1 MRAVVKP
8 LLAFVGL
15 VALSTALSADS
26 RRTAYGGGAGA
37 ATPGFLY
44 SEHLQTTADEGRA
57 VAFQG
62 SFVVENHRPFAA
74 EIGGEFPKR
83 LFNEIDSLPLR
94 EWGLGYAIDKR
105 RPAHQEALLGAG
117 WRVADWLAEE
127 TLMAAT
133 ENSRGRGLI
142 RTLEFDLQSELGN
155 RRAAFGLNALGAFRE
170 TSKDAIAWQLRGFKS
185 SGGAGGNVG
194 LIYRWATADDN
205 ALLGINSFV
214 DYESYET
221 EDFWRW
227 SAGGEVRTAWA
238 DVFGNYYKSF
248 EDEIRKDGEWLY
260 SAEGYDV
267 ELNVHSPDLPWLVGE
282 ITYFHWKGI
291 RGDDDDKGLR
301 FGLRVNP
308 ATGLQLGVEYEKQD
322 DDNNSSDT
330 RDWAGWVKYAGR
342 FGESPQRRARIKAG
356 EFKPSDYF
364 FTPVQREYSQ
374 RIRKT
379 SGPPTDT
386 QHPRVRNLR
395 LAALPISLFS
405 EAASVALT
413 IQRPAEP
420 FPAAGQIATLTVQGT
435 SQGAAVDV
443 SRTYT
448 VLAGNVISGFI
459 LPTDS
464 TVTMHHANGQTLTL
478 YFPRTETSVVVK
490 STLAMASENEDFFR
504 LIHGSAEITLGTV
517 SGSFVAEQFIDASN
531 MRRFELETGAATMM
545 LTLEVTPPPA
555 GTPVNKDTHL
565 PVPTIPLG
573 AKVEQVVG
581 GEAVTLT
588 LTHPRANIVLANDP
602 VFVTGAATPIYY
614 REDGRNPPFVVAT
627 LQATDGVGDYQW
639 TKSGGELGLV
649 GNVVE
654 IPSGATAPTDA
665 GVDLTVQVVLT
676 DGYEDGTPATDPA
689 LVSIASQT
697 DNYTIGF
704 TVSYRR
710 IAELAANFDSATRVL
725 YGISDESPERI
736 AVTVTAAGGSGD
748 FTYTKTGGELNVRSA
763 GGNGGFGHVIIPAGT
778 FPRGNVLELTAE
790 LSQPSPRG
798 TEINTV
804 AFTVSVEYIG
814 IPRVGANLTPDAPA
828 VSVSPNV
835 YAITAEAGDTGRMD
849 VLVVAG
855 SGGAGGNFTMQRT
868 DGDLSFNP
876 TSGQVYISS
885 GTTPRTLPYSV
896 VIEIDDSGTGSEAT
910 PTYTLTVQVQ
920 YREVGVIN
928 VGFNDPDG
936 LVTVFGLQGDA
947 DGQQNVAQV
956 VADGGFGGV
965 TVAKVGGQLELSG
978 NTNGAQINIPADA
991 AITPQPAPNGR
1002 ELLLMVSAN
1011 DGNDDEG
1018 ITDAKTATM
1027 TVRYVQVNQLGG
1039 AYYPAD
1045 SNGNGEVP
1053 SGASRITA
1061 PVHTVGMAAPT
1072 GQFTVAS
1079 LSVSGGVGDYQ
1090 YRQIGG
1096 GNLSVDGSGQVLMA
1110 ANVVPS
1116 PPGPNTPTYVIVVA
1130 VNDRGTNDNLTP
1142 EITLTLTVSYNT
1154 IVPIGAD
1161 VVDIRNNDAVIK
1173 PDGGTVYFLSA
1184 GNNVATKFGRLN
1196 IRGGFGGEYE
1206 VVLSN
1211 QSGITYDQTSREL
1224 SIVKCSSGTQ
1234 SITFTIDDKGPG
1246 SDLTT
1251 ESEVLSFSV
1260 TNECRAHV
1268 SANVKDL
1275 SGTAVAGTLL
1285 RYGLEAVNAPSDVA
1299 VATIEVSGG
1308 AGDLTAAK
1316 TSGELNLDGVLSG
1329 GLLTV
1334 EIPAGTTPKAA
1345 GNANNLVLVA
1355 VVNDANANGGFLT
1368 NPATVSVTANYVAVP
1383 SVVLN
1388 LNRSGNPIDSA
1399 VDVYGKEGV
1408 PKTLK
1413 IADIMTGGGAEGA
1426 NVAAVL
1432 HSSATQNAF
1441 AISGNDLNLSRTF
1454 PSFADGAENVIAA
1467 VVAND
1472 SGGTQA
1478 HTDATPEVVR
1488 RATVRLLP
1496 VLGTVEAGGDIAVE
1510 TLNNIVQP
1518 DATSKTQTDITVYV
1532 RRFGG
1537 VKESRVIA
1545 RINPAS
1551 VENNATVSGVS
1562 GLQLIDIDANSGTT
1576 GAGLEFDVE
1585 SGNVAAVK
1593 IAATAAATPTGAD
1606 LNIVMTYNDRGH
1618 AIASLTDSR
1627 TKTLNVH
1634 YESVPEFIPQFRNVD
1649 DSAIPNNADAV
1660 SVYVA
1665 EKSNQ
1670 PVRVAR
1676 LNKVGGAAGNMRIVS
1691 QSGDLDVANEGGI
1704 FYAFVRANADA
1715 DTTLVLTVRV
1725 DDANTPQGAV
1735 TDPVELELTVAYLI
1749 SRDVI
1754 ANFEPTTGD
1763 GYFVGALNAGL
1774 RTVYLDAAVSPRE
1787 AVNVFR
1793 LNAASGSGTYVYTEQ
1808 GVAGFNFVGSGNNDR
1823 MLALQPSVADGAK
1836 AYATVKVDDSGGGAD
1851 QTEPATAAV
1860 TVEVKLVTAIAAE
1873 IIPLVGEDTATDGRT
1888 VIVESTLVPP
1898 ARGAINIANVVGS
1911 KGVGD
1916 FRYTKQSGS
1925 SELSITPDGGE
1936 IMLRAGYAPDGNNTL
1951 MIVVAV
1957 NDNDSVDGSTLTP
1970 EVLMT
1975 LQYVLAET
1983 IGANVFLRSNNGA
1996 YLPDEATSD
2005 VAVGSETRTV
2015 KVKTADYR
2023 DEQFLFGVSGS
2034 GGLGNS
2040 GYAIARATGGNE
2052 NGLVARGQSQDQL
2065 TYDLE
2070 VVVKNGA
2077 DVSTAPN
2084 TFGITAVVNESA
2096 ADPNNLTP
2104 GATVS
2109 VTVVYDKVDP
2119 IAGEF
2124 QQTDTDGTPI
2134 VGRHVVVKRDGAD
2147 SSPNHVA
2154 NIVPSGG
2161 VGGDGSGFGYT
2172 LTQDNPGDLIVNSDG
2187 EVLVKGGVV
2196 PAEGLELAATAVI
2209 NDTGAWSHV
2218 SEPLTMS
2225 VTVLYSAEF
2234 RIAAV
2239 ITDTNGGGTIS
2250 PDGGTV
2256 YFRKTGADAN
2266 QGFGRL
2272 SFSGGVSG
2280 DALAN
2285 YEVATS
2291 NASGLAYNAANGIL
2305 SMTKCT
2311 DSPSV
2316 EKSIRLTINDK
2327 DDTDGLSD
2335 PLILN
2340 VRVHSG
2346 AEECL
2351 DPISAGARDLSGG
2364 AISAP
2369 VKVYALA
2376 GALTEPLAVATISAS
2391 GGGGTLS
2398 FRKTGGGLALTGN
2411 LSEGLTVLIPSG
2423 TSPAAGTNGTRMD
2436 VAVEIDDELA
2446 KGGYLFPAR
2455 NVEMTAD
2462 YVLIQGHSNLTV
2474 LRDGETTAEDLDGST
2489 IYPLIRDAQDTN
2501 PVAALSEVGFKT
2513 PLVGESLS
2521 RVDGDAALLF
2531 NAGAKE
2537 VQVAANTPPDGRTL
2551 TLKLRGSDGDGET
2564 SDSAAVRAQ
2573 KAARSDRLYT
2583 VAVRYLEKLT
2593 AKALEEEGGTEI
2605 SGVREIKVPT
2615 GQTSKQA
2622 AAYIQ
2627 IEGGTEGYQLEVV
2640 GSDSVFELDDRVL
2653 SIKDGTAPGAL
2664 ADGGK
2669 LLTATVRVNDN
2680 ESEVGGSAT
2689 PAVDVVAVFK
2699 YIALPPVVG
2708 SFVEG
2713 RDGTPV
2719 PTSGPVTVYSAW
2731 TSSPQNLAPAT
2742 VAATAEATVTARD
2755 GDNFTFHKIGT
2766 EGKLKVDKDSGAV
2779 TLEANRPGNPNPG
2792 NYDLHVITVEFRALT
2807 NAVATRQT
2815 LTVRHQMLKTIISG
2829 AQGMT
2834 SRSQCYLNVDQPR
2847 SPNFSNGTGTQITVL
2862 LPPAEEGTE
2871 YSYPNQCQYFINSP
2885 NSRTALDPNRAG
2897 FRLVRTAQD
2906 GAKGLELYSDGGNHR
2921 VRLIGGF
2928 SPTNPTYTAENLTLS
2943 LVIVNTH
2950 GGPGGHV
2957 VPAFLQ
2963 TVYVV
2968 FPGVRPITA
2977 TLKDAGGNVV
2987 SGEVRV
2993 EQLNAARVV
3002 VARVEAS
3009 GGADG
3014 GLTYEGEAINGSP
3027 ALEVNANNGEIA
3039 VPASIEPVTG
3049 DGKTITFAVSVV
3061 DSGTHHE
3068 TTPNPRFTLTLVYV
3082 KPDIPP
3088 LAGTFSAAAR
3098 SAGSRLVLP
3107 SGDDG
3112 TALNLERRLTVYGT
3126 SADSASDDLALFDVS
3141 FATDATGVNLAESG
3155 DVLVRAEGG
3164 KTVVFLAAAN
3174 RKRWGTEFNG
3184 AVVATDSDQAT
3195 GPNQQRVRIL
3205 LVERLSNVAFGKV
3218 DSADNNKAAYF
3229 YDSQNPGAA
3238 DMRPVAELKLT
3249 PPIDGLELEAKSGEG
3264 FVWDSAS
3271 GELRRGAVLTESP
3284 SGTPPADTAHT
3295 LTLKDPGANPKILP
3309 VELKL
3314 TVRYERLVPVSFG
3327 TAATVRS
3334 LAHDEPG
3341 DVAGVFSFTPQG
3353 GLIGKTFAPFGELT
3367 RSEESFGLTVQGT
3380 PDADAEV
3387 VLNVDGTYA
3396 NLAAGRRA
3404 SVVFTYSSGIPG
3416 VADGKITANVLYTPT
3431 PVGAGSFAVEE
3442 GDAAKFEDANNS
3454 NPYKLL
3460 TLHTD
3465 LGDGTT
3471 PLFDLTSES
3480 GGVDVN
3486 TARPVLREITNTGFV
3501 ITEVSADALAWKVAI
3516 RSGLTAEGQTLTL
3529 IVELDDSDAVF
3540 GKFTPATR
3548 ATLRVKYGEEP
3559 PRRELRAGFVHPTRF
3574 SDLTEIPFVDRLGE
3588 RVNNT
3593 AMDVARAAGSHPDNP
3608 NIRAN
3613 VERVGPLNVALRF
3626 KIPRTTA
3633 NIIEIGPS
3641 QRADNRKERITVRFT
3656 IPGSDFDETLRTLT
3670 VHFIGVGVPTIA
3682 DDGFQSNPVC
3692 HTDSPADRVISGGTR
3707 ITLTMPVREQ
3717 GFEFTNQ
3724 GHDNTGTGCDWFFEM
3739 PFSAIGGGAP
3749 GGVGNAANVAERS
3762 SNGLQ
3767 MTQTT
3772 DGNGN
3777 KTLRVRIKNAPH
3789 TYTAG
3794 TTRRD
3799 MVLAIDDT
3807 GANSHLSPQ
3816 LLATVFVEFPGVPSV
3831 AATVRNL
3838 DMDNTEDIAAPIY
3851 AYAESAR
3858 AQDIARVVGGG
3869 GAGGGFSYSGEAVAG
3884 AALAVNSSTGIVSIP
3899 ANLEPVPGDGLT
3911 VTFAVNVA
3919 DRGANSAATGDGQ
3932 ARLTVVY
3939 IKGIPPLAVEAR
3951 SIADEDEDYNAA
3963 STLYALAGNLTQA
3976 VAVAQILPTSG
3987 SGSGYEFSLVG
3998 NAPGWTL
4005 RTEGGRGKLFL
4016 AAGRNVAAG
4025 AQPVAVSATVRTQ
4038 DGLENVDVK
4047 VVAQLRG
4054 LTPVVFTHNSGR
4066 DPTFRVQ
4073 GFCFYDQLRDKDN
4086 KITRRGIA
4094 YDENDNLALAST
4106 SRRFLRFVLD
4116 EGLEG
4121 EVWQPSTRSGC
4132 TSYANMS
4139 AFEVK
4144 ISGGTGRDLQNL
4156 GSWNNGEFPPTT
4168 YGSVA
4173 RTNSN
4178 AYIIGTARDGT
4189 EADDAFVA
4197 TFNQTQYNFV
4207 YNQNANAVVRYQA
4220 GPRTLTVVADIDDF
4234 GPGSEVT
4241 PPDHITVE
4249 FVVPG
4254 VPRMRVNV
4262 QNASGGA
4269 AGGGAIFVIQRLP
4282 ERLLAGRIN
4291 AQGGAGGGFTYVKTG
4306 GELEVDDTGRIH
4318 IPANISSIP
4327 SPGRELVVTVQVNDR
4342 NGIVNGRAAS
4352 AFRTPQQVIEA
4363 TVRYIQPVL
4372 KPLSGEVRN
4381 LGGNAA
4387 ANGAAGTFYR
4397 VRDSALPAPR
4407 LVATVIG
4414 KEGTQIYSYAIVG
4427 SSDGL
4432 TLESGCDNLRADD
4445 RGCAVH
4451 IPTGAVAGA
4460 AGNELAVTVRITDNG
4475 GATFDVTAK
4484 AIFERVEPHALQGT
4498 NPASNA
4504 SLNLAQ
4510 KVVVVRDGAQSA
4522 AVAAVNAMTIAPPG
4536 TMART
4541 DSNAQLIFNVNN
4553 RNLQIAPSIVPN
4565 AQTLAAVFSA
4575 TDGEDTPQQE
4585 ARPDASLTL
4594 QVRYVDEIAAALV
4607 NRGGSPIHVGV
4618 QSVTVFG
4625 AGSVFVA
4632 SVQAEGGVGAYTYA
4646 GSQVAGATLHLDADG
4661 VVFIPAT
4668 LSPTTGDGLTLTFA
4682 IDTNDS
4688 GDDSAPTDSVRL
4700 LITVKYVR
4708 EEARDLEL
4716 AVQNTDATPLTS
4728 PPQLYRLAG
4737 LATDALIDVAL
4748 LVPDGGVGNYTY
4760 RHEGAPNGLVVNL
4773 NKVQIPVGAVA
4784 RSGEIKVTAVVESN
4798 ENAIGYTLSVT
4809 VTARFNPVEPHA
4821 LAIAPVPNRPDVLRF
4836 NGLETLLTSEASA
4849 EDVVLANPLTA
4860 TGATLSL
4867 VEPGSGLDFVNNQL
4881 IIVGGTEPLAQ
4892 TLSLQVLATDG
4903 EGDAQKA
4910 ARTDASLT
4918 VQIRYIP
4925 TIKAGLSRADALVVA
4940 PVTIT
4945 NNGGASLAVATVSV
4959 GGGVG
4964 GYVFAA
4970 SAATGT
4976 SLHLDSNGV
4985 LYIPASLQPP
4995 SHTSP
5000 LTITMSLSAD
5010 DSGANADVAPAASFE
5025 LTLVYNRPS
5034 GPIQLRLL
5042 DRDGANPASGVIDLW
5057 RQVNLRVAAGE
5068 IWPAAVVEA
5077 TGGFGNFTY
5086 EVVGNRP
5093 SALDV
5098 RGRFVVMAEGQLINP
5113 FNAGLNK
5120 GLDKTTQEITVR
5132 VTDNNGATADVNLT
5146 VRFRRADFISA
5157 PNIDLTPNSQ
5167 NACGN
5172 RFDING
5178 NSIGG
5183 NGDPPTYIRFVL
5195 PHQTAGTVFD
5205 HPSGATPCAHFGELT
5220 SAGSRYTGGTG
5231 NVSPVA
5237 DGSFGSNPPFRSFQ
5251 NADFT
5256 AANYHQKIL
5265 RTAPGSE
5272 NAPLFGGF
5280 FFSNTNFRIV
5290 LRPQGQ
5296 LYASGA
5302 FSNPANP
5309 APQPRPGEYTYTE
5322 ATVTLGVTLEF
5333 DDTGEGAYASVPHRK
5348 TILVVFPGVAPIT
5361 TDFRTLAIVQ
5371 NEVQR
5376 GAWREVAAND
5386 NAEGGRLNTLLLTV
5400 QQSQNDANS
5409 PPILGEF
5416 RGRGGAGGGF
5426 TFRLNSGGDRLEI
5439 AGNTGSF
5446 SIKLG
5451 ASPGI
5456 IRAIF
5461 EINDRHSNAARARG
5475 TPSRQIH
5482 VEVDYQEADN
5492 RRLFVAPTGSLA
5504 AGSDSCD
5511 TSIDLTGN
5519 LADIVAN
5526 SPITNSSASDCTP

>member
-238 DVFGNYYKSF
+238 DVFGNYYKGF

-342 FGESPQRRARIKAG
+342 FGESAQRRARITRG

-386 QHPRVRNLR
+386 QHPRVRNYR
-395 LAALPISLFS
+395 LAALPITLFS
-405 EAASVALT
+405 EAASITLE
-413 IQRPAEP
+413 ILGPAAP
-420 FPAAGQIATLTVQGT
+420 FPAAGQIATLTVKGT
-435 SQGAAVDV
+435 DKGTAIDV
-443 SRTYT
+443 PRTYT
-448 VLAGNVISGFI
+448 VLAGNVISGFV

-464 TVTMHHANGQTLTL
+464 TVTMHHANGRTLTL
-478 YFPRTETSVVVK
+478 YFPRTDTSVVVE
-490 STLAMASENEDFFR
+490 STIAMASENEDFFR

-517 SGSFVAEQFIDASN
+517 SGNFVAEQFIDASN
-531 MRRFELETGAATMM
+531 MRRFELETGATTTMM
-545 LTLEVTPPPA
+545 LTLKVDPGGSDMDA
-555 GTPVNKDTHL
+555 KL

-573 AKVEQVVG
+573 TKVEQVIG
-581 GEAVTLT
+581 GATMAVLT
-588 LTHPRANIVLANDP
+588 LTHPQANIVLANDP
-602 VFVTGAATPIYY
+602 VFVTGVTPPIYY
-614 REDGRNPPFVVAT
+614 REDGKSPPFAVAT
-627 LQATDGVGDYQW
+627 LQATGGVGDYQW

-649 GNVVE
+649 GSVVE
-654 IPSGATAPTDA
+654 IPSGAPPATSL
-665 GVDLTVQVVLT
+665 GMDLTMQVVLT
-676 DGYEDGTPATDPA
+676 DGYEEGKPTDDPA

-697 DNYTIGF
+697 NDHTIGF
-704 TVSYRR
+704 TVSYRL
-710 IAELAANFDSATRVL
+710 IADLSASFDSATRVL
-725 YGISDESPERI
+725 YGLSDESPERI

-748 FTYTKTGGELNVRSA
+748 FTYAKIGGELNVRSA

-928 VGFNDPDG
+928 VRFNDPDG

-1408 PKTLK
+1408 PKTEK

-1823 MLALQPSVADGAK
+1823 MLALQPGVADGAK

-1898 ARGAINIANVVGS
+1898 ARGAINIANVAAENNGLGGFV
-1911 KGVGD
+1911 
-1916 FRYTKQSGS
+1916 YTKQSGAA
-1925 SELSITPDGGE
+1925 ELSVTPDGGE
-1936 IMLRAGYAPDGNNTL
+1936 IMLAAGYAPNGNNTL

-1957 NDNDSVDGSTLTP
+1957 NDTGDGSTLTP

-2109 VTVVYDKVDP
+2109 LTVVYDKVDP

-2147 SSPNHVA
+2147 TENNHVA
-2154 NIVPSGG
+2154 NIVASGG
-2161 VGGDGSGFGYT
+2161 VGGESGNSYT
-2172 LTQDNPGDLIVNSDG
+2172 FTQDNPGSLIVNAQG
-2187 EVLVKGGVV
+2187 QVLVAANVV
-2196 PAEGLELAATAVI
+2196 PAEDLELAATVKI
-2209 NDTGAWSHV
+2209 NDRGDWEHV
-2218 SEPLTMS
+2218 SDELLMS

-2364 AISAP
+2364 AINAP

-2376 GALTEPLAVATISAS
+2376 GTLTEPLAVATISAS
-2391 GGGGTLS
+2391 GGGGALTL
-2398 FRKTGGGLALTGN
+2398 RKTGGGLALTGN

-2423 TSPAAGTNGTRMD
+2423 TSPAAGTNGTRLD

-2489 IYPLIRDAQDTN
+2489 TYPLIRDAQSST

-2513 PLVGESLS
+2513 PLSGEALS

-2531 NAGAKE
+2531 DAGAKE

-2551 TLKLRGSDGDGET
+2551 TLKLRGSDGEGNPR
-2564 SDSAAVRAQ
+2564 ARVRI
-2573 KAARSDRLYT
+2573 DRLYT
-2583 VAVRYLEKLT
+2583 VAVRYLKELT
-2593 AKALEEEGGTEI
+2593 AKAVVAENGADITGI
-2605 SGVREIKVPT
+2605 PEIKVPT
-2615 GQTSKQA
+2615 GETGRQVVG
-2622 AAYIQ
+2622 YVEID
-2627 IEGGTEGYQLEVV
+2627 GGTEGYVLNVV
-2640 GSDSVFELDDRVL
+2640 GSGSVFELDGRTL
-2653 SIKDGTAPGAL
+2653 AIKAGTTPGAL
-2664 ADGGK
+2664 ADGGT
-2669 LLTATVRVNDN
+2669 LLTATVRVNDDD
-2680 ESEVGGSAT
+2680 SEVGGSAT

-2699 YIALPPVVG
+2699 YIALPPVEG
-2708 SFVEG
+2708 SFVDG
-2713 RDGTPV
+2713 RNVTQAVSD
-2719 PTSGPVTVYSAW
+2719 SQPVTVYSKYSLDPAPL
-2731 TSSPQNLAPAT
+2731 TLAAVAKGT
-2742 VAATAEATVTARD
+2742 VGTRTN
-2755 GDNFTFHKIGT
+2755 DNFTFRKIGGGILLLD
-2766 EGKLKVDKDSGAV
+2766 EDSGEITV
-2779 TLEANRPGNPNPG
+2779 PSRRPQSGER
-2792 NYDLHVITVEFRALT
+2792 DTHVITVEFSALT
-2807 NAVATRQT
+2807 NAVASRET
-2815 LTVRHQMLKTIISG
+2815 LTVVHQMVRPIISFPNG
-2829 AQGMT
+2829 FQ
-2834 SRSQCYLNVDQPR
+2834 SQASCGTPQVN
-2847 SPNFSNGTGTQITVL
+2847 SNANNPAGSLITVI
-2862 LPPAEEGTE
+2862 LPTREEGTE
-2871 YSYPNQCQYFINSP
+2871 YSRPSGCNFFAFGQDRRIHIDQPQLGYNF
-2885 NSRTALDPNRAG
+2885 G
-2897 FRLVRTAQD
+2897 FARSVPIAD
-2906 GAKGLELYSDGGNHR
+2906 GLEVFVNRTNNPSEHA
-2921 VRLIGGF
+2921 VRLAGN
-2928 SPTNPTYTAENLTLS
+2928 PPTYTAGTLTLS
-2943 LVIVNTH
+2943 IVIAYD
-2950 GGPGGHV
+2950 GRGPAAHV
-2957 VPAFLQ
+2957 IDTFLR

-3049 DGKTITFAVSVV
+3049 DGKTITFAVSAV

-3126 SADSASDDLALFDVS
+3126 SADSTSADLALFDVS

-3155 DVLVRAEGG
+3155 DILVRAEGG

-3205 LVERLSNVAFGKV
+3205 LVERLSGVAFGKV

-3334 LAHDEPG
+3334 LAHDEPD

-3416 VADGKITANVLYTPT
+3416 VADSKITANVLYTPT
-3431 PVGAGSFAVEE
+3431 PVGAGSFAVES

-3460 TLHTD
+3460 TLHTN

-3486 TARPVLREITNTGFV
+3486 TARPALREIVNTGFV

-3559 PRRELRAGFVHPTRF
+3559 PRRELDAFFTNRFGIRLTREITFVK
-3574 SDLTEIPFVDRLGE
+3574 RLGE
-3588 RVNNT
+3588 RISNT
-3593 AMDVARAAGSHPDNP
+3593 AMDVATAVGRHPDTNAP
-3608 NIRAN
+3608 ATF
-3613 VERVGPLNVALRF
+3613 ERVGPLNVALRF
-3626 KIPRTTA
+3626 KSGNS

-3641 QRADNRKERITVRFT
+3641 QRADNRRERITVRFT

-3670 VHFIGVGVPTIA
+3670 VHFVGVGVPTIA

-3692 HTDSPADRVISGGTR
+3692 HTASPADRVIGGGTR
-3707 ITLTMPVREQ
+3707 ITLTMPAREQ

-3724 GHDNTGTGCDWFFEM
+3724 GHDNTGTGCDWFFEL

-3749 GGVGNAANVAERS
+3749 GGVGNAANVAARS
-3762 SNGLQ
+3762 SNGLR
-3767 MTQTT
+3767 METIVN
-3772 DGNGN
+3772 NGN
-3777 KTLRVRIKNAPH
+3777 KTLRVRIANAPH

-3807 GANSHLSPQ
+3807 GTNANLSPQ

-3838 DMDNTEDIAAPIY
+3838 ANTDDIAAPIY
-3851 AYAESAR
+3851 AYAESAG
-3858 AQDIARVVGGG
+3858 AQDIALVVGGG

-3884 AALAVNSSTGIVSIP
+3884 AALAVDSSSGVVFIP

-3919 DRGANSAATGDGQ
+3919 DRGANSAATSDGQ

-3939 IKGIPPLAVEAR
+3939 IRGIPPLAVEAR
-3951 SIADEDEDYNAA
+3951 SVVSLTLAYDPA
-3963 STLYALAGNLTQA
+3963 STFYALTGNLTQA
-3976 VAVAQILPTSG
+3976 VAVAQIRPTGG
-3987 SGSGYEFSLVG
+3987 SGGTYSFSLVG
-3998 NAPGWTL
+3998 NPSGWEV
-4005 RTEGGRGKLFL
+4005 RKEGRLGKLFL
-4016 AAGRNVAAG
+4016 KAG
-4025 AQPVAVSATVRTQ
+4025 QPVAEGLVQVSATVRTQ
-4038 DGLENVDVK
+4038 AGGANVDVK
-4047 VVAQLRG
+4047 VAAQLRG
-4054 LTPVVFTHNSGR
+4054 LTPVVFKHSSRTV
-4066 DPTFRVQ
+4066 DPRLRVQ
-4073 GFCFYDQLRDKDN
+4073 INCQYDQNEDAD
-4086 KITRRGIA
+4086 RRGIA
-4094 YDENDNLALAST
+4094 YDQNDNLADPNT
-4106 SRRFLRFVLD
+4106 SRRFLRFVL
-4116 EGLEG
+4116 EERLEG
-4121 EVWQPSTRSGC
+4121 EVWNPPEPGSC
-4132 TSYANMS
+4132 TTYANIGALAVS
-4139 AFEVK
+4139 Y
-4144 ISGGTGRDLQNL
+4144 SGGTGRYL
-4156 GSWNNGEFPPTT
+4156 GNIASWNNGALPPPT
-4168 YGSVA
+4168 YGHVDYA
-4173 RTNSN
+4173 GRDF
-4178 AYIIGTARDGT
+4178 IVGTARDGT
-4189 EADDAFVA
+4189 DADDAFIARYVHGFQY
-4197 TFNQTQYNFV
+4197 TFAYNAD
-4207 YNQNANAVVRYQA
+4207 ANAVVRYQA
-4220 GPRTLTVVADIDDF
+4220 GPRTLTLVADIDDY

-4241 PPDHITVE
+4241 PPDHMTVE

-4291 AQGGAGGGFTYVKTG
+4291 AQHGAGGGFTYVKTG
-4306 GELEVDDTGRIH
+4306 GELEVDDTGRFY

-4387 ANGAAGTFYR
+4387 AGGAAGTFYR

-4618 QSVTVFG
+4618 QSLTVFG

-4728 PPQLYRLAG
+4728 APQLYRLAG

-5157 PNIDLTPNSQ
+5157 PNIALTPNAQTS
-5167 NACGN
+5167 CGN

-5178 NSIGG
+5178 NSIAS
-5183 NGDPPTYIRFVL
+5183 NGAPNTYIRFVL

-5205 HPSGATPCAHFGELT
+5205 HPGAPTACSHFGQL
-5220 SAGSRYTGGTG
+5220 SGGGGNYNGGTG

-5237 DGSFGSNPPFRSFQ
+5237 DGSFGSAASRTFRP
-5251 NADFT
+5251 ADFT

-5265 RTAPGSE
+5265 SPAPGSE
-5272 NAPLFGGF
+5272 NAPLFGAW
-5280 FFSNTNFRIV
+5280 SVSDARWQVV
-5290 LRPQGQ
+5290 LRPPPGQ
-5296 LYASGA
+5296 PLY
-5302 FSNPANP
+5302 NPRNNP
-5309 APQPRPGEYTYTE
+5309 FVPLPNAGEYTYTE
-5322 ATVTLGVTLEF
+5322 ATVTLGITLEF

-5348 TILVVFPGVAPIT
+5348 TILVVFPGVSPIT
-5361 TDFRTLAIVQ
+5361 TEFRPVNPQTNAPT
-5371 NEVQR
+5371 
-5376 GAWREVAAND
+5376 GDWREVAAND
-5386 NAEGGRLNTLLLTV
+5386 NAEGGRVNTLLLTV
-5400 QQSQNDANS
+5400 QQSQTDS
-5409 PPILGEF
+5409 QFPPILGAF
-5416 RGRGGAGGGF
+5416 RGRGGAGGDF
-5426 TFRLNSGGDRLEI
+5426 AFRLNSGGGGVNI
-5439 AGNTGSF
+5439 PAATGSMRRF
-5446 SIKLG
+5446 ELAQG
-5451 ASPGI
+5451 ASPGR
-5456 IRAIF
+5456 IRAII
-5461 EINDRHSNAARARG
+5461 EVNDSKASGDPNDARARG
-5475 TPSRQIH
+5475 TPRRLIY

>member
-356 EFKPSDYF
+356 EFNPSDYF

-405 EAASVALT
+405 EAASVVLT

-448 VLAGNVISGFI
+448 VLAGNVISGFV

-464 TVTMHHANGQTLTL
+464 TVTMHHAKDSTLTL
-478 YFPRTETSVVVK
+478 YYPRTDTSVVVE
-490 STLAMASENEDFFR
+490 STIAVASENEDFFR
-504 LIHGSAEITLGTV
+504 LIHGEAEITLGTV
-517 SGSFVAEQFIDASN
+517 SGNFVAEQFVDASN
-531 MRRFELETGAATMM
+531 MRRFELETGATTTMM
-545 LTLEVTPPPA
+545 ISLKVDPGGSDMDA
-555 GTPVNKDTHL
+555 KL

-573 AKVEQVVG
+573 TKVEQAIG
-581 GEAVTLT
+581 GTMAVLT
-588 LTHPRANIVLANDP
+588 LTHPQANIVLANDP
-602 VFVTGAATPIYY
+602 VFVTGVTPPIYY
-614 REDGRNPPFVVAT
+614 REDGKSPPFAVAT
-627 LQATDGVGDYQW
+627 LQATGGVGDYQW
-639 TKSGGELGLV
+639 TKNSGELSLV
-649 GNVVE
+649 GSVVE
-654 IPSGATAPTDA
+654 IPSNAPPATSL
-665 GVDLTVQVVLT
+665 GVDLTMQVVLT
-676 DGYEDGTPATDPA
+676 DGYEEGKPTADPA

-697 DNYTIGF
+697 NDHTIGF
-704 TVSYRR
+704 TVSYRL
-710 IAELAANFDSATRVL
+710 IADLSASFDSATRVL
-725 YGISDESPERI
+725 YGLSDESPERI

-748 FTYTKTGGELNVRSA
+748 FTYAKIGGELNVRSA

-928 VGFNDPDG
+928 VRFNDPDG

-1408 PKTLK
+1408 PKTEK

-1562 GLQLIDIDANSGTT
+1562 GLRVAAIESPGSGSGT
-1576 GAGLEFDVE
+1576 GLDFAVE

-1593 IAATAAATPTGAD
+1593 IADSAAATPTGAD
-1606 LNIVMTYNDRGH
+1606 LSLVLTYVDAANANTAAASVVALTEDRK
-1618 AIASLTDSR
+1618 
-1627 TKTLNVH
+1627 KTLNVH

-1715 DTTLVLTVRV
+1715 DTTLVLTLRV

-1787 AVNVFR
+1787 AVNVLR

-1898 ARGAINIANVVGS
+1898 ARGAINIANVAAENNGLGGFV
-1911 KGVGD
+1911 
-1916 FRYTKQSGS
+1916 YTKQSGAA
-1925 SELSITPDGGE
+1925 ELSVTPDGGE
-1936 IMLRAGYAPDGNNTL
+1936 IMLAAGYAPNGNNTL

-1957 NDNDSVDGSTLTP
+1957 NDTGDGSTLTP
-1970 EVLMT
+1970 EVAVT
-1975 LQYVLAET
+1975 LHYVLAET

-2084 TFGITAVVNESA
+2084 TLGITAVVNESA

-2147 SSPNHVA
+2147 TENNHVA
-2154 NIVPSGG
+2154 NIVASGG
-2161 VGGDGSGFGYT
+2161 VGGESGNSYT
-2172 LTQDNPGDLIVNSDG
+2172 FTQDNPGSLIVNAQG
-2187 EVLVKGGVV
+2187 QVLVAANVV
-2196 PAEGLELAATAVI
+2196 PAEDLELAATVKI
-2209 NDTGAWSHV
+2209 NDRGDWEHV
-2218 SEPLTMS
+2218 SDELLMS

-2256 YFRKTGADAN
+2256 YFRKTGADEN

-2364 AISAP
+2364 AINAP

-2376 GALTEPLAVATISAS
+2376 GTLTEPLAVATISAS
-2391 GGGGTLS
+2391 GGGGALTL
-2398 FRKTGGGLALTGN
+2398 RKTGGGLALTGN

-2446 KGGYLFPAR
+2446 KGGFLFAAQ

-2489 IYPLIRDAQDTN
+2489 TYPLIRDAQSST

-2513 PLVGESLS
+2513 PLSGEALS

-2531 NAGAKE
+2531 DAGAKE

-2551 TLKLRGSDGDGET
+2551 TLKLRGSDGEGNPR
-2564 SDSAAVRAQ
+2564 ARVRI
-2573 KAARSDRLYT
+2573 DRLYT
-2583 VAVRYLEKLT
+2583 VAVRYLKELT
-2593 AKALEEEGGTEI
+2593 AKAVVAENGADITGI
-2605 SGVREIKVPT
+2605 PEIKVPT
-2615 GQTSKQA
+2615 GETGRQVVG
-2622 AAYIQ
+2622 YVEID
-2627 IEGGTEGYQLEVV
+2627 GGTEGYVLNVV
-2640 GSDSVFELDDRVL
+2640 GSGSVFELDGRTL
-2653 SIKDGTAPGAL
+2653 AIKAGTTPGAL
-2664 ADGGK
+2664 ADGGT
-2669 LLTATVRVNDN
+2669 LLTATVRVNDDD
-2680 ESEVGGSAT
+2680 SEVGGSAT

-2699 YIALPPVVG
+2699 YIALPPVEG
-2708 SFVEG
+2708 SFVDG
-2713 RDGTPV
+2713 RNVTQAVSD
-2719 PTSGPVTVYSAW
+2719 SQPVTVYSKYSLDPAPL
-2731 TSSPQNLAPAT
+2731 TLAAVAKGT
-2742 VAATAEATVTARD
+2742 VGTRTN
-2755 GDNFTFHKIGT
+2755 DNFTFRKIGGGILLLD
-2766 EGKLKVDKDSGAV
+2766 EDSGEITV
-2779 TLEANRPGNPNPG
+2779 PSRRPQSGER
-2792 NYDLHVITVEFRALT
+2792 DTHVITVEFSALT
-2807 NAVATRQT
+2807 NAVASRET
-2815 LTVRHQMLKTIISG
+2815 LTVVHQMVRPIISFPNG
-2829 AQGMT
+2829 FQ
-2834 SRSQCYLNVDQPR
+2834 SQASCGTPQVN
-2847 SPNFSNGTGTQITVL
+2847 SNANNPAGSLITVI
-2862 LPPAEEGTE
+2862 LPTREEGTE
-2871 YSYPNQCQYFINSP
+2871 YSRPSGCNFFAFGQDRRIHIDQPQLGYNF
-2885 NSRTALDPNRAG
+2885 G
-2897 FRLVRTAQD
+2897 FARSVPIAD
-2906 GAKGLELYSDGGNHR
+2906 GLEVFVNRSNNPSEHA
-2921 VRLIGGF
+2921 VRLAGN
-2928 SPTNPTYTAENLTLS
+2928 PPTYTAGTLTLS
-2943 LVIVNTH
+2943 IVIAYD
-2950 GGPGGHV
+2950 GRGPAAHV
-2957 VPAFLQ
+2957 IDTFLR

-3049 DGKTITFAVSVV
+3049 DGKTITFAVSAV

-3141 FATDATGVNLAESG
+3141 FATDATGANVEASG
-3155 DVLVRAEGG
+3155 NDFVVRAEGG
-3164 KTVVFLAAAN
+3164 KTVVFLKKEH

-3184 AVVATDSDQAT
+3184 AVVAADSAPET

-3205 LVERLSNVAFGKV
+3205 LVERLSGVAFGKV

-3229 YDSQNPGAA
+3229 YDSENPGAT

-3334 LAHDEPG
+3334 LTHNEPG

-3416 VADGKITANVLYTPT
+3416 VADSKITANVLYTPT
-3431 PVGAGSFAVEE
+3431 PVGAGSFAVVSGEN
-3442 GDAAKFEDANNS
+3442 GSFEDANNS

-3460 TLHTD
+3460 TLHTQR
-3465 LGDGTT
+3465 LGNGTT

-3486 TARPVLREITNTGFV
+3486 TARPVLSTIINTGFV
-3501 ITEVSADALAWKVAI
+3501 ITEATDALAWKVAI

-3559 PRRELRAGFVHPTRF
+3559 PRRELDAFFTNRFGIRLTREITFVK
-3574 SDLTEIPFVDRLGE
+3574 RLGE
-3588 RVNNT
+3588 RISNT
-3593 AMDVARAAGSHPDNP
+3593 AMDVATAVGRHPDTNAP
-3608 NIRAN
+3608 ATF
-3613 VERVGPLNVALRF
+3613 ERVGPLNVALRF
-3626 KIPRTTA
+3626 KSGNS

-3641 QRADNRKERITVRFT
+3641 QRADNRRERITVRFT

-3670 VHFIGVGVPTIA
+3670 VHFVGVGVPTIA

-3692 HTDSPADRVISGGTR
+3692 HTDSPADRVIGGGTR

-3724 GHDNTGTGCDWFFEM
+3724 GHDNTGTGCDWFFEL

-3749 GGVGNAANVAERS
+3749 GGVGNAANVAARS
-3762 SNGLQ
+3762 SNGLR
-3767 MTQTT
+3767 METIVN
-3772 DGNGN
+3772 NGN
-3777 KTLRVRIKNAPH
+3777 KTLRVRIANAPH

-3807 GANSHLSPQ
+3807 GTNSHLSPQ

-3838 DMDNTEDIAAPIY
+3838 ANTDDIVAPIT
-3851 AYAESAR
+3851 AYAENAVT
-3858 AQDIARVVGGG
+3858 QDIARVVGGG
-3869 GAGGGFSYSGEAVAG
+3869 GAGDGFSYSGEAVAG
-3884 AALAVNSSTGIVSIP
+3884 AALAVDSSSGVVSIP

-3919 DRGANSAATGDGQ
+3919 DRGENSAATSDGQ

-3939 IKGIPPLAVEAR
+3939 IRGIPPLAVEAR
-3951 SIADEDEDYNAA
+3951 SVVSLTLAYDPA
-3963 STLYALAGNLTQA
+3963 STFYALTGNLTQA
-3976 VAVAQILPTSG
+3976 VAVAQIRPTGG
-3987 SGSGYEFSLVG
+3987 SGGTYSFSLVG
-3998 NAPGWTL
+3998 NPSGWEV
-4005 RTEGGRGKLFL
+4005 RKEGRLGKLFL
-4016 AAGRNVAAG
+4016 KAG
-4025 AQPVAVSATVRTQ
+4025 QPVAEGLVQVSATVRTQ
-4038 DGLENVDVK
+4038 AGGANVDVK
-4047 VVAQLRG
+4047 VAAQLRG
-4054 LTPVVFTHNSGR
+4054 LTPVVFKHSSRTV
-4066 DPTFRVQ
+4066 DPRLRVQ
-4073 GFCFYDQLRDKDN
+4073 INCQYDQNEDAD
-4086 KITRRGIA
+4086 RRGIA
-4094 YDENDNLALAST
+4094 YDQNDNLADPNT
-4106 SRRFLRFVLD
+4106 SRRFLRFVL
-4116 EGLEG
+4116 EERLEG
-4121 EVWQPSTRSGC
+4121 EVWNPPEPGSC
-4132 TSYANMS
+4132 TTYANIGALAVS
-4139 AFEVK
+4139 Y
-4144 ISGGTGRDLQNL
+4144 SGGTGRYL
-4156 GSWNNGEFPPTT
+4156 GNIASWNNGALPPPT
-4168 YGSVA
+4168 YGHVDYA
-4173 RTNSN
+4173 GRDF
-4178 AYIIGTARDGT
+4178 IVGTARDGT
-4189 EADDAFVA
+4189 DADDAFIARYVHGFQY
-4197 TFNQTQYNFV
+4197 TFAYNAD
-4207 YNQNANAVVRYQA
+4207 ANAVVRYQA
-4220 GPRTLTVVADIDDF
+4220 GPRTLTLVADIDDY

-4306 GELEVDDTGRIH
+4306 GELEVDDTGRFY

-4327 SPGRELVVTVQVNDR
+4327 SPGRELVITVQVNDR

-4510 KVVVVRDGAQSA
+4510 KVVVVRDGTQSA

-4618 QSVTVFG
+4618 QSITVFG

-4728 PPQLYRLAG
+4728 APQLYRLAG

-4836 NGLETLLTSEASA
+4836 NGLETLLTAEASA
-4849 EDVVLANPLTA
+4849 ENVVLANPFA
-4860 TGATLSL
+4860 STGATLSL
-4867 VEPGSGLDFVNNQL
+4867 VEPGAGLDFVNNQL
-4881 IIVGGTEPLAQ
+4881 VIVGGTEPLAQ

-4985 LYIPASLQPP
+4985 LYIPASLQSP
-4995 SHTSP
+4995 SHTAP

-5157 PNIDLTPNSQ
+5157 PNIALTPNAQTS
-5167 NACGN
+5167 CGN

-5178 NSIGG
+5178 NSIAS
-5183 NGDPPTYIRFVL
+5183 NGAPNTYIRFVL

-5205 HPSGATPCAHFGELT
+5205 HPGAPTACSHFGQL
-5220 SAGSRYTGGTG
+5220 SGGGGNYNGGTG

-5237 DGSFGSNPPFRSFQ
+5237 DGSFGSAASRTFKP
-5251 NADFT
+5251 ADFT

-5265 RTAPGSE
+5265 SPAPGSE
-5272 NAPLFGGF
+5272 NAPLFGAW
-5280 FFSNTNFRIV
+5280 SVSDARWQVV
-5290 LRPQGQ
+5290 LRPPPGQ
-5296 LYASGA
+5296 PLY
-5302 FSNPANP
+5302 NPRNNP
-5309 APQPRPGEYTYTE
+5309 FVPLPNAGEYTYTE
-5322 ATVTLGVTLEF
+5322 ATVTLGITLEF

-5361 TDFRTLAIVQ
+5361 TEFRPVNPQTNAPT
-5371 NEVQR
+5371 
-5376 GAWREVAAND
+5376 GDWREVAAND
-5386 NAEGGRLNTLLLTV
+5386 NAEGGRVNTLLLTV
-5400 QQSQNDANS
+5400 QQSQTDS
-5409 PPILGEF
+5409 QFPPILGAF
-5416 RGRGGAGGGF
+5416 RGRGGAGGDF
-5426 TFRLNSGGDRLEI
+5426 AFRLNSGGGGVNI
-5439 AGNTGSF
+5439 PAATGSMRRF
-5446 SIKLG
+5446 ELAQG
-5451 ASPGI
+5451 ASPGR
-5456 IRAIF
+5456 IRAII
-5461 EINDRHSNAARARG
+5461 EVNDSKASGDPNDARARG
-5475 TPSRQIH
+5475 TPRRLIY

>member
-44 SEHLQTTADEGRA
+44 SEHLQTATNEGRA

-308 ATGLQLGVEYEKQD
+308 ATGLELGVEYEKQD
-322 DDNNSSDT
+322 DDSNSSDT

-356 EFKPSDYF
+356 EFNPSDYF

-405 EAASVALT
+405 EEASVVLT

-435 SQGAAVDV
+435 NQGAAVDV

-448 VLAGNVISGFI
+448 VLAGNVIAGFV

-504 LIHGSAEITLGTV
+504 LIHGEAEITLGTV
-517 SGSFVAEQFIDASN
+517 SGNFVAEQFVDASN
-531 MRRFELETGAATMM
+531 MRRFELETGATTTMM
-545 LTLEVTPPPA
+545 ISLKVDPGGSDMDA
-555 GTPVNKDTHL
+555 KL

-573 AKVEQVVG
+573 TKVEQAIG
-581 GEAVTLT
+581 GTMAVLT
-588 LTHPRANIVLANDP
+588 LTHPQANIVLANDP
-602 VFVTGAATPIYY
+602 VFVTGVTPPIYY
-614 REDGRNPPFVVAT
+614 REDGKSPPFAVAT
-627 LQATDGVGDYQW
+627 LQATGGVGDYQW
-639 TKSGGELGLV
+639 TKNSGELSLV
-649 GNVVE
+649 GSVVE
-654 IPSGATAPTDA
+654 IPSNAPPATSL
-665 GVDLTVQVVLT
+665 GVDLTMQVVLT
-676 DGYEDGTPATDPA
+676 DGYEEGKPTADPA

-697 DNYTIGF
+697 NDHTIGF
-704 TVSYRR
+704 TVSYRL
-710 IAELAANFDSATRVL
+710 IADLSASFDSATRVL
-725 YGISDESPERI
+725 YGLSDESPERI

-814 IPRVGANLTPDAPA
+814 VDRVTAEFEPRGRA
-828 VSVSPNV
+828 VLVSPNL
-835 YAITAEAGDTGRMD
+835 YRITALADDGNAMNVAMLRAATGGGGAYD
-849 VLVVAG
+849 YFKVG
-855 SGGAGGNFTMQRT
+855 SGGLDFDSNTRMISIPAGNPPAGQIF
-868 DGDLSFNP
+868 GLS
-876 TSGQVYISS
+876 V
-885 GTTPRTLPYSV
+885 RV
-896 VIEIDDSGTGSEAT
+896 VDSGAGSDAT
-910 PTYTLTVQVQ
+910 PDVTVALQVEYAQ
-920 YREVGVIN
+920 VGVIN

-1260 TNECRAHV
+1260 TNECLSHV

-1478 HTDATPEVVR
+1478 HTDATPEVVK

-1851 QTEPATAAV
+1851 QTEPATAAL

-1898 ARGAINIANVVGS
+1898 ARGAINIANVAAENNGLGGFV
-1911 KGVGD
+1911 
-1916 FRYTKQSGS
+1916 YTKQSGAA
-1925 SELSITPDGGE
+1925 ELSVTPDGGE
-1936 IMLRAGYAPDGNNTL
+1936 IMLAAGYAPNGNNTL

-1957 NDNDSVDGSTLTP
+1957 NDTGDGSTLTP

-1975 LQYVLAET
+1975 LHYVLAET

-2119 IAGEF
+2119 LAGEF

-2134 VGRHVVVKRDGAD
+2134 VGRHVMVKRDGAD
-2147 SSPNHVA
+2147 TENNHVA
-2154 NIVPSGG
+2154 NIVASGG
-2161 VGGDGSGFGYT
+2161 VGGESGNSYT
-2172 LTQDNPGDLIVNSDG
+2172 FTQDNPGSLIVNAQG
-2187 EVLVKGGVV
+2187 QVLVAANVV
-2196 PAEGLELAATAVI
+2196 PAEDLELAATVKI
-2209 NDTGAWSHV
+2209 NDRGDWEHV
-2218 SEPLTMS
+2218 SDELLMS

-2376 GALTEPLAVATISAS
+2376 GTLTEPLAVATISAS
-2391 GGGGTLS
+2391 GGGGALTL
-2398 FRKTGGGLALTGN
+2398 RKTGGGLTLTGN

-2423 TSPAAGTNGTRMD
+2423 TRPAAGTNGTRLD

-2513 PLVGESLS
+2513 PLSGEALS

-2531 NAGAKE
+2531 DAGAKE

-2551 TLKLRGSDGDGET
+2551 TLKLRGSDGEGNPR
-2564 SDSAAVRAQ
+2564 ARVRI
-2573 KAARSDRLYT
+2573 DRLYT
-2583 VAVRYLEKLT
+2583 VAVRYLKELT
-2593 AKALEEEGGTEI
+2593 AKAVVAENGADITGI
-2605 SGVREIKVPT
+2605 PEIKVPT
-2615 GQTSKQA
+2615 GETGRQVVG
-2622 AAYIQ
+2622 YVEID
-2627 IEGGTEGYQLEVV
+2627 GGTEGYVLNVV
-2640 GSDSVFELDDRVL
+2640 GSGSVFELDGRTL
-2653 SIKDGTAPGAL
+2653 AIKAGTTPGAL
-2664 ADGGK
+2664 ADGGT
-2669 LLTATVRVNDN
+2669 LLTATVRVNDDD
-2680 ESEVGGSAT
+2680 SEVGGSAT

-2699 YIALPPVVG
+2699 YIALPPVEG
-2708 SFVEG
+2708 SFVDG
-2713 RDGTPV
+2713 RNVTQAVSD
-2719 PTSGPVTVYSAW
+2719 SQPVTVYSKYSLDPAPL
-2731 TSSPQNLAPAT
+2731 TLAAVAKGT
-2742 VAATAEATVTARD
+2742 VGTRTN
-2755 GDNFTFHKIGT
+2755 DNFTFRKIGGGILLLD
-2766 EGKLKVDKDSGAV
+2766 EDSGEITV
-2779 TLEANRPGNPNPG
+2779 PSRRPQSGER
-2792 NYDLHVITVEFRALT
+2792 DTHVITVEFSALT
-2807 NAVATRQT
+2807 NAVASRET
-2815 LTVRHQMLKTIISG
+2815 LTVVHQMVRPIISFPNG
-2829 AQGMT
+2829 FQ
-2834 SRSQCYLNVDQPR
+2834 SQASCGTPQVN
-2847 SPNFSNGTGTQITVL
+2847 SNANNPAGSLITVI
-2862 LPPAEEGTE
+2862 LPTREEGTE
-2871 YSYPNQCQYFINSP
+2871 YSRPSGCNFFAFGQDRRIHIDQPQLGYNF
-2885 NSRTALDPNRAG
+2885 G
-2897 FRLVRTAQD
+2897 FARSVPIAD
-2906 GAKGLELYSDGGNHR
+2906 GLEVFVNRTNNPSEHA
-2921 VRLIGGF
+2921 VRLAGN
-2928 SPTNPTYTAENLTLS
+2928 PPTYTAGTLTLS
-2943 LVIVNTH
+2943 IVIAYD
-2950 GGPGGHV
+2950 GRGPAAHV
-2957 VPAFLQ
+2957 IDTFLR

-3141 FATDATGVNLAESG
+3141 FATDATGANVEASG
-3155 DVLVRAEGG
+3155 NDFVVRADGG
-3164 KTVVFLAAAN
+3164 KTVVFLKKEH

-3184 AVVATDSDQAT
+3184 AVVAADSAPET

-3205 LVERLSNVAFGKV
+3205 LVERLSGVAFGKV

-3295 LTLKDPGANPKILP
+3295 FTLKDPGANPKILP

-3334 LAHDEPG
+3334 LTHNEPG

-3431 PVGAGSFAVEE
+3431 PVGAGSFAVVSGEN
-3442 GDAAKFEDANNS
+3442 GSFEDANNS

-3460 TLHTD
+3460 TLHTQR
-3465 LGDGTT
+3465 LGNGTT

-3486 TARPVLREITNTGFV
+3486 TARPALREIVNTGFV

-3559 PRRELRAGFVHPTRF
+3559 PRRELDAFFTNRFGIRLTREITFVK
-3574 SDLTEIPFVDRLGE
+3574 RLGE
-3588 RVNNT
+3588 RISNT
-3593 AMDVARAAGSHPDNP
+3593 AMDVATAVGRHPDTNAP
-3608 NIRAN
+3608 ATF
-3613 VERVGPLNVALRF
+3613 ERVGPLNVALRF
-3626 KIPRTTA
+3626 KSGNS

-3641 QRADNRKERITVRFT
+3641 QRADNRRERITVRFT

-3670 VHFIGVGVPTIA
+3670 VHFVGVGVPTIA

-3807 GANSHLSPQ
+3807 GTNANLSPQ

-3838 DMDNTEDIAAPIY
+3838 ANTDDIAAPIY
-3851 AYAESAR
+3851 AYAESAG

-3899 ANLEPVPGDGLT
+3899 VNLEPVPGDGLT

-3919 DRGANSAATGDGQ
+3919 DRGDNRAATSDGQ

-3951 SIADEDEDYNAA
+3951 SVA
-3963 STLYALAGNLTQA
+3963 SLTLAYDPATTLYALAGNLTQA

-3987 SGSGYEFSLVG
+3987 SGSGYAFSLVG
-3998 NAPGWTL
+3998 NAPGWEV
-4005 RTEGGRGKLFL
+4005 RTEGGLGKLFL

-4054 LTPVVFTHNSGR
+4054 LTPVVFKHSNRTL
-4066 DPTFRVQ
+4066 DPRLRVQ
-4073 GFCFYDQLRDKDN
+4073 INCQYDQNEDAD
-4086 KITRRGIA
+4086 RRGIA
-4094 YDENDNLALAST
+4094 YDKNDNLAASNT
-4106 SRRFLRFVLD
+4106 NRRFLRFVLE

-4121 EVWQPSTRSGC
+4121 EVWQPPTSTTCSN
-4132 TSYANMS
+4132 YANIG
-4139 AFEVK
+4139 AFAVSY
-4144 ISGGTGRDLQNL
+4144 SGGNGRYLGNL
-4156 GSWNNGEFPPTT
+4156 ASWNNGALPPPT
-4168 YGSVA
+4168 YGHVDYA
-4173 RTNSN
+4173 GRD
-4178 AYIIGTARDGT
+4178 YIIGTARDGT
-4189 EADDAFVA
+4189 DADDAFTA
-4197 TFNQTQYNFV
+4197 RFINGFQYNFG
-4207 YNQNANAVVRYQA
+4207 YNEDANAVIRYQA
-4220 GPRTLTVVADIDDF
+4220 GPRTLTVVADFDDF

-4306 GELEVDDTGRIH
+4306 GELEVDDTGRFY

-4387 ANGAAGTFYR
+4387 AGGAAGTFYR

-4427 SSDGL
+4427 NSDGL

-4451 IPTGAVAGA
+4451 IPTGAVAG
-4460 AGNELAVTVRITDNG
+4460 G
-4475 GATFDVTAK
+4475 GG
-4484 AIFERVEPHALQGT
+4484 ERV
-4498 NPASNA
+4498 
-4504 SLNLAQ
+4504 
-4510 KVVVVRDGAQSA
+4510 
-4522 AVAAVNAMTIAPPG
+4522 
-4536 TMART
+4536 
-4541 DSNAQLIFNVNN
+4541 
-4553 RNLQIAPSIVPN
+4553 
-4565 AQTLAAVFSA
+4565 
-4575 TDGEDTPQQE
+4575 
-4585 ARPDASLTL
+4585 
-4594 QVRYVDEIAAALV
+4594 
-4607 NRGGSPIHVGV
+4607 GGH
-4618 QSVTVFG
+4618 
-4625 AGSVFVA
+4625 
-4632 SVQAEGGVGAYTYA
+4632 
-4646 GSQVAGATLHLDADG
+4646 
-4661 VVFIPAT
+4661 
-4668 LSPTTGDGLTLTFA
+4668 
-4682 IDTNDS
+4682 
-4688 GDDSAPTDSVRL
+4688 
-4700 LITVKYVR
+4700 
-4708 EEARDLEL
+4708 
-4716 AVQNTDATPLTS
+4716 
-4728 PPQLYRLAG
+4728 
-4737 LATDALIDVAL
+4737 
-4748 LVPDGGVGNYTY
+4748 
-4760 RHEGAPNGLVVNL
+4760 
-4773 NKVQIPVGAVA
+4773 
-4784 RSGEIKVTAVVESN
+4784 
-4798 ENAIGYTLSVT
+4798 
-4809 VTARFNPVEPHA
+4809 
-4821 LAIAPVPNRPDVLRF
+4821 
-4836 NGLETLLTSEASA
+4836 
-4849 EDVVLANPLTA
+4849 
-4860 TGATLSL
+4860 
-4867 VEPGSGLDFVNNQL
+4867 
-4881 IIVGGTEPLAQ
+4881 
-4892 TLSLQVLATDG
+4892 
-4903 EGDAQKA
+4903 
-4910 ARTDASLT
+4910 
-4918 VQIRYIP
+4918 
-4925 TIKAGLSRADALVVA
+4925 
-4940 PVTIT
+4940 
-4945 NNGGASLAVATVSV
+4945 
-4959 GGGVG
+4959 
-4964 GYVFAA
+4964 
-4970 SAATGT
+4970 
-4976 SLHLDSNGV
+4976 
-4985 LYIPASLQPP
+4985 
-4995 SHTSP
+4995 
-5000 LTITMSLSAD
+5000 
-5010 DSGANADVAPAASFE
+5010 GANH
-5025 LTLVYNRPS
+5025 
-5034 GPIQLRLL
+5034 
-5042 DRDGANPASGVIDLW
+5042 
-5057 RQVNLRVAAGE
+5057 RQR
-5068 IWPAAVVEA
+5068 
-5077 TGGFGNFTY
+5077 
-5086 EVVGNRP
+5086 
-5093 SALDV
+5093 
-5098 RGRFVVMAEGQLINP
+5098 RG
-5113 FNAGLNK
+5113 
-5120 GLDKTTQEITVR
+5120 
-5132 VTDNNGATADVNLT
+5132 
-5146 VRFRRADFISA
+5146 DF
-5157 PNIDLTPNSQ
+5157 
-5167 NACGN
+5167 
-5172 RFDING
+5172 
-5178 NSIGG
+5178 
-5183 NGDPPTYIRFVL
+5183 
-5195 PHQTAGTVFD
+5195 
-5205 HPSGATPCAHFGELT
+5205 
-5220 SAGSRYTGGTG
+5220 
-5231 NVSPVA
+5231 
-5237 DGSFGSNPPFRSFQ
+5237 
-5251 NADFT
+5251 
-5256 AANYHQKIL
+5256 
-5265 RTAPGSE
+5265 
-5272 NAPLFGGF
+5272 
-5280 FFSNTNFRIV
+5280 
-5290 LRPQGQ
+5290 
-5296 LYASGA
+5296 
-5302 FSNPANP
+5302 
-5309 APQPRPGEYTYTE
+5309 
-5322 ATVTLGVTLEF
+5322 
-5333 DDTGEGAYASVPHRK
+5333 
-5348 TILVVFPGVAPIT
+5348 
-5361 TDFRTLAIVQ
+5361 
-5371 NEVQR
+5371 
-5376 GAWREVAAND
+5376 
-5386 NAEGGRLNTLLLTV
+5386 
-5400 QQSQNDANS
+5400 
-5409 PPILGEF
+5409 
-5416 RGRGGAGGGF
+5416 
-5426 TFRLNSGGDRLEI
+5426 
-5439 AGNTGSF
+5439 
-5446 SIKLG
+5446 
-5451 ASPGI
+5451 
-5456 IRAIF
+5456 
-5461 EINDRHSNAARARG
+5461 
-5475 TPSRQIH
+5475 
-5482 VEVDYQEADN
+5482 
-5492 RRLFVAPTGSLA
+5492 
-5504 AGSDSCD
+5504 
-5511 TSIDLTGN
+5511 
-5519 LADIVAN
+5519 
-5526 SPITNSSASDCTP
+5526 

>member
-44 SEHLQTTADEGRA
+44 SEHLQTATNEGRA

-238 DVFGNYYKSF
+238 DVFGNYYKGF

-342 FGESPQRRARIKAG
+342 FGESPQRRARIEAG

-379 SGPPTDT
+379 SGAPPPSPTFTFAATGDLQIELEGAGLSLEISQAT
-386 QHPRVRNLR
+386 SGGAVVTGTVNGQVIGETLTADITTNLYSFTIT
-395 LAALPISLFS
+395 AALTGT
-405 EAASVALT
+405 VT
-413 IQRPAEP
+413 VRHM
-420 FPAAGQIATLTVQGT
+420 GTATLT
-435 SQGAAVDV
+435 
-443 SRTYT
+443 
-448 VLAGNVISGFI
+448 LN
-459 LPTDS
+459 
-464 TVTMHHANGQTLTL
+464 
-478 YFPRTETSVVVK
+478 FPRTNATVK
-490 STLAMASENEDFFR
+490 VGSTMAISTEEFDFFR
-504 LIHGSAEITLGTV
+504 LLNGNADIVVGGGGGGGTV
-517 SGSFVAEQFIDASN
+517 FVAEQFADENNI
-531 MRRFELETGAATMM
+531 RRFELAAGSATTTMM
-545 LTLEVTPPPA
+545 LTLEVTTPPA
-555 GTPVNKDTHL
+555 ETPIDENNRGTYL

-573 AKVEQVVG
+573 TKVEQVIG
-581 GEAVTLT
+581 GTMAVLT
-588 LTHPRANIVLANDP
+588 LTHPQANIVLANDP
-602 VFVTGAATPIYY
+602 VFVTGVTPPIYY
-614 REDGRNPPFVVAT
+614 REDGKSPPFVVAT
-627 LQATDGVGDYQW
+627 LQGTGGVGDYQW
-639 TKSGGELGLV
+639 SDSGELEIGGMELI
-649 GNVVE
+649 GNVLE
-654 IPSGATAPTDA
+654 IPSNAPPATSL
-665 GVDLTVQVVLT
+665 GVNLTVQVVLT
-676 DGYEDGTPATDPA
+676 DGYEEGKPTDDPA

-697 DNYTIGF
+697 NDHTIGF
-704 TVSYRR
+704 TLSYRL
-710 IAELAANFDSATRVL
+710 IADLSASFDSATRVL
-725 YGISDESPERI
+725 YGLSDESPERI
-736 AVTVTAAGGSGD
+736 AVTVTAVGGSGD
-748 FTYTKTGGELNVRSA
+748 FTYAKIGGELNVRSA

-814 IPRVGANLTPDAPA
+814 VDRVTAEFEPRGRA
-828 VSVSPNV
+828 VLVSPNL
-835 YAITAEAGDTGRMD
+835 YRITALADDGNAMNVAMLRAATGGGGAYD
-849 VLVVAG
+849 YFKVG
-855 SGGAGGNFTMQRT
+855 SGGLDFDSNTRMISIPAGNPPAGQIF
-868 DGDLSFNP
+868 GLS
-876 TSGQVYISS
+876 V
-885 GTTPRTLPYSV
+885 RV
-896 VIEIDDSGTGSEAT
+896 VDSGAGSDAT
-910 PTYTLTVQVQ
+910 PDVTVALQVEYAQ
-920 YREVGVIN
+920 VGVIN

-1355 VVNDANANGGFLT
+1355 VVNDADANGGFLT

-1408 PKTLK
+1408 PKTEK

-1478 HTDATPEVVR
+1478 HTDATPEVVK

-1787 AVNVFR
+1787 AVNVLR

-1851 QTEPATAAV
+1851 QTEPATAAL

-1898 ARGAINIANVVGS
+1898 ARGAINIANVAAENNGLGGFV
-1911 KGVGD
+1911 
-1916 FRYTKQSGS
+1916 YTKQSGAA
-1925 SELSITPDGGE
+1925 ELSVTPDGGE
-1936 IMLRAGYAPDGNNTL
+1936 IMLAAGYAPNGNNTL

-1957 NDNDSVDGSTLTP
+1957 NDTGDGSTLTP
-1970 EVLMT
+1970 EVAVT
-1975 LQYVLAET
+1975 LHYVLAET

-2104 GATVS
+2104 GATIS
-2109 VTVVYDKVDP
+2109 LTVVYDKVDP

-2147 SSPNHVA
+2147 TENNHVA
-2154 NIVPSGG
+2154 NIVASGG
-2161 VGGDGSGFGYT
+2161 VGGESGNSYT
-2172 LTQDNPGDLIVNSDG
+2172 FTQDNPGSLIVNAQG
-2187 EVLVKGGVV
+2187 QVLVAANVV
-2196 PAEGLELAATAVI
+2196 PAEDLELAATVKI
-2209 NDTGAWSHV
+2209 NDRGDWEHV
-2218 SEPLTMS
+2218 SDELLMS

-2446 KGGYLFPAR
+2446 KGGFLFAAQ

-2573 KAARSDRLYT
+2573 KAARNDRLYT
-2583 VAVRYLEKLT
+2583 VAVRYLKELT

-2627 IEGGTEGYQLEVV
+2627 IEGGTEGYQLQVV

-2680 ESEVGGSAT
+2680 ESEVGGPQT
-2689 PAVDVVAVFK
+2689 DAVLVEVEFK
-2699 YIALPPVVG
+2699 YIALPPVEG
-2708 SFVEG
+2708 SFVDG
-2713 RDGTPV
+2713 RNVTQAVSD
-2719 PTSGPVTVYSAW
+2719 SQPVTVYSKYSLDPAPL
-2731 TSSPQNLAPAT
+2731 TLAAVAKGT
-2742 VAATAEATVTARD
+2742 VGTRTN
-2755 GDNFTFHKIGT
+2755 DNFTFRKIGGGILLLD
-2766 EGKLKVDKDSGAV
+2766 EDSGEITV
-2779 TLEANRPGNPNPG
+2779 PSRRPQSGER
-2792 NYDLHVITVEFRALT
+2792 DTHVITVEFSALT
-2807 NAVATRQT
+2807 NAVASRET
-2815 LTVRHQMLKTIISG
+2815 LTVVHQMVRPIISFPNG
-2829 AQGMT
+2829 FQ
-2834 SRSQCYLNVDQPR
+2834 SQASCGTPQVN
-2847 SPNFSNGTGTQITVL
+2847 SNANNPAGSLITVI
-2862 LPPAEEGTE
+2862 LPTREEGTE
-2871 YSYPNQCQYFINSP
+2871 YSRPSGCNFFAFGQDRRIHIDQPQLGYNF
-2885 NSRTALDPNRAG
+2885 G
-2897 FRLVRTAQD
+2897 FARSVPIAD
-2906 GAKGLELYSDGGNHR
+2906 GLEVFVNRSNNPSEHA
-2921 VRLIGGF
+2921 VRLAGN
-2928 SPTNPTYTAENLTLS
+2928 PPTYTAGTLTLS
-2943 LVIVNTH
+2943 IVIAYD
-2950 GGPGGHV
+2950 GRGPAAHV
-2957 VPAFLQ
+2957 IDTFLR

-3049 DGKTITFAVSVV
+3049 DGKTITFAVSAV

-3141 FATDATGVNLAESG
+3141 FATDATGANVEASG
-3155 DVLVRAEGG
+3155 NDFVVRAEGG
-3164 KTVVFLAAAN
+3164 KTVVFLKKEH

-3184 AVVATDSDQAT
+3184 AVVAADSAPET

-3205 LVERLSNVAFGKV
+3205 LVERLSGVAFGKV

-3249 PPIDGLELEAKSGEG
+3249 PPIDGLELETKSGEG

-3295 LTLKDPGANPKILP
+3295 FTLKDPGANPKILP

-3334 LAHDEPG
+3334 LTHNEPG

-3416 VADGKITANVLYTPT
+3416 VADSKITANVLYTPT
-3431 PVGAGSFAVEE
+3431 PVGAGSFAVVSGEN
-3442 GDAAKFEDANNS
+3442 GSFEDANNS

-3460 TLHTD
+3460 TLHTQR
-3465 LGDGTT
+3465 LGNGTT

-3486 TARPVLREITNTGFV
+3486 TARPALREIVNTGFV

-3559 PRRELRAGFVHPTRF
+3559 PRRELDAFFTNRFGIRLTREITFVK
-3574 SDLTEIPFVDRLGE
+3574 RLGE
-3588 RVNNT
+3588 RISNT
-3593 AMDVARAAGSHPDNP
+3593 AMDVATAVGRHPDTNAP
-3608 NIRAN
+3608 ATF
-3613 VERVGPLNVALRF
+3613 ERVGPLNVALRF
-3626 KIPRTTA
+3626 KSGNS

-3641 QRADNRKERITVRFT
+3641 QRADNRRERITVRFT

-3670 VHFIGVGVPTIA
+3670 VHFVGVGVPTIA

-3692 HTDSPADRVISGGTR
+3692 HTASPADRVIGGGTR
-3707 ITLTMPVREQ
+3707 ITLTMPAREQ

-3724 GHDNTGTGCDWFFEM
+3724 GHDNTGTGCDWFFEL

-3749 GGVGNAANVAERS
+3749 GGVGNAANVAARS
-3762 SNGLQ
+3762 SNGLR
-3767 MTQTT
+3767 METIVN
-3772 DGNGN
+3772 NGN
-3777 KTLRVRIKNAPH
+3777 KTLRVRIANAPH

-3807 GANSHLSPQ
+3807 GTNANLSPQ

-3838 DMDNTEDIAAPIY
+3838 ANTDDIAAPIY
-3851 AYAESAR
+3851 AYAESAG

-3884 AALAVNSSTGIVSIP
+3884 AALAVDSSSGVVSIP
-3899 ANLEPVPGDGLT
+3899 ANLQPVPGDGLT

-3919 DRGANSAATGDGQ
+3919 DRGDNSAATSDGQ

-3939 IKGIPPLAVEAR
+3939 IQGIPPLAVEAR
-3951 SIADEDEDYNAA
+3951 SVA
-3963 STLYALAGNLTQA
+3963 SLTLAYDPATTLYALAGNLTQA

-3987 SGSGYEFSLVG
+3987 SGSGYAFSLVG
-3998 NAPGWTL
+3998 NAPGWEV
-4005 RTEGGRGKLFL
+4005 RTEGGLGKLFL

-4054 LTPVVFTHNSGR
+4054 LTPVVFKHSSRTS
-4066 DPTFRVQ
+4066 DPRLRVQ
-4073 GFCFYDQLRDKDN
+4073 INCQYDQNEDAD
-4086 KITRRGIA
+4086 RRGIA
-4094 YDENDNLALAST
+4094 YDKNDNLAASNT
-4106 SRRFLRFVLD
+4106 NRRFLRFVLE

-4121 EVWQPSTRSGC
+4121 EVWQPPTSTTCSN
-4132 TSYANMS
+4132 YANIG
-4139 AFEVK
+4139 AFAVSY
-4144 ISGGTGRDLQNL
+4144 SGGNGRYLGNL
-4156 GSWNNGEFPPTT
+4156 GSWNNGALPPPT
-4168 YGSVA
+4168 YGHVDYA
-4173 RTNSN
+4173 GRD
-4178 AYIIGTARDGT
+4178 YIIGTARDGT
-4189 EADDAFVA
+4189 DADDAFTA
-4197 TFNQTQYNFV
+4197 RFINGFQYNFG
-4207 YNQNANAVVRYQA
+4207 YNEDANAVIRYQA
-4220 GPRTLTVVADIDDF
+4220 GPRTLTVVADFDDF

-4306 GELEVDDTGRIH
+4306 GELEVDDTGRFY

-4327 SPGRELVVTVQVNDR
+4327 SPGRELVVTVRVNDR

-4352 AFRTPQQVIEA
+4352 AFRTPEQVISV

-4387 ANGAAGTFYR
+4387 AGGAAGTFYR

-4510 KVVVVRDGAQSA
+4510 KVVVVRDGTQSA

-4575 TDGEDTPQQE
+4575 TDGEDTPQKE

-4594 QVRYVDEIAAALV
+4594 QVRYVDEIGAALV

-4700 LITVKYVR
+4700 TITVKYVR

-4728 PPQLYRLAG
+4728 APQLYRLAG

-4809 VTARFNPVEPHA
+4809 VTARFNPVNPH
-4821 LAIAPVPNRPDVLRF
+4821 LLDPSPVPNRADGKFLLF
-4836 NGLETLLTSEASA
+4836 TGLETLLTAEASA
-4849 EDVVLANPLTA
+4849 ENVVLANPFA
-4860 TGATLSL
+4860 STGATLSL
-4867 VEPGSGLDFVNNQL
+4867 VEPGAGLDFVNNQL
-4881 IIVGGTEPLAQ
+4881 VIVGGTEPLAQ

-4945 NNGGASLAVATVSV
+4945 NDVGASLAVATVSV

-4985 LYIPASLQPP
+4985 LYIPLSLQPP

-5042 DRDGANPASGVIDLW
+5042 DRDGANPASGVIELW

-5113 FNAGLNK
+5113 FNEGLNK
-5120 GLDKTTQEITVR
+5120 GLNNVMQEITVR

-5157 PNIDLTPNSQ
+5157 PNIDLTPDNQ
-5167 NACGN
+5167 LACGN

-5178 NSIGG
+5178 NSIPG

-5195 PHQTAGTVFD
+5195 PHQAAGTVFD
-5205 HPSGATPCAHFGELT
+5205 HPGPPTACSHFGEVI
-5220 SAGSRYTGGTG
+5220 SAGGRYTGGTG
-5231 NVSPVA
+5231 NISPVA
-5237 DGSFGSNPPFRSFQ
+5237 DGSFGSKPPFRSFQ

-5265 RTAPGSE
+5265 RTAAGSE
-5272 NAPLFGGF
+5272 NAPLFGGY
-5280 FFSNTNFRIV
+5280 FFSNTRFRIV
-5290 LRPQGQ
+5290 LRPPPGQ
-5296 LYASGA
+5296 PLYASGA
-5302 FSNPANP
+5302 FDNPGNP
-5309 APQPRPGEYTYTE
+5309 APQPNPGTYTYTE
-5322 ATVTLGVTLEF
+5322 ATVTMGITLEF

-5361 TDFRTLAIVQ
+5361 TEFRPVNPQTNAPT
-5371 NEVQR
+5371 
-5376 GAWREVAAND
+5376 GDWREVAAND
-5386 NAEGGRLNTLLLTV
+5386 NAEGGRVNTLLLTV
-5400 QQSQNDANS
+5400 QQSQTDS
-5409 PPILGEF
+5409 QFPPILGAF
-5416 RGRGGAGGGF
+5416 RGRGGAGGDF
-5426 TFRLNSGGDRLEI
+5426 AFRLNSGGGGVNI
-5439 AGNTGSF
+5439 PAATGSMRRF
-5446 SIKLG
+5446 ELAQG
-5451 ASPGI
+5451 ASPGR
-5456 IRAIF
+5456 IRAII
-5461 EINDRHSNAARARG
+5461 EVNDSKASGDPNDARARG
-5475 TPSRQIH
+5475 TPRRLIY

>member
-83 LFNEIDSLPLR
+83 LFGEIDSLPLR

-308 ATGLQLGVEYEKQD
+308 ATGLELGVEYEKQD

-342 FGESPQRRARIKAG
+342 FGESPQRRARIEAG

-379 SGPPTDT
+379 SGAPPPSPTFT
-386 QHPRVRNLR
+386 FAATGNLQIE
-395 LAALPISLFS
+395 LEGAGLSLEISQATSGGAVVTGTVNGQVIGETLTADITTNLYSFTITAALTGT
-405 EAASVALT
+405 VT
-413 IQRPAEP
+413 VRHM
-420 FPAAGQIATLTVQGT
+420 GTATLT
-435 SQGAAVDV
+435 
-443 SRTYT
+443 
-448 VLAGNVISGFI
+448 LN
-459 LPTDS
+459 
-464 TVTMHHANGQTLTL
+464 
-478 YFPRTETSVVVK
+478 FPRTNATVK
-490 STLAMASENEDFFR
+490 VGSTVAISTEEFDFFR
-504 LIHGSAEITLGTV
+504 LLNGNADIVVGGGGGGGTV
-517 SGSFVAEQFIDASN
+517 FVAEQFADENNI
-531 MRRFELETGAATMM
+531 RRFELAAGSATTTMM
-545 LTLEVTPPPA
+545 LTLEVTTPPA
-555 GTPVNKDTHL
+555 ETPIDENNRGTYL

-573 AKVEQVVG
+573 TKVEQVIG
-581 GEAVTLT
+581 GATMAVLT
-588 LTHPRANIVLANDP
+588 LTHPRGSVVLANDP
-602 VFVTGAATPIYY
+602 VFVTGVTPPIYY
-614 REDGRNPPFVVAT
+614 REDGKSPPFVVAT
-627 LQATDGVGDYQW
+627 LQGTGGVGDYQW
-639 TKSGGELGLV
+639 SDSGELKIGGMELI
-649 GNVVE
+649 GNVLE
-654 IPSGATAPTDA
+654 IQSNAPPATSL

-676 DGYEDGTPATDPA
+676 DGYEEGKPTADPA
-689 LVSIASQT
+689 LVSIAEQT
-697 DNYTIGF
+697 NDHTIGF
-704 TVSYRR
+704 TLSYRL
-710 IAELAANFDSATRVL
+710 IADLSASFDSATRVL
-725 YGISDESPERI
+725 YGLSDESPERI
-736 AVTVTAAGGSGD
+736 AVTVTAVGGSGD
-748 FTYTKTGGELNVRSA
+748 FTYAKIGGELNVRSA

-814 IPRVGANLTPDAPA
+814 VDRVTAEFEPRGRA
-828 VSVSPNV
+828 VLVSPNL
-835 YAITAEAGDTGRMD
+835 YRITALADDGNAMD
-849 VLVVAG
+849 VAMLRAATGGGGAYDYFKVG
-855 SGGAGGNFTMQRT
+855 SGGLDFDSNTRMISIPAGNPPAGQIF
-868 DGDLSFNP
+868 GLSVRVEDK
-876 TSGQVYISS
+876 GA
-885 GTTPRTLPYSV
+885 
-896 VIEIDDSGTGSEAT
+896 GSDAT
-910 PTYTLTVQVQ
+910 PDVTVALQVQ
-920 YREVGVIN
+920 YAQVGAINLNFLRNGSPVNDAIVLHGLEGNNEEVAN
-928 VGFNDPDG
+928 VARVNASGGFGNLTTAKRSGQLGLRNGTEVFIPANNPPTGQNLILEASANDG
-936 LVTVFGLQGDA
+936 GDA
-947 DGQQNVAQV
+947 DSITGEALATVTVRYVRVERLRANYLRVNPRSGAV
-956 VADGGFGGV
+956 GGAIGDRVLTVGMTQAINAAF
-965 TVAKVGGQLELSG
+965 TVAKVMAEGGVGGNADGGYVYNKQSGSGQL
-978 NTNGAQINIPADA
+978 NVNAD
-991 AITPQPAPNGR
+991 
-1002 ELLLMVSAN
+1002 
-1011 DGNDDEG
+1011 
-1018 ITDAKTATM
+1018 
-1027 TVRYVQVNQLGG
+1027 
-1039 AYYPAD
+1039 
-1045 SNGNGEVP
+1045 GEVLIAANTQP
-1053 SGASRITA
+1053 GANQNLEIVVRLDDSGANSEISP
-1061 PVHTVGMAAPT
+1061 PV
-1072 GQFTVAS
+1072 FAS
-1079 LSVSGGVGDYQ
+1079 LSV
-1090 YRQIGG
+1090 
-1096 GNLSVDGSGQVLMA
+1096 L
-1110 ANVVPS
+1110 
-1116 PPGPNTPTYVIVVA
+1116 
-1130 VNDRGTNDNLTP
+1130 
-1142 EITLTLTVSYNT
+1142 YNT
-1154 IVPIGAD
+1154 IGLIAAE
-1161 VVDIRNNDAVIK
+1161 VVDTRNNNAVIK
-1173 PDGGTVYFLSA
+1173 ADGGTVYFIA
-1184 GNNVATKFGRLN
+1184 GGTNTNADFGSVR
-1196 IRGGFGGEYE
+1196 IFGGFGNALEDYTVTPSNMNGLTYNDTTGELTMDSKCTGTTKSIRLTINDKAE
-1206 VVLSN
+1206 LDSGGITDPFVFNFSVLSGQAQCLN
-1211 QSGITYDQTSREL
+1211 HISASAKQLDGSAVSGAL
-1224 SIVKCSSGTQ
+1224 SQ
-1234 SITFTIDDKGPG
+1234 F
-1246 SDLTT
+1246 
-1251 ESEVLSFSV
+1251 
-1260 TNECRAHV
+1260 
-1268 SANVKDL
+1268 
-1275 SGTAVAGTLL
+1275 
-1285 RYGLEAVNAPSDVA
+1285 GLEGVGAAADVA
-1299 VATIEVSGG
+1299 VATVEASGG
-1308 AGDLTAAK
+1308 LGALSATSK
-1316 TSGELNLDGVLSG
+1316 TGELNLDGDFANR
-1329 GLLTV
+1329 LLTV
-1334 EIPAGTTPKAA
+1334 EIPAGTIPA
-1345 GNANNLVLVA
+1345 GAGGKELELRAVL
-1355 VVNDANANGGFLT
+1355 NDADANGGFLT

-1408 PKTLK
+1408 PKTEK

-1808 GVAGFNFVGSGNNDR
+1808 GVAGFNFVGSGNNGR

-1975 LQYVLAET
+1975 LHYVLAET

-2104 GATVS
+2104 GATIS
-2109 VTVVYDKVDP
+2109 LTVVYDKVDP
-2119 IAGEF
+2119 LAGEF

-2147 SSPNHVA
+2147 TENNHVA
-2154 NIVPSGG
+2154 NIVASGG
-2161 VGGDGSGFGYT
+2161 VGGESGNSYT
-2172 LTQDNPGDLIVNSDG
+2172 FTQDNPGSLIVNAQG
-2187 EVLVKGGVV
+2187 QVLVAANVV
-2196 PAEGLELAATAVI
+2196 PAEDLELAATVKI
-2209 NDTGAWSHV
+2209 NDRGDWEHV
-2218 SEPLTMS
+2218 SDELLMS

-2305 SMTKCT
+2305 SMNKCT

-2446 KGGYLFPAR
+2446 KGGFLFAAQ

-2489 IYPLIRDAQDTN
+2489 TYPLIRDAQSST

-2513 PLVGESLS
+2513 PLSGEALS

-2531 NAGAKE
+2531 DAGAKE

-2551 TLKLRGSDGDGET
+2551 TLKLRGSDGEGNPR
-2564 SDSAAVRAQ
+2564 ARVRI
-2573 KAARSDRLYT
+2573 DRLYT
-2583 VAVRYLEKLT
+2583 VAVRYLKELT
-2593 AKALEEEGGTEI
+2593 AKAVVAENGADITGI
-2605 SGVREIKVPT
+2605 PEIKVPT
-2615 GQTSKQA
+2615 GETGRQVVG
-2622 AAYIQ
+2622 YVEID
-2627 IEGGTEGYQLEVV
+2627 GGTEGYVLNVV
-2640 GSDSVFELDDRVL
+2640 GSGSVFELDGRTL
-2653 SIKDGTAPGAL
+2653 AIKAGTTPGAL
-2664 ADGGK
+2664 ADGGT
-2669 LLTATVRVNDN
+2669 LLTATVRVNDDD
-2680 ESEVGGSAT
+2680 SEVGGSAT

-2699 YIALPPVVG
+2699 YIALPPVEG
-2708 SFVEG
+2708 SFVDG
-2713 RDGTPV
+2713 RNVTQAVSD
-2719 PTSGPVTVYSAW
+2719 SQPVTVYSKYSLDPAPL
-2731 TSSPQNLAPAT
+2731 TLAAVAKGT
-2742 VAATAEATVTARD
+2742 VGTRTN
-2755 GDNFTFHKIGT
+2755 DNFTFRKIGGGILLLD
-2766 EGKLKVDKDSGAV
+2766 EDSGEITV
-2779 TLEANRPGNPNPG
+2779 PSRRPQSGER
-2792 NYDLHVITVEFRALT
+2792 DTHVITVEFSALT
-2807 NAVATRQT
+2807 NAVASRET
-2815 LTVRHQMLKTIISG
+2815 LTVVHQMVRPIISFPNG
-2829 AQGMT
+2829 FQ
-2834 SRSQCYLNVDQPR
+2834 SQASCGTPQVN
-2847 SPNFSNGTGTQITVL
+2847 SNANNPAGSLITVI
-2862 LPPAEEGTE
+2862 LPTREEGTE
-2871 YSYPNQCQYFINSP
+2871 YSRPSGCNFFAFGQDRRIHIDQPQLGYNF
-2885 NSRTALDPNRAG
+2885 G
-2897 FRLVRTAQD
+2897 FARSVPIAD
-2906 GAKGLELYSDGGNHR
+2906 GLEVFVNRSNNPSEHA
-2921 VRLIGGF
+2921 VRLAGN
-2928 SPTNPTYTAENLTLS
+2928 PPTYTAGTLTLS
-2943 LVIVNTH
+2943 IVIAYD
-2950 GGPGGHV
+2950 GRGPAAHV
-2957 VPAFLQ
+2957 IDTFLR

-3039 VPASIEPVTG
+3039 IPASIEPVTG
-3049 DGKTITFAVSVV
+3049 DGKTITFAVSAV

-3141 FATDATGVNLAESG
+3141 FATDATGANVEASG
-3155 DVLVRAEGG
+3155 NDFVVRADGG
-3164 KTVVFLAAAN
+3164 KTVVFLKKEH

-3184 AVVATDSDQAT
+3184 AVVAADSAPET

-3205 LVERLSNVAFGKV
+3205 LVERLSGVAFGKV

-3334 LAHDEPG
+3334 LAHDEPD

-3431 PVGAGSFAVEE
+3431 PVGAGSFAVVSGEN
-3442 GDAAKFEDANNS
+3442 GSFEDANNS

-3460 TLHTD
+3460 TLHTQR
-3465 LGDGTT
+3465 LGNGTT

-3486 TARPVLREITNTGFV
+3486 TARPVLREIVNTGFV

-3559 PRRELRAGFVHPTRF
+3559 PRRELDAFFTNRFGIRLTREITFVK
-3574 SDLTEIPFVDRLGE
+3574 RLGE
-3588 RVNNT
+3588 RISNT
-3593 AMDVARAAGSHPDNP
+3593 AMDVATAVGRHPDTNAP
-3608 NIRAN
+3608 ATF
-3613 VERVGPLNVALRF
+3613 ERVGPLNVALRF
-3626 KIPRTTA
+3626 KSGNS

-3641 QRADNRKERITVRFT
+3641 QRADNRRERITVRFT

-3670 VHFIGVGVPTIA
+3670 VHFVGVGVPTIA

-3692 HTDSPADRVISGGTR
+3692 HTASPADRVIGGGTR
-3707 ITLTMPVREQ
+3707 ITLTMPAREQ

-3724 GHDNTGTGCDWFFEM
+3724 GHDNTGTGCDWFFEL

-3749 GGVGNAANVAERS
+3749 GGVGNAANVAARS
-3762 SNGLQ
+3762 SNGLR
-3767 MTQTT
+3767 METIVN
-3772 DGNGN
+3772 NGN
-3777 KTLRVRIKNAPH
+3777 KTLRVRIANAPH

-3807 GANSHLSPQ
+3807 GTNANLSPQ

-3838 DMDNTEDIAAPIY
+3838 ANTDDIAAPIY
-3851 AYAESAR
+3851 AYAESAG

-3884 AALAVNSSTGIVSIP
+3884 AALAVDSSSGVVSIP
-3899 ANLEPVPGDGLT
+3899 ANLQPVPGDGLT

-3919 DRGANSAATGDGQ
+3919 DRGDNSAATSDGQ

-3939 IKGIPPLAVEAR
+3939 IQGIPPLAVEAR
-3951 SIADEDEDYNAA
+3951 SVA
-3963 STLYALAGNLTQA
+3963 SLTLAYDPATTLYALAGNLTQA

-3987 SGSGYEFSLVG
+3987 SGSGYAFSLVG
-3998 NAPGWTL
+3998 NAPGWEV
-4005 RTEGGRGKLFL
+4005 RTEGGLGKLFL

-4038 DGLENVDVK
+4038 DGTENVDVK

-4054 LTPVVFTHNSGR
+4054 LTPVVFKHSSRTS
-4066 DPTFRVQ
+4066 DPRLRVQ
-4073 GFCFYDQLRDKDN
+4073 INCQYDQNEDAD
-4086 KITRRGIA
+4086 RRGIA
-4094 YDENDNLALAST
+4094 YDKNDNLAASNT
-4106 SRRFLRFVLD
+4106 NRRFLRFVLE

-4121 EVWQPSTRSGC
+4121 EVWQPPTSTTCSN
-4132 TSYANMS
+4132 YANIG
-4139 AFEVK
+4139 AFAVSY
-4144 ISGGTGRDLQNL
+4144 SGGNGRYLGNL
-4156 GSWNNGEFPPTT
+4156 GSWNNGALPPPT
-4168 YGSVA
+4168 YGHVDYA
-4173 RTNSN
+4173 GRD
-4178 AYIIGTARDGT
+4178 YIIGTARDGT
-4189 EADDAFVA
+4189 DADDAFTA
-4197 TFNQTQYNFV
+4197 RFINGFQYNFG
-4207 YNQNANAVVRYQA
+4207 YNEDANAVIRYQA
-4220 GPRTLTVVADIDDF
+4220 GPRTLTVVADFDDF

-4306 GELEVDDTGRIH
+4306 GELEVDDTGRFY

-4327 SPGRELVVTVQVNDR
+4327 SPGRELVVTVRVNDR

-4352 AFRTPQQVIEA
+4352 AFRTPEQVISV

-4510 KVVVVRDGAQSA
+4510 KVVVVRDGTQSA

-4618 QSVTVFG
+4618 QSITVFG

-4728 PPQLYRLAG
+4728 APQLYRLAG

-4821 LAIAPVPNRPDVLRF
+4821 LAIAPVPNRPDVLFF

-4903 EGDAQKA
+4903 EGDAQKR

-4925 TIKAGLSRADALVVA
+4925 TIKAGLSRADALVNA
-4940 PVTIT
+4940 LVTIT
-4945 NNGGASLAVATVSV
+4945 NDVGASLAVATVSV

-5042 DRDGANPASGVIDLW
+5042 DRDGANPVSGVIELW
-5057 RQVNLRVAAGE
+5057 RQRNLRVAAGE

-5086 EVVGNRP
+5086 AVVGNRP

-5113 FNAGLNK
+5113 FNSGPNK
-5120 GLDKTTQEITVR
+5120 GLNNVMQEITVR

-5146 VRFRRADFISA
+5146 VRFRRADSITA

-5296 LYASGA
+5296 LYKSGA

-5309 APQPRPGEYTYTE
+5309 APQPNPGAYTYTE

-5361 TDFRTLAIVQ
+5361 TEFRPVNPQTNAPT
-5371 NEVQR
+5371 
-5376 GAWREVAAND
+5376 GDWREVAAND
-5386 NAEGGRLNTLLLTV
+5386 NAEGGRVNTLLLTV
-5400 QQSQNDANS
+5400 QQSQTDS
-5409 PPILGEF
+5409 QFPPILGAF
-5416 RGRGGAGGGF
+5416 RGRGGAGGDF
-5426 TFRLNSGGDRLEI
+5426 AFRLNSGGGGVNI
-5439 AGNTGSF
+5439 PAATGSMRRF
-5446 SIKLG
+5446 ELAQG
-5451 ASPGI
+5451 ASPGR
-5456 IRAIF
+5456 IRAII
-5461 EINDRHSNAARARG
+5461 EVNDSKASGDPNDARARG
-5475 TPSRQIH
+5475 TPRRLIY

>member
-1 MRAVVKP
+1 M
-8 LLAFVGL
+8 
-15 VALSTALSADS
+15 
-26 RRTAYGGGAGA
+26 
-37 ATPGFLY
+37 
-44 SEHLQTTADEGRA
+44 
-57 VAFQG
+57 
-62 SFVVENHRPFAA
+62 
-74 EIGGEFPKR
+74 
-83 LFNEIDSLPLR
+83 
-94 EWGLGYAIDKR
+94 
-105 RPAHQEALLGAG
+105 
-117 WRVADWLAEE
+117 
-127 TLMAAT
+127 
-133 ENSRGRGLI
+133 
-142 RTLEFDLQSELGN
+142 
-155 RRAAFGLNALGAFRE
+155 
-170 TSKDAIAWQLRGFKS
+170 
-185 SGGAGGNVG
+185 
-194 LIYRWATADDN
+194 
-205 ALLGINSFV
+205 
-214 DYESYET
+214 
-221 EDFWRW
+221 
-227 SAGGEVRTAWA
+227 
-238 DVFGNYYKSF
+238 
-248 EDEIRKDGEWLY
+248 
-260 SAEGYDV
+260 
-267 ELNVHSPDLPWLVGE
+267 
-282 ITYFHWKGI
+282 
-291 RGDDDDKGLR
+291 
-301 FGLRVNP
+301 
-308 ATGLQLGVEYEKQD
+308 
-322 DDNNSSDT
+322 
-330 RDWAGWVKYAGR
+330 
-342 FGESPQRRARIKAG
+342 
-356 EFKPSDYF
+356 
-364 FTPVQREYSQ
+364 
-374 RIRKT
+374 
-379 SGPPTDT
+379 
-386 QHPRVRNLR
+386 
-395 LAALPISLFS
+395 
-405 EAASVALT
+405 
-413 IQRPAEP
+413 
-420 FPAAGQIATLTVQGT
+420 
-435 SQGAAVDV
+435 
-443 SRTYT
+443 
-448 VLAGNVISGFI
+448 
-459 LPTDS
+459 
-464 TVTMHHANGQTLTL
+464 
-478 YFPRTETSVVVK
+478 
-490 STLAMASENEDFFR
+490 
-504 LIHGSAEITLGTV
+504 
-517 SGSFVAEQFIDASN
+517 
-531 MRRFELETGAATMM
+531 
-545 LTLEVTPPPA
+545 
-555 GTPVNKDTHL
+555 
-565 PVPTIPLG
+565 
-573 AKVEQVVG
+573 
-581 GEAVTLT
+581 
-588 LTHPRANIVLANDP
+588 
-602 VFVTGAATPIYY
+602 
-614 REDGRNPPFVVAT
+614 
-627 LQATDGVGDYQW
+627 
-639 TKSGGELGLV
+639 
-649 GNVVE
+649 
-654 IPSGATAPTDA
+654 
-665 GVDLTVQVVLT
+665 
-676 DGYEDGTPATDPA
+676 
-689 LVSIASQT
+689 
-697 DNYTIGF
+697 
-704 TVSYRR
+704 
-710 IAELAANFDSATRVL
+710 
-725 YGISDESPERI
+725 
-736 AVTVTAAGGSGD
+736 
-748 FTYTKTGGELNVRSA
+748 
-763 GGNGGFGHVIIPAGT
+763 
-778 FPRGNVLELTAE
+778 
-790 LSQPSPRG
+790 
-798 TEINTV
+798 
-804 AFTVSVEYIG
+804 
-814 IPRVGANLTPDAPA
+814 
-828 VSVSPNV
+828 
-835 YAITAEAGDTGRMD
+835 
-849 VLVVAG
+849 
-855 SGGAGGNFTMQRT
+855 
-868 DGDLSFNP
+868 
-876 TSGQVYISS
+876 
-885 GTTPRTLPYSV
+885 
-896 VIEIDDSGTGSEAT
+896 
-910 PTYTLTVQVQ
+910 
-920 YREVGVIN
+920 
-928 VGFNDPDG
+928 
-936 LVTVFGLQGDA
+936 
-947 DGQQNVAQV
+947 
-956 VADGGFGGV
+956 
-965 TVAKVGGQLELSG
+965 
-978 NTNGAQINIPADA
+978 
-991 AITPQPAPNGR
+991 
-1002 ELLLMVSAN
+1002 
-1011 DGNDDEG
+1011 
-1018 ITDAKTATM
+1018 
-1027 TVRYVQVNQLGG
+1027 
-1039 AYYPAD
+1039 
-1045 SNGNGEVP
+1045 
-1053 SGASRITA
+1053 
-1061 PVHTVGMAAPT
+1061 
-1072 GQFTVAS
+1072 
-1079 LSVSGGVGDYQ
+1079 
-1090 YRQIGG
+1090 
-1096 GNLSVDGSGQVLMA
+1096 
-1110 ANVVPS
+1110 
-1116 PPGPNTPTYVIVVA
+1116 
-1130 VNDRGTNDNLTP
+1130 
-1142 EITLTLTVSYNT
+1142 
-1154 IVPIGAD
+1154 
-1161 VVDIRNNDAVIK
+1161 
-1173 PDGGTVYFLSA
+1173 
-1184 GNNVATKFGRLN
+1184 
-1196 IRGGFGGEYE
+1196 
-1206 VVLSN
+1206 
-1211 QSGITYDQTSREL
+1211 
-1224 SIVKCSSGTQ
+1224 
-1234 SITFTIDDKGPG
+1234 
-1246 SDLTT
+1246 
-1251 ESEVLSFSV
+1251 
-1260 TNECRAHV
+1260 
-1268 SANVKDL
+1268 
-1275 SGTAVAGTLL
+1275 
-1285 RYGLEAVNAPSDVA
+1285 
-1299 VATIEVSGG
+1299 
-1308 AGDLTAAK
+1308 
-1316 TSGELNLDGVLSG
+1316 
-1329 GLLTV
+1329 
-1334 EIPAGTTPKAA
+1334 
-1345 GNANNLVLVA
+1345 
-1355 VVNDANANGGFLT
+1355 
-1368 NPATVSVTANYVAVP
+1368 
-1383 SVVLN
+1383 
-1388 LNRSGNPIDSA
+1388 
-1399 VDVYGKEGV
+1399 
-1408 PKTLK
+1408 
-1413 IADIMTGGGAEGA
+1413 
-1426 NVAAVL
+1426 
-1432 HSSATQNAF
+1432 
-1441 AISGNDLNLSRTF
+1441 
-1454 PSFADGAENVIAA
+1454 
-1467 VVAND
+1467 
-1472 SGGTQA
+1472 
-1478 HTDATPEVVR
+1478 
-1488 RATVRLLP
+1488 
-1496 VLGTVEAGGDIAVE
+1496 
-1510 TLNNIVQP
+1510 
-1518 DATSKTQTDITVYV
+1518 
-1532 RRFGG
+1532 
-1537 VKESRVIA
+1537 
-1545 RINPAS
+1545 
-1551 VENNATVSGVS
+1551 
-1562 GLQLIDIDANSGTT
+1562 
-1576 GAGLEFDVE
+1576 
-1585 SGNVAAVK
+1585 
-1593 IAATAAATPTGAD
+1593 
-1606 LNIVMTYNDRGH
+1606 
-1618 AIASLTDSR
+1618 
-1627 TKTLNVH
+1627 
-1634 YESVPEFIPQFRNVD
+1634 
-1649 DSAIPNNADAV
+1649 
-1660 SVYVA
+1660 
-1665 EKSNQ
+1665 
-1670 PVRVAR
+1670 
-1676 LNKVGGAAGNMRIVS
+1676 
-1691 QSGDLDVANEGGI
+1691 
-1704 FYAFVRANADA
+1704 
-1715 DTTLVLTVRV
+1715 
-1725 DDANTPQGAV
+1725 
-1735 TDPVELELTVAYLI
+1735 
-1749 SRDVI
+1749 
-1754 ANFEPTTGD
+1754 
-1763 GYFVGALNAGL
+1763 
-1774 RTVYLDAAVSPRE
+1774 
-1787 AVNVFR
+1787 
-1793 LNAASGSGTYVYTEQ
+1793 
-1808 GVAGFNFVGSGNNDR
+1808 
-1823 MLALQPSVADGAK
+1823 
-1836 AYATVKVDDSGGGAD
+1836 
-1851 QTEPATAAV
+1851 
-1860 TVEVKLVTAIAAE
+1860 
-1873 IIPLVGEDTATDGRT
+1873 
-1888 VIVESTLVPP
+1888 
-1898 ARGAINIANVVGS
+1898 
-1911 KGVGD
+1911 
-1916 FRYTKQSGS
+1916 
-1925 SELSITPDGGE
+1925 
-1936 IMLRAGYAPDGNNTL
+1936 
-1951 MIVVAV
+1951 
-1957 NDNDSVDGSTLTP
+1957 
-1970 EVLMT
+1970 
-1975 LQYVLAET
+1975 
-1983 IGANVFLRSNNGA
+1983 
-1996 YLPDEATSD
+1996 
-2005 VAVGSETRTV
+2005 
-2015 KVKTADYR
+2015 
-2023 DEQFLFGVSGS
+2023 
-2034 GGLGNS
+2034 
-2040 GYAIARATGGNE
+2040 
-2052 NGLVARGQSQDQL
+2052 
-2065 TYDLE
+2065 
-2070 VVVKNGA
+2070 
-2077 DVSTAPN
+2077 
-2084 TFGITAVVNESA
+2084 
-2096 ADPNNLTP
+2096 
-2104 GATVS
+2104 
-2109 VTVVYDKVDP
+2109 TVVYDKVDP

-2147 SSPNHVA
+2147 TENNHVA
-2154 NIVPSGG
+2154 NIVASGG
-2161 VGGDGSGFGYT
+2161 VGGESGNSYT
-2172 LTQDNPGDLIVNSDG
+2172 FTQDNPGSLIVNAQG
-2187 EVLVKGGVV
+2187 QVLVAANVV
-2196 PAEGLELAATAVI
+2196 PAEDLELAATVKI
-2209 NDTGAWSHV
+2209 NDRGDWEHV
-2218 SEPLTMS
+2218 SDELLMS

-2364 AISAP
+2364 AINAP

-2376 GALTEPLAVATISAS
+2376 GSLTAHLAVATISAS
-2391 GGGGTLS
+2391 GGGGALS
-2398 FRKTGGGLALTGN
+2398 FKKTGGGLTLTGN

-2423 TSPAAGTNGTRMD
+2423 TRPAAGTNGTRLD

-2573 KAARSDRLYT
+2573 KAARIDRLYT
-2583 VAVRYLEKLT
+2583 VAVRYLKELT

-2653 SIKDGTAPGAL
+2653 SIKDGTQPGAL

-2680 ESEVGGSAT
+2680 ESEVGGPQT
-2689 PAVDVVAVFK
+2689 DAVLVEVEFK
-2699 YIALPPVVG
+2699 YIALPPVEG
-2708 SFVEG
+2708 SFVDG
-2713 RDGTPV
+2713 RNVTQAVSD
-2719 PTSGPVTVYSAW
+2719 SQPVTVYSKYSLDPAPL
-2731 TSSPQNLAPAT
+2731 TLAAVAKGT
-2742 VAATAEATVTARD
+2742 VGTRTN
-2755 GDNFTFHKIGT
+2755 DNFTFRKIGGGILLLD
-2766 EGKLKVDKDSGAV
+2766 EDSGEITV
-2779 TLEANRPGNPNPG
+2779 PSRRPQSGER
-2792 NYDLHVITVEFRALT
+2792 DTHIITVEFSALT
-2807 NAVATRQT
+2807 NAVASRET
-2815 LTVRHQMLKTIISG
+2815 LTVVHQMVRPIISFPNG
-2829 AQGMT
+2829 FQ
-2834 SRSQCYLNVDQPR
+2834 SQASCGTPQVN
-2847 SPNFSNGTGTQITVL
+2847 SNANNPAGSLITVI
-2862 LPPAEEGTE
+2862 LPAREEGTE
-2871 YSYPNQCQYFINSP
+2871 YSRPSGCNFFAFGQDRRIHIDQPQLGYNF
-2885 NSRTALDPNRAG
+2885 G
-2897 FRLVRTAQD
+2897 FARSVPIAD
-2906 GAKGLELYSDGGNHR
+2906 GLEVFVNRTNNPSEHA
-2921 VRLIGGF
+2921 VRLAGN
-2928 SPTNPTYTAENLTLS
+2928 PPTYTAGTLTLS
-2943 LVIVNTH
+2943 IVIAYD
-2950 GGPGGHV
+2950 GRGPAAHV
-2957 VPAFLQ
+2957 IDTFLR

-3049 DGKTITFAVSVV
+3049 DGKTITFAVSAV

-3141 FATDATGVNLAESG
+3141 FATDATGANVEASG
-3155 DVLVRAEGG
+3155 NDFVVRAEGG
-3164 KTVVFLAAAN
+3164 KTVVFLKKEH

-3184 AVVATDSDQAT
+3184 AVVAADSAPET

-3205 LVERLSNVAFGKV
+3205 LVERLSGVAFGKV

-3334 LAHDEPG
+3334 LAHDEPD

-3431 PVGAGSFAVEE
+3431 PVGAGSFAVVSGEN
-3442 GDAAKFEDANNS
+3442 GSFEDANNS

-3460 TLHTD
+3460 TLHTQR
-3465 LGDGTT
+3465 LGNGTT

-3486 TARPVLREITNTGFV
+3486 TARPALREITNTGFV

-3559 PRRELRAGFVHPTRF
+3559 PRRELDAFFTNRFGIRLTREITFVK
-3574 SDLTEIPFVDRLGE
+3574 RLGE
-3588 RVNNT
+3588 RISNT
-3593 AMDVARAAGSHPDNP
+3593 AMDVATAVGRHPDTNAP
-3608 NIRAN
+3608 ATF
-3613 VERVGPLNVALRF
+3613 ERVGPLNVALRF
-3626 KIPRTTA
+3626 KSGNS

-3641 QRADNRKERITVRFT
+3641 QRADNRRERITVRFT

-3670 VHFIGVGVPTIA
+3670 VHFVGVGVPTIA

-3692 HTDSPADRVISGGTR
+3692 HTASPADRVIGGGTR

-3724 GHDNTGTGCDWFFEM
+3724 GHDNTGTGCDWFFEL

-3749 GGVGNAANVAERS
+3749 GGVGNAANVAARS
-3762 SNGLQ
+3762 SNGLR
-3767 MTQTT
+3767 METIVN
-3772 DGNGN
+3772 NGN
-3777 KTLRVRIKNAPH
+3777 KTLRVRIANAPH

-3807 GANSHLSPQ
+3807 GTNANLSPQ

-3838 DMDNTEDIAAPIY
+3838 ANTDDIAAPIY
-3851 AYAESAR
+3851 AYAESAG

-3869 GAGGGFSYSGEAVAG
+3869 GGGGGFSYSGEAVAG
-3884 AALAVNSSTGIVSIP
+3884 AALAVDSSSGVVSIP
-3899 ANLEPVPGDGLT
+3899 ANLQPVPGDGLT

-3919 DRGANSAATGDGQ
+3919 DRGDNSAATSDGQ

-3939 IKGIPPLAVEAR
+3939 IQGIPPLAVEAR
-3951 SIADEDEDYNAA
+3951 SVA
-3963 STLYALAGNLTQA
+3963 SLTLAYDPATTLYALAGNLTQA

-3987 SGSGYEFSLVG
+3987 SGSGYAFSLVG
-3998 NAPGWTL
+3998 NAPGWEV
-4005 RTEGGRGKLFL
+4005 RTEGGLGKLFL

-4038 DGLENVDVK
+4038 DGTENVDVK

-4054 LTPVVFTHNSGR
+4054 LTPVVFKHSSRTV
-4066 DPTFRVQ
+4066 DPRLRVQ
-4073 GFCFYDQLRDKDN
+4073 INCQYDQNEDAD
-4086 KITRRGIA
+4086 RRGIA
-4094 YDENDNLALAST
+4094 YDKNDNLAASNT
-4106 SRRFLRFVLD
+4106 NRRFLRFVLE

-4121 EVWQPSTRSGC
+4121 EVWQPPTSTTCSN
-4132 TSYANMS
+4132 YANIG
-4139 AFEVK
+4139 AFAVSY
-4144 ISGGTGRDLQNL
+4144 SGGNGRYLGNL
-4156 GSWNNGEFPPTT
+4156 GSWNNGALPPPT
-4168 YGSVA
+4168 YGHVDYA
-4173 RTNSN
+4173 GRD
-4178 AYIIGTARDGT
+4178 YIIGTARDGT
-4189 EADDAFVA
+4189 DADDAFTA
-4197 TFNQTQYNFV
+4197 RFINGFQYNFG
-4207 YNQNANAVVRYQA
+4207 YNEDANAVIRYQA
-4220 GPRTLTVVADIDDF
+4220 GPRTLTVVADFDDF

-4306 GELEVDDTGRIH
+4306 GELEVDDTGRFY

-4327 SPGRELVVTVQVNDR
+4327 SPGRELVVTVRVNDR

-4352 AFRTPQQVIEA
+4352 AFRTPEQVISV

-4522 AVAAVNAMTIAPPG
+4522 AVAAVNAITIAPPG

-4728 PPQLYRLAG
+4728 APQLYRLAG

-4836 NGLETLLTSEASA
+4836 NGLETILTSEASA

-4995 SHTSP
+4995 SHTAP

-5034 GPIQLRLL
+5034 GPLQLRLL
-5042 DRDGANPASGVIDLW
+5042 DRDGANPVSGVIELW
-5057 RQVNLRVAAGE
+5057 RQRNLRVAAGE

-5086 EVVGNRP
+5086 AVVGNRP

-5098 RGRFVVMAEGQLINP
+5098 RGHFVVMAEGQLINP
-5113 FNAGLNK
+5113 FNSGPNK
-5120 GLDKTTQEITVR
+5120 GLNNVMQEITVR

-5146 VRFRRADFISA
+5146 VRFRRADSITA

-5296 LYASGA
+5296 LYKSGA

-5309 APQPRPGEYTYTE
+5309 APQPNPGAYTYTE

-5361 TDFRTLAIVQ
+5361 TEFRPVNPQTNAPT
-5371 NEVQR
+5371 
-5376 GAWREVAAND
+5376 GDWREVAAND
-5386 NAEGGRLNTLLLTV
+5386 NAEGGRANTLLLTV
-5400 QQSQNDANS
+5400 QQSQTDS
-5409 PPILGEF
+5409 QFPPILGAF
-5416 RGRGGAGGGF
+5416 RGRGGAGGDF
-5426 TFRLNSGGDRLEI
+5426 AFRLNSGGGGVNI
-5439 AGNTGSF
+5439 PAATGSMRRF
-5446 SIKLG
+5446 ELAQG

-5456 IRAIF
+5456 IRAII
-5461 EINDRHSNAARARG
+5461 EVNDSKASGDPNDARARG
-5475 TPSRQIH
+5475 TPRRLIY
-5482 VEVDYQEADN
+5482 VEVNYQEADN

>member
-83 LFNEIDSLPLR
+83 LFGEIDSLPLR

-342 FGESPQRRARIKAG
+342 FGESAQRRARITRG

-420 FPAAGQIATLTVQGT
+420 FPAAGQVATLTVQGT
-435 SQGAAVDV
+435 NQGAAVDV

-448 VLAGNVISGFI
+448 VLAGNVIAGFV

-464 TVTMHHANGQTLTL
+464 TVTMHHADGETLTL

-531 MRRFELETGAATMM
+531 MRRFELETSATTTMM
-545 LTLEVTPPPA
+545 ISLKVDPGGSDMDA
-555 GTPVNKDTHL
+555 KL

-573 AKVEQVVG
+573 TKVEQVIG
-581 GEAVTLT
+581 GATMAVLT
-588 LTHPRANIVLANDP
+588 LTHPQANIVLANDP
-602 VFVTGAATPIYY
+602 VFVTGVTPPIYY
-614 REDGRNPPFVVAT
+614 REDGKSPPFAVAT
-627 LQATDGVGDYQW
+627 LQATGGVGDYQW

-649 GNVVE
+649 GSVVE
-654 IPSGATAPTDA
+654 IPSGAPPATSL
-665 GVDLTVQVVLT
+665 GVDLTMQVVLT
-676 DGYEDGTPATDPA
+676 DGYEEGKPTADPA

-697 DNYTIGF
+697 NDHTIGF
-704 TVSYRR
+704 TLSYRL
-710 IAELAANFDSATRVL
+710 IADLSASFDSATRVL

-947 DGQQNVAQV
+947 DGQQNIAQV

-1355 VVNDANANGGFLT
+1355 VVNDADANGGFLT

-1399 VDVYGKEGV
+1399 VDVYGKEDV
-1408 PKTLK
+1408 PKTEK

-1787 AVNVFR
+1787 AVNVLR

-1898 ARGAINIANVVGS
+1898 ARGAINIANVAAENNGLGGFV
-1911 KGVGD
+1911 
-1916 FRYTKQSGS
+1916 YTKQSGAA
-1925 SELSITPDGGE
+1925 ELSVTPDGGE
-1936 IMLRAGYAPDGNNTL
+1936 IMLAAGYAPNGNNTL

-1957 NDNDSVDGSTLTP
+1957 NDTGDGSTLTP

-1975 LQYVLAET
+1975 LHYVLAET

-2147 SSPNHVA
+2147 TENNHVA
-2154 NIVPSGG
+2154 NIVASGG
-2161 VGGDGSGFGYT
+2161 VGGESGNSYT
-2172 LTQDNPGDLIVNSDG
+2172 FTQDNPGSLIVNAQG
-2187 EVLVKGGVV
+2187 QVLVAANVV
-2196 PAEGLELAATAVI
+2196 PAEDLELAATVKI
-2209 NDTGAWSHV
+2209 NDRGDWEHV
-2218 SEPLTMS
+2218 SDELLMS

-2340 VRVHSG
+2340 VRLHSG

-2364 AISAP
+2364 AINAP

-2376 GALTEPLAVATISAS
+2376 GTLTEPLAVATISAS
-2391 GGGGTLS
+2391 GGGGALTL
-2398 FRKTGGGLALTGN
+2398 RKTGGGLALTGN

-2423 TSPAAGTNGTRMD
+2423 TSPAAGTNGTRLD

-2573 KAARSDRLYT
+2573 KAARNDRLYT

-2627 IEGGTEGYQLEVV
+2627 IEGGTEGYQLQVV

-2653 SIKDGTAPGAL
+2653 SIKDGTDPGAL
-2664 ADGGK
+2664 ADGGE

-2871 YSYPNQCQYFINSP
+2871 YSYPNQCQYFVNSP

-2968 FPGVRPITA
+2968 FPGVQKIEA
-2977 TLKDAGGNVV
+2977 ELKDAGGNAV
-2987 SGEVRV
+2987 SGELRV

-3014 GLTYEGEAINGSP
+3014 GLTYEGGPE
-3027 ALEVNANNGEIA
+3027 LEVNANGEIA
-3039 VPASIEPVTG
+3039 VPDSIEPVAG
-3049 DGKTITFAVSVV
+3049 DGKTIIFAVTVV
-3061 DSGTHHE
+3061 DSGTNHQA
-3068 TTPNPRFTLTLVYV
+3068 TPNPRFTLTLVYI

-3126 SADSASDDLALFDVS
+3126 SADSTSADLALFDVS

-3155 DVLVRAEGG
+3155 DILVRAEGG

-3229 YDSQNPGAA
+3229 YDSENPGAT

-3314 TVRYERLVPVSFG
+3314 TVRYKRLVPVSFG

-3334 LAHDEPG
+3334 LTHNEPG

-3353 GLIGKTFAPFGELT
+3353 GLIGETFAPFGELT

-3431 PVGAGSFAVEE
+3431 PVGAGSFAVVSGEN
-3442 GDAAKFEDANNS
+3442 GSFEDANNS

-3460 TLHTD
+3460 TLHTQR
-3465 LGDGTT
+3465 LGNGTT

-3486 TARPVLREITNTGFV
+3486 TARPVLSTIINTGFV
-3501 ITEVSADALAWKVAI
+3501 ITEATDALAWKVAI

-3559 PRRELRAGFVHPTRF
+3559 PRRELDAFFTNRFGIRLTREITFVK
-3574 SDLTEIPFVDRLGE
+3574 RLGE
-3588 RVNNT
+3588 RISNT
-3593 AMDVARAAGSHPDNP
+3593 AMDVATAVGRHPDTNAP
-3608 NIRAN
+3608 ATF
-3613 VERVGPLNVALRF
+3613 ERVGPLNVALRF
-3626 KIPRTTA
+3626 KSGNS

-3641 QRADNRKERITVRFT
+3641 QRADNRRERITVRFT

-3670 VHFIGVGVPTIA
+3670 VHFVGVGVPTIA

-3692 HTDSPADRVISGGTR
+3692 HTASPADRVIGGGTR

-3724 GHDNTGTGCDWFFEM
+3724 GHDNTGTGCDWFFEL

-3749 GGVGNAANVAERS
+3749 GGVGNAANVAARS
-3762 SNGLQ
+3762 SNGLR
-3767 MTQTT
+3767 METIVN
-3772 DGNGN
+3772 NGN
-3777 KTLRVRIKNAPH
+3777 KTLRVRIANAPH

-4038 DGLENVDVK
+4038 DGGENVDVK

-4054 LTPVVFTHNSGR
+4054 LTPVVFKHSSRTS
-4066 DPTFRVQ
+4066 DPRLRVQ
-4073 GFCFYDQLRDKDN
+4073 INCQYDQNEDAD
-4086 KITRRGIA
+4086 RRGIA
-4094 YDENDNLALAST
+4094 YDKNDNLAASNT
-4106 SRRFLRFVLD
+4106 NRRFLRFVLE

-4121 EVWQPSTRSGC
+4121 EVWQPPTSTTCSN
-4132 TSYANMS
+4132 YANIG
-4139 AFEVK
+4139 AFAVSY
-4144 ISGGTGRDLQNL
+4144 SGGNGRYLGNL
-4156 GSWNNGEFPPTT
+4156 GSWNNGALPPPT
-4168 YGSVA
+4168 YGHVDYA
-4173 RTNSN
+4173 GRD
-4178 AYIIGTARDGT
+4178 YIIGTARDGT
-4189 EADDAFVA
+4189 DADDAFTA
-4197 TFNQTQYNFV
+4197 RFINGFQYNFG
-4207 YNQNANAVVRYQA
+4207 YNEDANAVIRYQA
-4220 GPRTLTVVADIDDF
+4220 GPRTLTVVADFDDF

-4510 KVVVVRDGAQSA
+4510 KVVVVRDGTQSA

-4728 PPQLYRLAG
+4728 APQLYRLAG

-4925 TIKAGLSRADALVVA
+4925 TIKAGLSRAGALVNA

-4945 NNGGASLAVATVSV
+4945 NDVGASLAVATVSV

-4995 SHTSP
+4995 SHTAP

-5042 DRDGANPASGVIDLW
+5042 DRDGANPASGVIELW
-5057 RQVNLRVAAGE
+5057 RQVNLRIAAGE

-5157 PNIDLTPNSQ
+5157 PNIALTPNAQTS
-5167 NACGN
+5167 CGN

-5178 NSIGG
+5178 NSIAS
-5183 NGDPPTYIRFVL
+5183 NGAPNTYIRFVL

-5205 HPSGATPCAHFGELT
+5205 HPGAPTACSHFGQL
-5220 SAGSRYTGGTG
+5220 SGGGGNYNGGTG

-5237 DGSFGSNPPFRSFQ
+5237 DGSFGSAASRTFRP
-5251 NADFT
+5251 ADFT

-5265 RTAPGSE
+5265 SPAPGSE
-5272 NAPLFGGF
+5272 NAPLFGAW
-5280 FFSNTNFRIV
+5280 SVSDARWQVV
-5290 LRPQGQ
+5290 LRPPPGQ
-5296 LYASGA
+5296 PLY
-5302 FSNPANP
+5302 NPRNNP
-5309 APQPRPGEYTYTE
+5309 FVPLPNAGEYTYTE
-5322 ATVTLGVTLEF
+5322 ATVTLGITLEF

-5361 TDFRTLAIVQ
+5361 TEFRPVNPQTNAPT
-5371 NEVQR
+5371 
-5376 GAWREVAAND
+5376 GDWREVAAND
-5386 NAEGGRLNTLLLTV
+5386 NAEGGRVNTLLLTV
-5400 QQSQNDANS
+5400 QQSQTDS
-5409 PPILGEF
+5409 QFPPILGAF
-5416 RGRGGAGGGF
+5416 RGRGGAGGDF
-5426 TFRLNSGGDRLEI
+5426 AFRLNSGGGGVNI
-5439 AGNTGSF
+5439 PAATGSMRRF
-5446 SIKLG
+5446 ELAQG

-5456 IRAIF
+5456 IRAII
-5461 EINDRHSNAARARG
+5461 EVNDSKASGDPNDARARG
-5475 TPSRQIH
+5475 TPRRLIY
-5482 VEVDYQEADN
+5482 VEVNYQEADN

>member
-44 SEHLQTTADEGRA
+44 SEHLQTATNEGRA

-83 LFNEIDSLPLR
+83 LFGEIDSLPLR

-133 ENSRGRGLI
+133 ENSRGSGLI

-308 ATGLQLGVEYEKQD
+308 ATGLELGVEYEKQD

-356 EFKPSDYF
+356 EFNPSDYF

-379 SGPPTDT
+379 SGAPPPSPTFTFADVGNLPIELESDGLSLRVSVVSGAVVVTGTVNGQVIGETLTTDPAT
-386 QHPRVRNLR
+386 SLYSFTIT
-395 LAALPISLFS
+395 AALTGT
-405 EAASVALT
+405 VT
-413 IQRPAEP
+413 VRHK
-420 FPAAGQIATLTVQGT
+420 GTATLT
-435 SQGAAVDV
+435 
-443 SRTYT
+443 
-448 VLAGNVISGFI
+448 LN
-459 LPTDS
+459 
-464 TVTMHHANGQTLTL
+464 
-478 YFPRTETSVVVK
+478 FPRTNATVK
-490 STLAMASENEDFFR
+490 VGSTMAISTEEFDFFR
-504 LIHGSAEITLGTV
+504 LLNGNADIIVGSGGNGGTV
-517 SGSFVAEQFIDASN
+517 FVAEQFVNDNNI
-531 MRRFELETGAATMM
+531 RRFELAAGSATTTMM
-545 LTLEVTPPPA
+545 LTLKVTTPPA
-555 GTPVNKDTHL
+555 GTPIDENNRGTYL

-573 AKVEQVVG
+573 TKVEQVIG
-581 GEAVTLT
+581 GATMAVLT
-588 LTHPRANIVLANDP
+588 LTHPRGSVVLANDP
-602 VFVTGAATPIYY
+602 VFVTGVTPPIYY
-614 REDGRNPPFVVAT
+614 REDGKSPPFAVAT
-627 LQATDGVGDYQW
+627 LQATGGVGDYQW
-639 TKSGGELGLV
+639 TKNSGELSLV
-649 GNVVE
+649 GSVVE
-654 IPSGATAPTDA
+654 IPSNAPPATSL
-665 GVDLTVQVVLT
+665 GVDLTMQVVLT
-676 DGYEDGTPATDPA
+676 DGYEEGKPTADPA

-697 DNYTIGF
+697 NDHTIGF
-704 TVSYRR
+704 TVSYRL
-710 IAELAANFDSATRVL
+710 IADLSASFDSATRVL
-725 YGISDESPERI
+725 YGLSDESPERI

-947 DGQQNVAQV
+947 DGQQNIAQV

-1345 GNANNLVLVA
+1345 GNANDLVLVA

-1408 PKTLK
+1408 PKTEK

-1851 QTEPATAAV
+1851 QTEPATAAL

-1898 ARGAINIANVVGS
+1898 ARGAINIANVAAENNGLGGFV
-1911 KGVGD
+1911 
-1916 FRYTKQSGS
+1916 YTKQSGAA
-1925 SELSITPDGGE
+1925 ELSVTPDGGE
-1936 IMLRAGYAPDGNNTL
+1936 IMLAAGYAPNGNNTL

-1957 NDNDSVDGSTLTP
+1957 NDTGDGSTLTP

-1975 LQYVLAET
+1975 LHYVLAET

-2109 VTVVYDKVDP
+2109 LTVVYDKVDP

-2147 SSPNHVA
+2147 TENNHVA
-2154 NIVPSGG
+2154 NIVASGG
-2161 VGGDGSGFGYT
+2161 VGGESGNSYT
-2172 LTQDNPGDLIVNSDG
+2172 FTQDNPGSLIVNAQG
-2187 EVLVKGGVV
+2187 QVLVAANVV
-2196 PAEGLELAATAVI
+2196 PAEDLELAATVKI
-2209 NDTGAWSHV
+2209 NDRGDWEHV
-2218 SEPLTMS
+2218 SDELLMS

-2364 AISAP
+2364 AINAP

-2376 GALTEPLAVATISAS
+2376 GTLTEPLAVATISAS

-2398 FRKTGGGLALTGN
+2398 FRKTGGGLTLTGN

-2423 TSPAAGTNGTRMD
+2423 TSPAAGTNGTRRE

-2573 KAARSDRLYT
+2573 KAARIDRLYT
-2583 VAVRYLEKLT
+2583 VAVRYLKKLT
-2593 AKALEEEGGTEI
+2593 AKAVVAENGADITGI
-2605 SGVREIKVPT
+2605 PEIKVPT
-2615 GQTSKQA
+2615 GETGRQVVG
-2622 AAYIQ
+2622 YVEID
-2627 IEGGTEGYQLEVV
+2627 GGTEGYVLNVV
-2640 GSDSVFELDDRVL
+2640 GSGSVFELDGRTL
-2653 SIKDGTAPGAL
+2653 AIKAGTTPGAL
-2664 ADGGK
+2664 ADGGT
-2669 LLTATVRVNDN
+2669 LLTATVRVNDDD
-2680 ESEVGGSAT
+2680 SEVGGSAT

-2699 YIALPPVVG
+2699 YIALPPVEG
-2708 SFVEG
+2708 SFVDG
-2713 RDGTPV
+2713 RNVTQAVSD
-2719 PTSGPVTVYSAW
+2719 SQPVTVYSKYSLDPAPL
-2731 TSSPQNLAPAT
+2731 TLAAVAKGT
-2742 VAATAEATVTARD
+2742 VGTRTN
-2755 GDNFTFHKIGT
+2755 DNFTFRKIGGGILLLD
-2766 EGKLKVDKDSGAV
+2766 EDSGEITV
-2779 TLEANRPGNPNPG
+2779 PSRRPQSGER
-2792 NYDLHVITVEFRALT
+2792 DTHVITVEFSALT
-2807 NAVATRQT
+2807 NAVASRET
-2815 LTVRHQMLKTIISG
+2815 LTVVHQMVRPIISFPNG
-2829 AQGMT
+2829 FQ
-2834 SRSQCYLNVDQPR
+2834 SQASCGTPQVN
-2847 SPNFSNGTGTQITVL
+2847 SNANNPAGSLITVI
-2862 LPPAEEGTE
+2862 LPTREEGTE
-2871 YSYPNQCQYFINSP
+2871 YSRPSGCNFFAFGQDRRIHIDQPQLGYNF
-2885 NSRTALDPNRAG
+2885 G
-2897 FRLVRTAQD
+2897 FARSVPIAD
-2906 GAKGLELYSDGGNHR
+2906 GLEVFVNRSNNPSEHA
-2921 VRLIGGF
+2921 VRLAGN
-2928 SPTNPTYTAENLTLS
+2928 PPTYTAGTLTLS
-2943 LVIVNTH
+2943 IVIAYD
-2950 GGPGGHV
+2950 GRGPAAHV
-2957 VPAFLQ
+2957 IDTFLR

-3049 DGKTITFAVSVV
+3049 DGKTITFAVSAV

-3068 TTPNPRFTLTLVYV
+3068 TTPNPRFTLTLVYI

-3141 FATDATGVNLAESG
+3141 FATDATGANVEASG
-3155 DVLVRAEGG
+3155 NDFVVRAEGG
-3164 KTVVFLAAAN
+3164 KTVVFLKKEH

-3184 AVVATDSDQAT
+3184 AVVAADSAPET

-3205 LVERLSNVAFGKV
+3205 LVERLSGVAFGKV

-3334 LAHDEPG
+3334 LAHDEPD

-3416 VADGKITANVLYTPT
+3416 VADSKITANVLYTPT
-3431 PVGAGSFAVEE
+3431 PVGAGSFAVVSGEN
-3442 GDAAKFEDANNS
+3442 GSFEDANNS

-3460 TLHTD
+3460 TLHTQR
-3465 LGDGTT
+3465 LGNGTT

-3486 TARPVLREITNTGFV
+3486 TARPALREIVNTGFV

-3559 PRRELRAGFVHPTRF
+3559 PRRELDAFFTNRFGIRLTREITFVK
-3574 SDLTEIPFVDRLGE
+3574 RLGE
-3588 RVNNT
+3588 RISNT
-3593 AMDVARAAGSHPDNP
+3593 AMDVATAVGRHPDTNAP
-3608 NIRAN
+3608 ATF
-3613 VERVGPLNVALRF
+3613 ERVGPLNVALRF
-3626 KIPRTTA
+3626 KSGNS

-3641 QRADNRKERITVRFT
+3641 QRADNRRERITVRFT

-3670 VHFIGVGVPTIA
+3670 VHFVGVGVPTIA

-3692 HTDSPADRVISGGTR
+3692 HTASPADRVIGGGTR
-3707 ITLTMPVREQ
+3707 ITLTMPAREQ

-3724 GHDNTGTGCDWFFEM
+3724 GHDNTGTGCDWFFEL

-3749 GGVGNAANVAERS
+3749 GGVGNAANVAARS
-3762 SNGLQ
+3762 SNGLR
-3767 MTQTT
+3767 METIVN
-3772 DGNGN
+3772 NGN
-3777 KTLRVRIKNAPH
+3777 KTLRVRIANAPH

-3807 GANSHLSPQ
+3807 GTNANLSPQ

-3838 DMDNTEDIAAPIY
+3838 DMDNTEDIVAPIT
-3851 AYAESAR
+3851 AYAENAG
-3858 AQDIARVVGGG
+3858 AQDIALVVGGG

-3884 AALAVNSSTGIVSIP
+3884 AALAVNSSTGIVFIP

-4038 DGLENVDVK
+4038 DGGENVDVK

-4054 LTPVVFTHNSGR
+4054 LTPVVFKHSSRTS
-4066 DPTFRVQ
+4066 DPRLRVQ
-4073 GFCFYDQLRDKDN
+4073 INCQYDQNEDAD
-4086 KITRRGIA
+4086 RRGIA
-4094 YDENDNLALAST
+4094 YDKNDNLAT
-4106 SRRFLRFVLD
+4106 SNTNRRFLRFVLE

-4121 EVWQPSTRSGC
+4121 EVWQPPTSTTCSN
-4132 TSYANMS
+4132 YANIG
-4139 AFEVK
+4139 AFAVSY
-4144 ISGGTGRDLQNL
+4144 SGGNGRYLGNL
-4156 GSWNNGEFPPTT
+4156 GSWNNGALPPPT
-4168 YGSVA
+4168 YGHVDYA
-4173 RTNSN
+4173 GRD
-4178 AYIIGTARDGT
+4178 YIIGTARDGT
-4189 EADDAFVA
+4189 DADDAFTA
-4197 TFNQTQYNFV
+4197 RFINGFQYNFG
-4207 YNQNANAVVRYQA
+4207 YNEDANAVIRYQA
-4220 GPRTLTVVADIDDF
+4220 GPRTLTVVADFDDF

-4306 GELEVDDTGRIH
+4306 GELEVDDTGRFY

-4327 SPGRELVVTVQVNDR
+4327 SPGRELVVTVRVNDR

-4352 AFRTPQQVIEA
+4352 AFRTPEQVISV

-4700 LITVKYVR
+4700 TITVKYVR

-4728 PPQLYRLAG
+4728 APQLYRLAG

-4940 PVTIT
+4940 PITIT

-5042 DRDGANPASGVIDLW
+5042 DRDGANPVSGVIELW
-5057 RQVNLRVAAGE
+5057 RQRNLRVAAGE

-5086 EVVGNRP
+5086 AVVGNRP

-5113 FNAGLNK
+5113 FNSGPNK
-5120 GLDKTTQEITVR
+5120 GLNNVMQEITVR

-5146 VRFRRADFISA
+5146 VRFRRADSITA

-5296 LYASGA
+5296 LYKSGA

-5309 APQPRPGEYTYTE
+5309 APQPNPGAYTYTE

-5361 TDFRTLAIVQ
+5361 TEFRPVNPQTNAPT
-5371 NEVQR
+5371 
-5376 GAWREVAAND
+5376 GDWREVAANQ
-5386 NAEGGRLNTLLLTV
+5386 NAEGGSRNTLLLTV
-5400 QQSQNDANS
+5400 QQSQTDS
-5409 PPILGEF
+5409 QFPPILGAF
-5416 RGRGGAGGGF
+5416 RGRGGAGGDF
-5426 TFRLNSGGDRLEI
+5426 AFRLNSGGGGVNI
-5439 AGNTGSF
+5439 PAATGSMRRF
-5446 SIKLG
+5446 ELAQG
-5451 ASPGI
+5451 ASPGR
-5456 IRAIF
+5456 IRAII
-5461 EINDRHSNAARARG
+5461 EVNDSKASGDPNDARARG
-5475 TPSRQIH
+5475 TPRRLIY

>member
-1 MRAVVKP
+1 M
-8 LLAFVGL
+8 
-15 VALSTALSADS
+15 
-26 RRTAYGGGAGA
+26 
-37 ATPGFLY
+37 
-44 SEHLQTTADEGRA
+44 
-57 VAFQG
+57 
-62 SFVVENHRPFAA
+62 
-74 EIGGEFPKR
+74 
-83 LFNEIDSLPLR
+83 
-94 EWGLGYAIDKR
+94 
-105 RPAHQEALLGAG
+105 
-117 WRVADWLAEE
+117 
-127 TLMAAT
+127 
-133 ENSRGRGLI
+133 
-142 RTLEFDLQSELGN
+142 
-155 RRAAFGLNALGAFRE
+155 
-170 TSKDAIAWQLRGFKS
+170 
-185 SGGAGGNVG
+185 
-194 LIYRWATADDN
+194 
-205 ALLGINSFV
+205 
-214 DYESYET
+214 
-221 EDFWRW
+221 
-227 SAGGEVRTAWA
+227 
-238 DVFGNYYKSF
+238 
-248 EDEIRKDGEWLY
+248 
-260 SAEGYDV
+260 
-267 ELNVHSPDLPWLVGE
+267 
-282 ITYFHWKGI
+282 
-291 RGDDDDKGLR
+291 
-301 FGLRVNP
+301 
-308 ATGLQLGVEYEKQD
+308 
-322 DDNNSSDT
+322 
-330 RDWAGWVKYAGR
+330 
-342 FGESPQRRARIKAG
+342 
-356 EFKPSDYF
+356 
-364 FTPVQREYSQ
+364 
-374 RIRKT
+374 
-379 SGPPTDT
+379 
-386 QHPRVRNLR
+386 
-395 LAALPISLFS
+395 
-405 EAASVALT
+405 
-413 IQRPAEP
+413 
-420 FPAAGQIATLTVQGT
+420 
-435 SQGAAVDV
+435 
-443 SRTYT
+443 
-448 VLAGNVISGFI
+448 
-459 LPTDS
+459 
-464 TVTMHHANGQTLTL
+464 
-478 YFPRTETSVVVK
+478 
-490 STLAMASENEDFFR
+490 
-504 LIHGSAEITLGTV
+504 
-517 SGSFVAEQFIDASN
+517 
-531 MRRFELETGAATMM
+531 
-545 LTLEVTPPPA
+545 
-555 GTPVNKDTHL
+555 
-565 PVPTIPLG
+565 
-573 AKVEQVVG
+573 
-581 GEAVTLT
+581 
-588 LTHPRANIVLANDP
+588 
-602 VFVTGAATPIYY
+602 
-614 REDGRNPPFVVAT
+614 
-627 LQATDGVGDYQW
+627 
-639 TKSGGELGLV
+639 
-649 GNVVE
+649 
-654 IPSGATAPTDA
+654 
-665 GVDLTVQVVLT
+665 
-676 DGYEDGTPATDPA
+676 
-689 LVSIASQT
+689 
-697 DNYTIGF
+697 
-704 TVSYRR
+704 
-710 IAELAANFDSATRVL
+710 
-725 YGISDESPERI
+725 
-736 AVTVTAAGGSGD
+736 
-748 FTYTKTGGELNVRSA
+748 
-763 GGNGGFGHVIIPAGT
+763 
-778 FPRGNVLELTAE
+778 
-790 LSQPSPRG
+790 
-798 TEINTV
+798 
-804 AFTVSVEYIG
+804 
-814 IPRVGANLTPDAPA
+814 
-828 VSVSPNV
+828 
-835 YAITAEAGDTGRMD
+835 
-849 VLVVAG
+849 
-855 SGGAGGNFTMQRT
+855 
-868 DGDLSFNP
+868 
-876 TSGQVYISS
+876 
-885 GTTPRTLPYSV
+885 
-896 VIEIDDSGTGSEAT
+896 
-910 PTYTLTVQVQ
+910 
-920 YREVGVIN
+920 
-928 VGFNDPDG
+928 
-936 LVTVFGLQGDA
+936 
-947 DGQQNVAQV
+947 
-956 VADGGFGGV
+956 
-965 TVAKVGGQLELSG
+965 
-978 NTNGAQINIPADA
+978 
-991 AITPQPAPNGR
+991 
-1002 ELLLMVSAN
+1002 
-1011 DGNDDEG
+1011 
-1018 ITDAKTATM
+1018 
-1027 TVRYVQVNQLGG
+1027 
-1039 AYYPAD
+1039 
-1045 SNGNGEVP
+1045 
-1053 SGASRITA
+1053 
-1061 PVHTVGMAAPT
+1061 
-1072 GQFTVAS
+1072 
-1079 LSVSGGVGDYQ
+1079 
-1090 YRQIGG
+1090 
-1096 GNLSVDGSGQVLMA
+1096 
-1110 ANVVPS
+1110 
-1116 PPGPNTPTYVIVVA
+1116 
-1130 VNDRGTNDNLTP
+1130 
-1142 EITLTLTVSYNT
+1142 
-1154 IVPIGAD
+1154 
-1161 VVDIRNNDAVIK
+1161 
-1173 PDGGTVYFLSA
+1173 
-1184 GNNVATKFGRLN
+1184 
-1196 IRGGFGGEYE
+1196 
-1206 VVLSN
+1206 
-1211 QSGITYDQTSREL
+1211 
-1224 SIVKCSSGTQ
+1224 
-1234 SITFTIDDKGPG
+1234 
-1246 SDLTT
+1246 
-1251 ESEVLSFSV
+1251 
-1260 TNECRAHV
+1260 
-1268 SANVKDL
+1268 
-1275 SGTAVAGTLL
+1275 
-1285 RYGLEAVNAPSDVA
+1285 
-1299 VATIEVSGG
+1299 
-1308 AGDLTAAK
+1308 
-1316 TSGELNLDGVLSG
+1316 
-1329 GLLTV
+1329 
-1334 EIPAGTTPKAA
+1334 
-1345 GNANNLVLVA
+1345 
-1355 VVNDANANGGFLT
+1355 
-1368 NPATVSVTANYVAVP
+1368 
-1383 SVVLN
+1383 
-1388 LNRSGNPIDSA
+1388 
-1399 VDVYGKEGV
+1399 
-1408 PKTLK
+1408 
-1413 IADIMTGGGAEGA
+1413 
-1426 NVAAVL
+1426 
-1432 HSSATQNAF
+1432 
-1441 AISGNDLNLSRTF
+1441 
-1454 PSFADGAENVIAA
+1454 
-1467 VVAND
+1467 
-1472 SGGTQA
+1472 
-1478 HTDATPEVVR
+1478 
-1488 RATVRLLP
+1488 
-1496 VLGTVEAGGDIAVE
+1496 
-1510 TLNNIVQP
+1510 
-1518 DATSKTQTDITVYV
+1518 
-1532 RRFGG
+1532 
-1537 VKESRVIA
+1537 
-1545 RINPAS
+1545 
-1551 VENNATVSGVS
+1551 
-1562 GLQLIDIDANSGTT
+1562 
-1576 GAGLEFDVE
+1576 
-1585 SGNVAAVK
+1585 
-1593 IAATAAATPTGAD
+1593 
-1606 LNIVMTYNDRGH
+1606 
-1618 AIASLTDSR
+1618 
-1627 TKTLNVH
+1627 
-1634 YESVPEFIPQFRNVD
+1634 
-1649 DSAIPNNADAV
+1649 
-1660 SVYVA
+1660 
-1665 EKSNQ
+1665 
-1670 PVRVAR
+1670 
-1676 LNKVGGAAGNMRIVS
+1676 
-1691 QSGDLDVANEGGI
+1691 
-1704 FYAFVRANADA
+1704 
-1715 DTTLVLTVRV
+1715 
-1725 DDANTPQGAV
+1725 
-1735 TDPVELELTVAYLI
+1735 
-1749 SRDVI
+1749 
-1754 ANFEPTTGD
+1754 
-1763 GYFVGALNAGL
+1763 
-1774 RTVYLDAAVSPRE
+1774 
-1787 AVNVFR
+1787 
-1793 LNAASGSGTYVYTEQ
+1793 
-1808 GVAGFNFVGSGNNDR
+1808 
-1823 MLALQPSVADGAK
+1823 
-1836 AYATVKVDDSGGGAD
+1836 
-1851 QTEPATAAV
+1851 
-1860 TVEVKLVTAIAAE
+1860 
-1873 IIPLVGEDTATDGRT
+1873 
-1888 VIVESTLVPP
+1888 
-1898 ARGAINIANVVGS
+1898 
-1911 KGVGD
+1911 
-1916 FRYTKQSGS
+1916 
-1925 SELSITPDGGE
+1925 
-1936 IMLRAGYAPDGNNTL
+1936 
-1951 MIVVAV
+1951 
-1957 NDNDSVDGSTLTP
+1957 
-1970 EVLMT
+1970 
-1975 LQYVLAET
+1975 
-1983 IGANVFLRSNNGA
+1983 
-1996 YLPDEATSD
+1996 
-2005 VAVGSETRTV
+2005 
-2015 KVKTADYR
+2015 
-2023 DEQFLFGVSGS
+2023 
-2034 GGLGNS
+2034 
-2040 GYAIARATGGNE
+2040 
-2052 NGLVARGQSQDQL
+2052 
-2065 TYDLE
+2065 
-2070 VVVKNGA
+2070 
-2077 DVSTAPN
+2077 
-2084 TFGITAVVNESA
+2084 
-2096 ADPNNLTP
+2096 
-2104 GATVS
+2104 
-2109 VTVVYDKVDP
+2109 
-2119 IAGEF
+2119 
-2124 QQTDTDGTPI
+2124 
-2134 VGRHVVVKRDGAD
+2134 
-2147 SSPNHVA
+2147 
-2154 NIVPSGG
+2154 
-2161 VGGDGSGFGYT
+2161 
-2172 LTQDNPGDLIVNSDG
+2172 
-2187 EVLVKGGVV
+2187 
-2196 PAEGLELAATAVI
+2196 
-2209 NDTGAWSHV
+2209 
-2218 SEPLTMS
+2218 
-2225 VTVLYSAEF
+2225 
-2234 RIAAV
+2234 
-2239 ITDTNGGGTIS
+2239 
-2250 PDGGTV
+2250 
-2256 YFRKTGADAN
+2256 
-2266 QGFGRL
+2266 
-2272 SFSGGVSG
+2272 
-2280 DALAN
+2280 
-2285 YEVATS
+2285 
-2291 NASGLAYNAANGIL
+2291 
-2305 SMTKCT
+2305 
-2311 DSPSV
+2311 
-2316 EKSIRLTINDK
+2316 
-2327 DDTDGLSD
+2327 
-2335 PLILN
+2335 
-2340 VRVHSG
+2340 
-2346 AEECL
+2346 
-2351 DPISAGARDLSGG
+2351 
-2364 AISAP
+2364 
-2369 VKVYALA
+2369 
-2376 GALTEPLAVATISAS
+2376 
-2391 GGGGTLS
+2391 S

-2593 AKALEEEGGTEI
+2593 AKALVEENGGTEI

-2627 IEGGTEGYQLEVV
+2627 IEGGTEGYQLQVV

-2669 LLTATVRVNDN
+2669 LLTAAVRVNDN

-2834 SRSQCYLNVDQPR
+2834 SRSQCYLSAAQPDNN
-2847 SPNFSNGTGTQITVL
+2847 NFANSTGTQITVL
-2862 LPPAEEGTE
+2862 LPPAEEGTQ

-2885 NSRTALDPNRAG
+2885 NNRTALDPNRAG

-3009 GGADG
+3009 GGADD
-3014 GLTYEGEAINGSP
+3014 GLRYEGEAINGSP

-3039 VPASIEPVTG
+3039 VPVSINPVEG
-3049 DGKTITFAVSVV
+3049 DGLTITFAVSAV

-3126 SADSASDDLALFDVS
+3126 SADSTSADLALFDVGFS
-3141 FATDATGVNLAESG
+3141 TAGANVAGSG
-3155 DVLVRAEGG
+3155 DFVVRAEGG

-3205 LVERLSNVAFGKV
+3205 LVERLSGVAFGKV

-3229 YDSQNPGAA
+3229 YDSQNPGAT

-3334 LAHDEPG
+3334 LTHNEPG

-3353 GLIGKTFAPFGELT
+3353 GLIGETFAPFGELT

-3416 VADGKITANVLYTPT
+3416 VADSKITANVLYTPT
-3431 PVGAGSFAVEE
+3431 PVGAGSFAVVSGEN
-3442 GDAAKFEDANNS
+3442 GSFEDANNS

-3460 TLHTD
+3460 TLHTQR
-3465 LGDGTT
+3465 LGNGTT

-3486 TARPVLREITNTGFV
+3486 TARPALREIVNTGFV

-3559 PRRELRAGFVHPTRF
+3559 PRRELDAFFTNRFGIRLTREITFVK
-3574 SDLTEIPFVDRLGE
+3574 RLGE
-3588 RVNNT
+3588 RISNT
-3593 AMDVARAAGSHPDNP
+3593 AMDVATAVGRHPDTNAP
-3608 NIRAN
+3608 ATF
-3613 VERVGPLNVALRF
+3613 ERVGPLNVALRF
-3626 KIPRTTA
+3626 KSGNS

-3641 QRADNRKERITVRFT
+3641 QRADNRRERITVRFT

-3670 VHFIGVGVPTIA
+3670 VHFVGVGVPTIA

-3692 HTDSPADRVISGGTR
+3692 HTASPADRVIGGGTR
-3707 ITLTMPVREQ
+3707 ITLTMPAREQ

-3724 GHDNTGTGCDWFFEM
+3724 GHDNTGTGCDWFFEL

-3749 GGVGNAANVAERS
+3749 GGVGNAANVAARS
-3762 SNGLQ
+3762 SNGLR
-3767 MTQTT
+3767 METIVN
-3772 DGNGN
+3772 NGN
-3777 KTLRVRIKNAPH
+3777 KTLRVRIANAPH

-3807 GANSHLSPQ
+3807 GTNANLSPQ

-3838 DMDNTEDIAAPIY
+3838 ANTDDIAAPIY
-3851 AYAESAR
+3851 AYAESAG

-3884 AALAVNSSTGIVSIP
+3884 AALAVDSSSGVVSIP
-3899 ANLEPVPGDGLT
+3899 ANLQPVPGDGLT

-3919 DRGANSAATGDGQ
+3919 DRGDNSAATSDGQ

-3939 IKGIPPLAVEAR
+3939 IQGIPPLAVEAR
-3951 SIADEDEDYNAA
+3951 SVA
-3963 STLYALAGNLTQA
+3963 SLTLAYDPATTLYALAGNLTQA

-3987 SGSGYEFSLVG
+3987 SGSGYAFSLVG
-3998 NAPGWTL
+3998 NAPGWEV
-4005 RTEGGRGKLFL
+4005 RTEGGLGKLFL

-4038 DGLENVDVK
+4038 DGGENVDVK

-4054 LTPVVFTHNSGR
+4054 LTPVVFKHSSRTS
-4066 DPTFRVQ
+4066 DPRLRVQ
-4073 GFCFYDQLRDKDN
+4073 INCQYDQNEDAD
-4086 KITRRGIA
+4086 RRGIA
-4094 YDENDNLALAST
+4094 YDKNDNLAT
-4106 SRRFLRFVLD
+4106 SNTNRRFLRFVLE

-4121 EVWQPSTRSGC
+4121 EVWQPPTSTTCSN
-4132 TSYANMS
+4132 YANIG
-4139 AFEVK
+4139 AFAVSY
-4144 ISGGTGRDLQNL
+4144 SGGNGRYLGNL
-4156 GSWNNGEFPPTT
+4156 GSWNNGALPPPT
-4168 YGSVA
+4168 YGHVDYA
-4173 RTNSN
+4173 GRD
-4178 AYIIGTARDGT
+4178 YIIGTARDGT
-4189 EADDAFVA
+4189 DADDAFTA
-4197 TFNQTQYNFV
+4197 RFINGFQYNFG
-4207 YNQNANAVVRYQA
+4207 YNEDANAVIRYQA
-4220 GPRTLTVVADIDDF
+4220 GPRTLTVVADFDDF

-4291 AQGGAGGGFTYVKTG
+4291 AQFGAGGGFTYVKTG
-4306 GELEVDDTGRIH
+4306 GELEVDDTGRFY

-4327 SPGRELVVTVQVNDR
+4327 SPGRELVVTVRVNDR

-4352 AFRTPQQVIEA
+4352 AFRTPEQVISV

-4618 QSVTVFG
+4618 QSITVFG

-4728 PPQLYRLAG
+4728 APQLYRLAG

-5042 DRDGANPASGVIDLW
+5042 DRDGANPASGVIELW

-5157 PNIDLTPNSQ
+5157 PNIALTPNAQTS
-5167 NACGN
+5167 CGN

-5178 NSIGG
+5178 NSIAS
-5183 NGDPPTYIRFVL
+5183 NGAPNTYIRFVL

-5205 HPSGATPCAHFGELT
+5205 HPGAPTACSHFGQL
-5220 SAGSRYTGGTG
+5220 SGGGGNYNGGTG

-5237 DGSFGSNPPFRSFQ
+5237 DGSFGSAASRTFKP
-5251 NADFT
+5251 ADFT

-5265 RTAPGSE
+5265 SPAPGSE
-5272 NAPLFGGF
+5272 NAPLFGAW
-5280 FFSNTNFRIV
+5280 SVSDARWQVV
-5290 LRPQGQ
+5290 LRPPPGQ
-5296 LYASGA
+5296 PLY
-5302 FSNPANP
+5302 NPRNNP
-5309 APQPRPGEYTYTE
+5309 FVPLPNAGEYTYTE
-5322 ATVTLGVTLEF
+5322 ATVTLGITLEF

-5348 TILVVFPGVAPIT
+5348 TILVVFPGVSPIT
-5361 TDFRTLAIVQ
+5361 TEFRPVNPQTNAPT
-5371 NEVQR
+5371 
-5376 GAWREVAAND
+5376 GDWREVAAND
-5386 NAEGGRLNTLLLTV
+5386 NAEGGRVNTLLLTV
-5400 QQSQNDANS
+5400 QQSQTDS
-5409 PPILGEF
+5409 QFPPILGAF
-5416 RGRGGAGGGF
+5416 RGRGGAGGDF
-5426 TFRLNSGGDRLEI
+5426 AFRLNSGGGGVNI
-5439 AGNTGSF
+5439 PAATGSMRRF
-5446 SIKLG
+5446 ELAQG

-5456 IRAIF
+5456 IRAII
-5461 EINDRHSNAARARG
+5461 EVNDSKASGDPNDARARG
-5475 TPSRQIH
+5475 TPRRLIY

>member
-37 ATPGFLY
+37 TTPGFLY
-44 SEHLQTTADEGRA
+44 SEHLQTATNEGRA

-83 LFNEIDSLPLR
+83 LFGEIDSLPLR

-238 DVFGNYYKSF
+238 DVFGNYYKGF

-322 DDNNSSDT
+322 DDSNSSDT

-342 FGESPQRRARIKAG
+342 FGESAQRRARITRG

-435 SQGAAVDV
+435 NQGAAVDV

-531 MRRFELETGAATMM
+531 MRRFELETSATTTMM
-545 LTLEVTPPPA
+545 ISLKVDPGGSDMDA
-555 GTPVNKDTHL
+555 KL

-573 AKVEQVVG
+573 TKVEQVIG
-581 GEAVTLT
+581 GATMAVLT
-588 LTHPRANIVLANDP
+588 LTHPQANIVLANDP
-602 VFVTGAATPIYY
+602 VFVTGVTPPIYY
-614 REDGRNPPFVVAT
+614 REDGKSPPFAVAT
-627 LQATDGVGDYQW
+627 LQATGGVGDYQW

-649 GNVVE
+649 GSVVE
-654 IPSGATAPTDA
+654 IPSNAPPATSL
-665 GVDLTVQVVLT
+665 GVDLTMQVVLT
-676 DGYEDGTPATDPA
+676 DGYEEGKPTADPA

-697 DNYTIGF
+697 NDHTIGF
-704 TVSYRR
+704 TVSYRL
-710 IAELAANFDSATRVL
+710 IADLSASFDSATRVL
-725 YGISDESPERI
+725 YGLSDESPERI

-748 FTYTKTGGELNVRSA
+748 FTYAKIGGELNVRSA

-928 VGFNDPDG
+928 VRFNDPDG

-1173 PDGGTVYFLSA
+1173 SDGGTVYFLSA

-1196 IRGGFGGEYE
+1196 IRGGFGGSYQ
-1206 VVLSN
+1206 VAMSGA
-1211 QSGITYDQTSREL
+1211 SGITYDQTSREL

-1234 SITFTIDDKGPG
+1234 SIVFTINDVGPG

-1251 ESEVLSFSV
+1251 EAEVLTFSV
-1260 TNECRAHV
+1260 TNECVDAIV
-1268 SANVKDL
+1268 PQLKDAANANATSPLEIFGLEGKTDATVVAAWTATGGGGDL
-1275 SGTAVAGTLL
+1275 SWSKAG
-1285 RYGLEAVNAPSDVA
+1285 
-1299 VATIEVSGG
+1299 
-1308 AGDLTAAK
+1308 GDLNL
-1316 TSGELNLDGVLSG
+1316 TSDNQVQ
-1329 GLLTV
+1329 V
-1334 EIPAGTTPKAA
+1334 PQGTTPDDAP
-1345 GNANNLVLVA
+1345 GRRLELTA
-1355 VVNDANANGGFLT
+1355 VVNDENDKGGFLT
-1368 NPATVSVTANYVAVP
+1368 EPVTTSVTVNYIEVP

-1388 LNRSGNPIDSA
+1388 LNRSGNPIAD
-1399 VDVYGKEGV
+1399 VVTVYGVESV
-1408 PKTLK
+1408 AKTEK
-1413 IADIMTGGGAEGA
+1413 IADIMTGGGADGA
-1426 NVAAVL
+1426 NVAAAL
-1432 HSSATQNAF
+1432 RTDGANPTTPNAF
-1441 AISGNDLNLSRTF
+1441 AISGDDLNLSRTF
-1454 PSFADGAENVIAA
+1454 PMFADGAENVIA
-1467 VVAND
+1467 VVSAND
-1472 SGGTQA
+1472 SGGNAA
-1478 HTDATPEVVR
+1478 HTGATPAVEKS
-1488 RATVRLLP
+1488 ATVRLLP

-1510 TLNNIVQP
+1510 RLANIVQP
-1518 DATSKTQTDITVYV
+1518 SATSNTEMAITVYV
-1532 RRFGG
+1532 PFAGTDAQK
-1537 VKESRVIA
+1537 KESRVIA

-1562 GLQLIDIDANSGTT
+1562 GLQVIRLDANSGTGT
-1576 GAGLEFDVE
+1576 GLEIDAVE
-1585 SGNVAAVK
+1585 SGNVAAIK
-1593 IAATAAATPTGAD
+1593 IADSAAATPTGAD
-1606 LNIVMTYNDRGH
+1606 LNIVVTYNDRGH

-1851 QTEPATAAV
+1851 QTEPATAAL

-1983 IGANVFLRSNNGA
+1983 IGAEAFLRNNGGA
-1996 YLPDEATSD
+1996 YVPSGTAGND
-2005 VAVGSETRTV
+2005 VAAGSQTRTV
-2015 KVKTADYR
+2015 KVKTAEYG
-2023 DEQFLFGVSGS
+2023 DEQIVFGVRPS
-2034 GGLGNS
+2034 GGLGAS
-2040 GYAIARATGGNE
+2040 PAFGITRTGNE
-2052 NGLVARGQSQDQL
+2052 NGLVARVQSANQRA
-2065 TYDLE
+2065 YDLE
-2070 VVVKNGA
+2070 VAVKNGA
-2077 DVSTAPN
+2077 VASSAPQ
-2084 TFGITAVVNESA
+2084 TFGITAIVNENST
-2096 ADPNNLTP
+2096 DPNNLTP

-2119 IAGEF
+2119 LAGEF

-2446 KGGYLFPAR
+2446 KGGFLFAAQ

-2489 IYPLIRDAQDTN
+2489 TYPLIRDAQSST

-2513 PLVGESLS
+2513 PLSGEALS

-2531 NAGAKE
+2531 DAGAKE

-2551 TLKLRGSDGDGET
+2551 TLKLRGSDGEGNPR
-2564 SDSAAVRAQ
+2564 ARVRI
-2573 KAARSDRLYT
+2573 DRLYT
-2583 VAVRYLEKLT
+2583 VAVRYLKKLT
-2593 AKALEEEGGTEI
+2593 AKAVVAENGADITGI
-2605 SGVREIKVPT
+2605 PEIKVPT
-2615 GQTSKQA
+2615 GETGRQVVG
-2622 AAYIQ
+2622 YVEID
-2627 IEGGTEGYQLEVV
+2627 GGTEGYVLNVV
-2640 GSDSVFELDDRVL
+2640 GSGSVFELDGRTL
-2653 SIKDGTAPGAL
+2653 AIKAGTTPGAL
-2664 ADGGK
+2664 ADGGT
-2669 LLTATVRVNDN
+2669 LLTATVRVNDDD
-2680 ESEVGGSAT
+2680 SEVGGSAT

-2708 SFVEG
+2708 SFVDG

-2871 YSYPNQCQYFINSP
+2871 YSYPNQCQYFVNSP

-2977 TLKDAGGNVV
+2977 TLKDAGGNAV

-3126 SADSASDDLALFDVS
+3126 SADSTSADLALFDVS

-3155 DVLVRAEGG
+3155 DILVRAEGG

-3205 LVERLSNVAFGKV
+3205 LVERLSGVAFGKV

-3334 LAHDEPG
+3334 LAHDEPD

-3431 PVGAGSFAVEE
+3431 PVGAGSFAVVSGEN
-3442 GDAAKFEDANNS
+3442 GSFEDANNS

-3460 TLHTD
+3460 TLHTQR
-3465 LGDGTT
+3465 LGNGTT

-3486 TARPVLREITNTGFV
+3486 TARPALREIVNTGFV

-3559 PRRELRAGFVHPTRF
+3559 PRRELDAFFTNRFGIRLTREITFVK
-3574 SDLTEIPFVDRLGE
+3574 RLGE
-3588 RVNNT
+3588 RISNT
-3593 AMDVARAAGSHPDNP
+3593 AMDVATAVGRHPDTNAP
-3608 NIRAN
+3608 ATF
-3613 VERVGPLNVALRF
+3613 ERVGPLNVALRF
-3626 KIPRTTA
+3626 KSGNS

-3641 QRADNRKERITVRFT
+3641 QRADNRRETITVRFT

-3670 VHFIGVGVPTIA
+3670 VHFVGVGVPTIA

-3692 HTDSPADRVISGGTR
+3692 HTASPADRVIGGGTR
-3707 ITLTMPVREQ
+3707 ITLTMPAREQ

-3724 GHDNTGTGCDWFFEM
+3724 GHDNTGTGCDWFFEL

-3749 GGVGNAANVAERS
+3749 GGVGNAANVAARS
-3762 SNGLQ
+3762 SNGLR
-3767 MTQTT
+3767 METIVN
-3772 DGNGN
+3772 NGN
-3777 KTLRVRIKNAPH
+3777 KTLRVRIANAPH

-3807 GANSHLSPQ
+3807 GTNANLSPQ

-3838 DMDNTEDIAAPIY
+3838 ANTDDIAAPIY
-3851 AYAESAR
+3851 AYAESAG

-3884 AALAVNSSTGIVSIP
+3884 AALAVDSSSGVVSIP
-3899 ANLEPVPGDGLT
+3899 ANLQPVPGDGLT

-3919 DRGANSAATGDGQ
+3919 DRGDNSAATSDGQ

-3939 IKGIPPLAVEAR
+3939 IQGIPPLAVEAR
-3951 SIADEDEDYNAA
+3951 SVA
-3963 STLYALAGNLTQA
+3963 SLTLAYDPATTLYALAGNLTQA

-3987 SGSGYEFSLVG
+3987 SGSGYAFSLVG
-3998 NAPGWTL
+3998 NAPGWEV
-4005 RTEGGRGKLFL
+4005 RTEGGLGKLFL

-4038 DGLENVDVK
+4038 DGTENVDVK

-4054 LTPVVFTHNSGR
+4054 LTPVVFKHSSRTS
-4066 DPTFRVQ
+4066 DPRLRVQ
-4073 GFCFYDQLRDKDN
+4073 INCQYDQNEDAD
-4086 KITRRGIA
+4086 RRGIA
-4094 YDENDNLALAST
+4094 YDKNDNLAT
-4106 SRRFLRFVLD
+4106 SNTNRRFLRFVLE

-4121 EVWQPSTRSGC
+4121 EVWQPPTSTTCSN
-4132 TSYANMS
+4132 YANIG
-4139 AFEVK
+4139 AFAVSY
-4144 ISGGTGRDLQNL
+4144 SGGNGRYLGNL
-4156 GSWNNGEFPPTT
+4156 GSWNNGALPPPT
-4168 YGSVA
+4168 YGHVDYA
-4173 RTNSN
+4173 GRD
-4178 AYIIGTARDGT
+4178 YIIGTARDGT
-4189 EADDAFVA
+4189 DADDAFTA
-4197 TFNQTQYNFV
+4197 RFINGFQYNFG
-4207 YNQNANAVVRYQA
+4207 YNEDANAVIRYQA
-4220 GPRTLTVVADIDDF
+4220 GPRTLTVVADFDDF

-4306 GELEVDDTGRIH
+4306 GELEVDDTGRFY

-4327 SPGRELVVTVQVNDR
+4327 SPGRELVVTVRVNDR

-4352 AFRTPQQVIEA
+4352 AFRTPEQVISV

-4387 ANGAAGTFYR
+4387 AGGAAGTFYR

-4700 LITVKYVR
+4700 TITVKYVR

-4728 PPQLYRLAG
+4728 APQLYRLAG

-4809 VTARFNPVEPHA
+4809 VTARFNPVNPH
-4821 LAIAPVPNRPDVLRF
+4821 LLDPSPVPNRADGKFLLF
-4836 NGLETLLTSEASA
+4836 TGLETLLTSEASA
-4849 EDVVLANPLTA
+4849 ENVVLANPFA
-4860 TGATLSL
+4860 STGATLSL
-4867 VEPGSGLDFVNNQL
+4867 VEPGAGLDFVNNQL
-4881 IIVGGTEPLAQ
+4881 VIVGGTEPLAQ

-4903 EGDAQKA
+4903 EGDAQKR

-4995 SHTSP
+4995 SHTAP

-5042 DRDGANPASGVIDLW
+5042 DRDGANPASGVIELW
-5057 RQVNLRVAAGE
+5057 RQRNLRVAAGE
-5068 IWPAAVVEA
+5068 VYPAAVVEA

-5086 EVVGNRP
+5086 AVVGTRP
-5093 SALDV
+5093 RALDV
-5098 RGRFVVMAEGQLINP
+5098 RGRFVVMAEGEVISGTD
-5113 FNAGLNK
+5113 AGLNNR
-5120 GLDKTTQEITVR
+5120 TREITVR

-5146 VRFRRADFISA
+5146 VRFRRADFISV
-5157 PNIDLTPNSQ
+5157 PNIDITPNDQ

-5178 NSIGG
+5178 NSIG
-5183 NGDPPTYIRFVL
+5183 NNADPPTYIRFVL

-5205 HPSGATPCAHFGELT
+5205 HPTGASPCTHFGELT
-5220 SAGSRYTGGTG
+5220 AAGSRYTGGTG

-5237 DGSFGSNPPFRSFQ
+5237 DGSFGSNPPFRTFQ
-5251 NADFT
+5251 NSDFT

-5265 RTAPGSE
+5265 STAQGSE

-5280 FFSNTNFRIV
+5280 FFSNSRFRIV

-5333 DDTGEGAYASVPHRK
+5333 DDTATDEGSYASVPHRK

-5361 TDFRTLAIVQ
+5361 TEFRPVNPQTNAPT
-5371 NEVQR
+5371 
-5376 GAWREVAAND
+5376 GDWREVAAND
-5386 NAEGGRLNTLLLTV
+5386 NAEGGRVNTLLLTV
-5400 QQSQNDANS
+5400 QQSQTDS
-5409 PPILGEF
+5409 QFPPILGAF
-5416 RGRGGAGGGF
+5416 RGRGGAGGDF
-5426 TFRLNSGGDRLEI
+5426 AFRLNSGGGGVNI
-5439 AGNTGSF
+5439 PAATGSMRRF
-5446 SIKLG
+5446 ELAQG

-5456 IRAIF
+5456 IRAII
-5461 EINDRHSNAARARG
+5461 EVNDSKASGDPNDARARG
-5475 TPSRQIH
+5475 TPRRLIY
-5482 VEVDYQEADN
+5482 VEVNYQEADN

>member
-37 ATPGFLY
+37 TTPGFLY
-44 SEHLQTTADEGRA
+44 SEHLQTATNEGRA

-83 LFNEIDSLPLR
+83 LFGEIDSLPLR

-238 DVFGNYYKSF
+238 DVFGNYYKGF

-322 DDNNSSDT
+322 DDSNSSDT

-342 FGESPQRRARIKAG
+342 FGESAQRRARITRG

-405 EAASVALT
+405 EAASVVLT

-435 SQGAAVDV
+435 NQGAAVDV

-504 LIHGSAEITLGTV
+504 LIHGEAEITLGTV
-517 SGSFVAEQFIDASN
+517 SGNFVAEQFIDASN
-531 MRRFELETGAATMM
+531 MRRFELETSATTTMM
-545 LTLEVTPPPA
+545 ISLKVDPGGSDMDA
-555 GTPVNKDTHL
+555 KL

-573 AKVEQVVG
+573 TKVEQVIG
-581 GEAVTLT
+581 GATMAVLT
-588 LTHPRANIVLANDP
+588 LTHPQANIVLANDP
-602 VFVTGAATPIYY
+602 VFVTGVTPPIYY
-614 REDGRNPPFVVAT
+614 REDGKSPPFAVAT
-627 LQATDGVGDYQW
+627 LQATGGVGDYQW

-649 GNVVE
+649 GSVVE
-654 IPSGATAPTDA
+654 IPSGAAAPTDA

-676 DGYEDGTPATDPA
+676 DGYEKGTPTADPD

-697 DNYTIGF
+697 DNYTVGF

-710 IAELAANFDSATRVL
+710 VADLAANFDSATRVL
-725 YGISDESPERI
+725 YGLSDESPERI

-947 DGQQNVAQV
+947 DGQQNIAQV

-1408 PKTLK
+1408 PKTEK

-1676 LNKVGGAAGNMRIVS
+1676 LNKIGGAAGNMRIVS

-1851 QTEPATAAV
+1851 QTEPATAAL

-1898 ARGAINIANVVGS
+1898 ARGAINIANVAAENNGLGGFV
-1911 KGVGD
+1911 
-1916 FRYTKQSGS
+1916 YTKQSGAA
-1925 SELSITPDGGE
+1925 ELSVTPDGGE
-1936 IMLRAGYAPDGNNTL
+1936 IMLAAGYAPNGNNTL

-1957 NDNDSVDGSTLTP
+1957 NDTGDGSTLTP

-1975 LQYVLAET
+1975 LHYVLAET

-2147 SSPNHVA
+2147 TENNHVA
-2154 NIVPSGG
+2154 NIVASGG
-2161 VGGDGSGFGYT
+2161 VGGESGNSYT
-2172 LTQDNPGDLIVNSDG
+2172 FTQDNPGSLIVNAQG
-2187 EVLVKGGVV
+2187 QVLVAANVV
-2196 PAEGLELAATAVI
+2196 PAEDLELAATVKI
-2209 NDTGAWSHV
+2209 NDRGDWEHV
-2218 SEPLTMS
+2218 SDELLMS

-2446 KGGYLFPAR
+2446 KGGFLFAAQ

-2489 IYPLIRDAQDTN
+2489 TYPLIRDAQSST

-2513 PLVGESLS
+2513 PLSGEALS

-2531 NAGAKE
+2531 DAGAKE

-2551 TLKLRGSDGDGET
+2551 TLKLRGSDGEGNPR
-2564 SDSAAVRAQ
+2564 ARVRI
-2573 KAARSDRLYT
+2573 DRLYT
-2583 VAVRYLEKLT
+2583 VAVRYLKELT
-2593 AKALEEEGGTEI
+2593 AKAVVAENGADITGI
-2605 SGVREIKVPT
+2605 PEIKVPT
-2615 GQTSKQA
+2615 GETGRQVVG
-2622 AAYIQ
+2622 YVEID
-2627 IEGGTEGYQLEVV
+2627 GGTEGYVLNVV
-2640 GSDSVFELDDRVL
+2640 GSGSVFELDGRTL
-2653 SIKDGTAPGAL
+2653 AIKAGTTPGAL
-2664 ADGGK
+2664 ADGGT
-2669 LLTATVRVNDN
+2669 LLTATVRVNDDD
-2680 ESEVGGSAT
+2680 SEVGGSAT

-2699 YIALPPVVG
+2699 YVALPPVVG
-2708 SFVEG
+2708 SFVDG

-2719 PTSGPVTVYSAW
+2719 PTSAPVTVFSFY
-2731 TSSPQNLAPAT
+2731 TFPPQVLAPAT
-2742 VAATAEATVTARD
+2742 VVATAKATVTGREND
-2755 GDNFTFHKIGT
+2755 TFTFHRIGGADT
-2766 EGKLKVDKDSGAV
+2766 FTVDENTGAITLKSRRPANGNVDQHLV
-2779 TLEANRPGNPNPG
+2779 
-2792 NYDLHVITVEFRALT
+2792 TVEFRAAE
-2807 NAVATRQT
+2807 NAAATRQT
-2815 LTVRHQMLKTIISG
+2815 LTVRHQMLRSIGSG
-2829 AQGMT
+2829 INALS
-2834 SRSQCYLNVDQPR
+2834 SRSQCFGSVTQPNP
-2847 SPNFSNGTGTQITVL
+2847 PNRGNNGGTEITVILPPGVEGTQ
-2862 LPPAEEGTE
+2862 
-2871 YSYPNQCQYFINSP
+2871 YSYPSNQCDYFVNAANRFIGV
-2885 NSRTALDPNRAG
+2885 DPAPPGGNRIARVG
-2897 FRLVRTAQD
+2897 QD
-2906 GAKGLELYSDGGNHR
+2906 ASGLEVYSAGSDTR
-2921 VRLIGGF
+2921 VRLAGQGAGNTQY
-2928 SPTNPTYTAENLTLS
+2928 PTFTADRQTLS
-2943 LVIVNTH
+2943 VVIANTH
-2950 GGPGGHV
+2950 TGPGGHV
-2957 VPAFLQ
+2957 IPALLQ

-3126 SADSASDDLALFDVS
+3126 SADSTSADLALFDVS

-3155 DVLVRAEGG
+3155 DILVRAEGG

-3205 LVERLSNVAFGKV
+3205 LVERLSGVAFGKV

-3334 LAHDEPG
+3334 LAHDEPD

-3431 PVGAGSFAVEE
+3431 PVGAGSFAVVSGEN
-3442 GDAAKFEDANNS
+3442 GSFEDANNS

-3460 TLHTD
+3460 TLHTQR
-3465 LGDGTT
+3465 LGNGTT

-3486 TARPVLREITNTGFV
+3486 TARPALREIVNTGFV

-3559 PRRELRAGFVHPTRF
+3559 PRRELDAFFTNRFGIRLTREITFVK
-3574 SDLTEIPFVDRLGE
+3574 RLGE
-3588 RVNNT
+3588 RISNT
-3593 AMDVARAAGSHPDNP
+3593 AMDVATAVGRHPDTNAP
-3608 NIRAN
+3608 ATF
-3613 VERVGPLNVALRF
+3613 ERVGPLNVALRF
-3626 KIPRTTA
+3626 KSGNS

-3641 QRADNRKERITVRFT
+3641 QRADNRRETITVRFT

-3670 VHFIGVGVPTIA
+3670 VHFVGVGVPTIA

-3692 HTDSPADRVISGGTR
+3692 HTASPADRVIGGGTR

-3724 GHDNTGTGCDWFFEM
+3724 GHDNTGTGCDWFFEL

-3749 GGVGNAANVAERS
+3749 GGVGNAANVAARS
-3762 SNGLQ
+3762 SNGLR
-3767 MTQTT
+3767 METIVN
-3772 DGNGN
+3772 NGN
-3777 KTLRVRIKNAPH
+3777 KTLRVRIANAPH

-3807 GANSHLSPQ
+3807 GTNANLSPQ

-3838 DMDNTEDIAAPIY
+3838 ANTDDIAAPIY
-3851 AYAESAR
+3851 AYAESAVS
-3858 AQDIARVVGGG
+3858 QDIALVVGGG

-3884 AALAVNSSTGIVSIP
+3884 AALAVDSSSGVVSIP
-3899 ANLEPVPGDGLT
+3899 ANLQPVPGDGLT

-3919 DRGANSAATGDGQ
+3919 DRGDNSAATSDGQ

-3939 IKGIPPLAVEAR
+3939 IQGIPPLAVEAR
-3951 SIADEDEDYNAA
+3951 SVA
-3963 STLYALAGNLTQA
+3963 SLTLAYDPATTLYALAGNLTQA

-3987 SGSGYEFSLVG
+3987 SGSGYAFSLVG
-3998 NAPGWTL
+3998 NAPGWEV
-4005 RTEGGRGKLFL
+4005 RTEGGLGKLFL

-4054 LTPVVFTHNSGR
+4054 LTPVVFKHSSRTS
-4066 DPTFRVQ
+4066 DPRLRVQ
-4073 GFCFYDQLRDKDN
+4073 INCQYDQNEDAD
-4086 KITRRGIA
+4086 RRGIA
-4094 YDENDNLALAST
+4094 YDKNDNLAT
-4106 SRRFLRFVLD
+4106 SNTNRRFLRFVLE

-4121 EVWQPSTRSGC
+4121 EVWQPPTSTTCSN
-4132 TSYANMS
+4132 YANIG
-4139 AFEVK
+4139 AFAVSY
-4144 ISGGTGRDLQNL
+4144 SGGNGRYLGNL
-4156 GSWNNGEFPPTT
+4156 GSWNNGALPPPT
-4168 YGSVA
+4168 YGHVDYA
-4173 RTNSN
+4173 GRD
-4178 AYIIGTARDGT
+4178 YIIGTARDGT
-4189 EADDAFVA
+4189 DADDAFTA
-4197 TFNQTQYNFV
+4197 RFINGFQYNFG
-4207 YNQNANAVVRYQA
+4207 YNEDANAVIRYQA
-4220 GPRTLTVVADIDDF
+4220 GPRTLTVVADFDDF

-4306 GELEVDDTGRIH
+4306 GELEVDDTGRFY

-4327 SPGRELVVTVQVNDR
+4327 SPGRELVVTVRVNDR

-4352 AFRTPQQVIEA
+4352 AFRTPEQVISV

-4728 PPQLYRLAG
+4728 APQLYRLAG

-4821 LAIAPVPNRPDVLRF
+4821 LAIAPVPNRPDVLR
-4836 NGLETLLTSEASA
+4836 SS
-4849 EDVVLANPLTA
+4849 
-4860 TGATLSL
+4860 
-4867 VEPGSGLDFVNNQL
+4867 
-4881 IIVGGTEPLAQ
+4881 
-4892 TLSLQVLATDG
+4892 TDW
-4903 EGDAQKA
+4903 K
-4910 ARTDASLT
+4910 RCLPPKRPPKMLFW
-4918 VQIRYIP
+4918 QIR
-4925 TIKAGLSRADALVVA
+4925 
-4940 PVTIT
+4940 
-4945 NNGGASLAVATVSV
+4945 
-4959 GGGVG
+4959 
-4964 GYVFAA
+4964 
-4970 SAATGT
+4970 
-4976 SLHLDSNGV
+4976 
-4985 LYIPASLQPP
+4985 
-4995 SHTSP
+4995 
-5000 LTITMSLSAD
+5000 
-5010 DSGANADVAPAASFE
+5010 
-5025 LTLVYNRPS
+5025 
-5034 GPIQLRLL
+5034 
-5042 DRDGANPASGVIDLW
+5042 
-5057 RQVNLRVAAGE
+5057 
-5068 IWPAAVVEA
+5068 
-5077 TGGFGNFTY
+5077 
-5086 EVVGNRP
+5086 
-5093 SALDV
+5093 
-5098 RGRFVVMAEGQLINP
+5098 
-5113 FNAGLNK
+5113 
-5120 GLDKTTQEITVR
+5120 
-5132 VTDNNGATADVNLT
+5132 
-5146 VRFRRADFISA
+5146 
-5157 PNIDLTPNSQ
+5157 
-5167 NACGN
+5167 
-5172 RFDING
+5172 
-5178 NSIGG
+5178 
-5183 NGDPPTYIRFVL
+5183 
-5195 PHQTAGTVFD
+5195 
-5205 HPSGATPCAHFGELT
+5205 
-5220 SAGSRYTGGTG
+5220 
-5231 NVSPVA
+5231 
-5237 DGSFGSNPPFRSFQ
+5237 
-5251 NADFT
+5251 
-5256 AANYHQKIL
+5256 
-5265 RTAPGSE
+5265 
-5272 NAPLFGGF
+5272 
-5280 FFSNTNFRIV
+5280 
-5290 LRPQGQ
+5290 
-5296 LYASGA
+5296 
-5302 FSNPANP
+5302 
-5309 APQPRPGEYTYTE
+5309 
-5322 ATVTLGVTLEF
+5322 
-5333 DDTGEGAYASVPHRK
+5333 
-5348 TILVVFPGVAPIT
+5348 
-5361 TDFRTLAIVQ
+5361 
-5371 NEVQR
+5371 
-5376 GAWREVAAND
+5376 
-5386 NAEGGRLNTLLLTV
+5386 
-5400 QQSQNDANS
+5400 
-5409 PPILGEF
+5409 
-5416 RGRGGAGGGF
+5416 
-5426 TFRLNSGGDRLEI
+5426 
-5439 AGNTGSF
+5439 
-5446 SIKLG
+5446 
-5451 ASPGI
+5451 
-5456 IRAIF
+5456 
-5461 EINDRHSNAARARG
+5461 
-5475 TPSRQIH
+5475 
-5482 VEVDYQEADN
+5482 
-5492 RRLFVAPTGSLA
+5492 
-5504 AGSDSCD
+5504 
-5511 TSIDLTGN
+5511 
-5519 LADIVAN
+5519 
-5526 SPITNSSASDCTP
+5526 

>member
-37 ATPGFLY
+37 TTPGFLY
-44 SEHLQTTADEGRA
+44 SEHLQTATNEGRA

-83 LFNEIDSLPLR
+83 LFGEIDSLPLR

-227 SAGGEVRTAWA
+227 SAGGEIRTAWA

-301 FGLRVNP
+301 FGLKVNP

-342 FGESPQRRARIKAG
+342 FGESPQRRARIEAG

-379 SGPPTDT
+379 SGAPPPSPTFTFAD
-386 QHPRVRNLR
+386 VGNLPIE
-395 LAALPISLFS
+395 LEGSGLSLEISQATSGGAVVVTGTVNGQVIGETLTADITTNLYSFTITAALTGT
-405 EAASVALT
+405 VT
-413 IQRPAEP
+413 VRHM
-420 FPAAGQIATLTVQGT
+420 GTATLT
-435 SQGAAVDV
+435 
-443 SRTYT
+443 
-448 VLAGNVISGFI
+448 LN
-459 LPTDS
+459 
-464 TVTMHHANGQTLTL
+464 
-478 YFPRTETSVVVK
+478 FPRTNATVK
-490 STLAMASENEDFFR
+490 VGSTVAISTEEFDFFR
-504 LIHGSAEITLGTV
+504 LLNGNADIVVGGGGGGGTV
-517 SGSFVAEQFIDASN
+517 FVAEQFADENNI
-531 MRRFELETGAATMM
+531 RRFELAAGSATTTMM
-545 LTLEVTPPPA
+545 LTLEVTTPPA
-555 GTPVNKDTHL
+555 ETPIDENNRGTYL

-573 AKVEQVVG
+573 TKVEQVIG
-581 GEAVTLT
+581 GATMAVLT
-588 LTHPRANIVLANDP
+588 LTHPRGSVVLANDP
-602 VFVTGAATPIYY
+602 VFVTGVTPPIYY
-614 REDGRNPPFVVAT
+614 REDGKSPPFVVAT
-627 LQATDGVGDYQW
+627 LQGTGGVGDYQW
-639 TKSGGELGLV
+639 SDSGELKIGGMELI
-649 GNVVE
+649 GNVLE
-654 IPSGATAPTDA
+654 IQSNAPPATSL

-676 DGYEDGTPATDPA
+676 DGYEEGKPTADPA
-689 LVSIASQT
+689 LVSIAEQT
-697 DNYTIGF
+697 NDHTIGF
-704 TVSYRR
+704 TLSYRL
-710 IAELAANFDSATRVL
+710 IADLSASFDSATRVL
-725 YGISDESPERI
+725 YGLSDESPERI
-736 AVTVTAAGGSGD
+736 AVTVTAVGGSGD
-748 FTYTKTGGELNVRSA
+748 FTYAKIGGELNVRSA

-814 IPRVGANLTPDAPA
+814 VDRVTAEFEPRGRA
-828 VSVSPNV
+828 VLVSPNL
-835 YAITAEAGDTGRMD
+835 YRITALADDGNAMNVAMLRAATGGGGAYD
-849 VLVVAG
+849 YFKVG
-855 SGGAGGNFTMQRT
+855 SGGLDFDSNTRMISIPAGNPPAGQIF
-868 DGDLSFNP
+868 GLS
-876 TSGQVYISS
+876 V
-885 GTTPRTLPYSV
+885 RV
-896 VIEIDDSGTGSEAT
+896 VDSGAGSDAT
-910 PTYTLTVQVQ
+910 PDVTVALQVEYAQ
-920 YREVGVIN
+920 VGVIN

-1345 GNANNLVLVA
+1345 GNANDLVLVA

-1408 PKTLK
+1408 PKTEK

-1808 GVAGFNFVGSGNNDR
+1808 GVAGFNFVGSGNNGR

-1851 QTEPATAAV
+1851 QTEPATAAL

-1975 LQYVLAET
+1975 LHYVLAET

-2084 TFGITAVVNESA
+2084 TLGITAVVNESA

-2104 GATVS
+2104 AATVS

-2119 IAGEF
+2119 LAGEF

-2147 SSPNHVA
+2147 TENNHVA
-2154 NIVPSGG
+2154 NIVASGG
-2161 VGGDGSGFGYT
+2161 VGGESGNSYT
-2172 LTQDNPGDLIVNSDG
+2172 FTQDNPGSLIVNAQG
-2187 EVLVKGGVV
+2187 QVLVAANVV
-2196 PAEGLELAATAVI
+2196 PAEDLELAATVKI
-2209 NDTGAWSHV
+2209 NDRGDWEHV
-2218 SEPLTMS
+2218 SDELLMS

-2364 AISAP
+2364 AINAP

-2391 GGGGTLS
+2391 GGGGALTL
-2398 FRKTGGGLALTGN
+2398 RKTGGGLALTGN

-2423 TSPAAGTNGTRMD
+2423 TSPAAGTNGTRLD

-2489 IYPLIRDAQDTN
+2489 TYPLIRDAQSST

-2513 PLVGESLS
+2513 PLSGEALS

-2531 NAGAKE
+2531 DAGAKE

-2551 TLKLRGSDGDGET
+2551 TLKLRGSDGEGNPR
-2564 SDSAAVRAQ
+2564 ARVRI
-2573 KAARSDRLYT
+2573 DRLYT
-2583 VAVRYLEKLT
+2583 VAVRYLKKLT
-2593 AKALEEEGGTEI
+2593 AKAVVAENGADITGI
-2605 SGVREIKVPT
+2605 PEIKVPT
-2615 GQTSKQA
+2615 GETGRQVVG
-2622 AAYIQ
+2622 YVEID
-2627 IEGGTEGYQLEVV
+2627 GGTEGYVLNVV
-2640 GSDSVFELDDRVL
+2640 GSGSVFELDGRTL
-2653 SIKDGTAPGAL
+2653 AIKAGTTPGAL
-2664 ADGGK
+2664 ADGGT
-2669 LLTATVRVNDN
+2669 LLTATVRVNDDD
-2680 ESEVGGSAT
+2680 SEVGGSAT

-2708 SFVEG
+2708 SFVDG

-2719 PTSGPVTVYSAW
+2719 PTSAPVTVFSFY
-2731 TSSPQNLAPAT
+2731 TFPPQVLAPAT
-2742 VAATAEATVTARD
+2742 VVATAKATVTGREND
-2755 GDNFTFHKIGT
+2755 TFTFHRIGGADT
-2766 EGKLKVDKDSGAV
+2766 FTVDENTGAITLKSRRPANGNVDQHLV
-2779 TLEANRPGNPNPG
+2779 
-2792 NYDLHVITVEFRALT
+2792 TVEFRAAE
-2807 NAVATRQT
+2807 NAAATRQT
-2815 LTVRHQMLKTIISG
+2815 LTVRHQMLRSIGSG
-2829 AQGMT
+2829 INALS
-2834 SRSQCYLNVDQPR
+2834 SRSQCFGSVTQPNP
-2847 SPNFSNGTGTQITVL
+2847 PNRGNNGGTEITVILPPGVEGTQ
-2862 LPPAEEGTE
+2862 
-2871 YSYPNQCQYFINSP
+2871 YSYPSNQCDYFVNAANRFIGV
-2885 NSRTALDPNRAG
+2885 DPAPPGGNRIARVG
-2897 FRLVRTAQD
+2897 QD
-2906 GAKGLELYSDGGNHR
+2906 ASGLEVYSAGSDTR
-2921 VRLIGGF
+2921 VRLAGQGAGNTQY
-2928 SPTNPTYTAENLTLS
+2928 PTFTADRQTLS
-2943 LVIVNTH
+2943 VVIANTH
-2950 GGPGGHV
+2950 TGPGGHV
-2957 VPAFLQ
+2957 IPALLQ

-3039 VPASIEPVTG
+3039 IPASINPVEG
-3049 DGKTITFAVSVV
+3049 DGLTITFAVSAV

-3126 SADSASDDLALFDVS
+3126 SADSTSADLALFDVS

-3155 DVLVRAEGG
+3155 DILVRAEGG

-3184 AVVATDSDQAT
+3184 AVVAADSAPET

-3205 LVERLSNVAFGKV
+3205 LVERLSGVAFGKV

-3334 LAHDEPG
+3334 LTHNEPG

-3353 GLIGKTFAPFGELT
+3353 GLIGETFAPFGELT

-3416 VADGKITANVLYTPT
+3416 VADSKITANVLYTPT

-3480 GGVDVN
+3480 GGVDLN

-3501 ITEVSADALAWKVAI
+3501 ITEATDALAWKVAI

-3540 GKFTPATR
+3540 GKHTPATR

-3559 PRRELRAGFVHPTRF
+3559 PRRELNAGFIHPTRF
-3574 SDLTEIPFVDRLGE
+3574 SDLTEITFVKRLGE
-3588 RVNNT
+3588 RISNT
-3593 AMDVARAAGSHPDNP
+3593 AMDVARAAGSDPVNP
-3608 NIRAN
+3608 TRRAN

-3626 KIPRTTA
+3626 KSS
-3633 NIIEIGPS
+3633 NSDIIEIGPS
-3641 QRADNRKERITVRFT
+3641 QRADNRRERITVRFT

-3670 VHFIGVGVPTIA
+3670 VHFVGVGALTIA
-3682 DDGFQSNPVC
+3682 DDGFKSNPVC
-3692 HTDSPADRVISGGTR
+3692 HTSSLADADRITGGGTR
-3707 ITLTMPVREQ
+3707 ITLTMPAREQ

-3724 GHDNTGTGCDWFFEM
+3724 GHDNTGTGCDWFLEM

-3749 GGVGNAANVAERS
+3749 GGVGNASTIAVRS

-3767 MTQTT
+3767 METI
-3772 DGNGN
+3772 DNNGN
-3777 KTLRVRIKNAPH
+3777 KTLRVQIANAPH

-3807 GANSHLSPQ
+3807 GTNRHFSSQ

-3838 DMDNTEDIAAPIY
+3838 ANTDDIVAPIT
-3851 AYAESAR
+3851 AYAENAVTQEI
-3858 AQDIARVVGGG
+3858 AQVVGGG

-3919 DRGANSAATGDGQ
+3919 DRGANSAATSDGQ

-4066 DPTFRVQ
+4066 APTFRVQ

-4086 KITRRGIA
+4086 KITRRGIV
-4094 YDENDNLALAST
+4094 YDENDNLAVAST
-4106 SRRFLRFVLD
+4106 SRRFLRFVLE

-4121 EVWQPSTRSGC
+4121 EEWQPSTRSGC
-4132 TSYANMS
+4132 LNYANMS

-4156 GSWNNGEFPPTT
+4156 RSWNNGEFPPPT
-4168 YGSVA
+4168 YGSVTE
-4173 RTNSN
+4173 TNSN
-4178 AYIIGTARDGT
+4178 SYIIGTARDGT

-4197 TFNQTQYNFV
+4197 TFNQTQYNFA
-4207 YNQNANAVVRYQA
+4207 YNADANAVVRYQA
-4220 GPRTLTVVADIDDF
+4220 GPRTLTLVADFDDF

-4254 VPRMRVNV
+4254 VPRMQVNV

-4306 GELEVDDTGRIH
+4306 GELEVDDTGRFY

-4327 SPGRELVVTVQVNDR
+4327 SPGRELVITVQVNDR

-4510 KVVVVRDGAQSA
+4510 KVVVVRDGTQSA
-4522 AVAAVNAMTIAPPG
+4522 AVAAVNAITIAPPG

-4728 PPQLYRLAG
+4728 APQLYRLAG

-4836 NGLETLLTSEASA
+4836 NGLETILTSEASA

-5157 PNIDLTPNSQ
+5157 PNIALTPNAQTS
-5167 NACGN
+5167 CGN

-5178 NSIGG
+5178 NSIAS
-5183 NGDPPTYIRFVL
+5183 NGAPNTYIRFVL

-5205 HPSGATPCAHFGELT
+5205 HPGAPTACSHFGQL
-5220 SAGSRYTGGTG
+5220 SGGGGNYNGGTG

-5237 DGSFGSNPPFRSFQ
+5237 DGSFGSAASRTFKP
-5251 NADFT
+5251 ADFT

-5265 RTAPGSE
+5265 SPAPGSE
-5272 NAPLFGGF
+5272 NAPLFGAW
-5280 FFSNTNFRIV
+5280 SVSDARWQVV
-5290 LRPQGQ
+5290 LRPPPGQ
-5296 LYASGA
+5296 PLY
-5302 FSNPANP
+5302 NPRNNP
-5309 APQPRPGEYTYTE
+5309 FVPLPNAGEYTYTE
-5322 ATVTLGVTLEF
+5322 ATVTLGITLEF

-5348 TILVVFPGVAPIT
+5348 TILVVFPGVSPIT
-5361 TDFRTLAIVQ
+5361 TEFRPVNPQTNAPT
-5371 NEVQR
+5371 
-5376 GAWREVAAND
+5376 GDWREVAAND
-5386 NAEGGRLNTLLLTV
+5386 NAEGGRVNTLLLTV
-5400 QQSQNDANS
+5400 QQSQTDS
-5409 PPILGEF
+5409 QFPPILGQF
-5416 RGRGGAGGGF
+5416 RGRGGAGGDF
-5426 TFRLNSGGDRLEI
+5426 AFRLNSGGGGVNI
-5439 AGNTGSF
+5439 PAATGSMRRF
-5446 SIKLG
+5446 ELAQG
-5451 ASPGI
+5451 ASPGR
-5456 IRAIF
+5456 IRAII
-5461 EINDRHSNAARARG
+5461 EVNDSKASGDPNDARARG
-5475 TPSRQIH
+5475 TPRRLIY

>member
-37 ATPGFLY
+37 TTPGFLY
-44 SEHLQTTADEGRA
+44 SEHLQTATNEGRA

-83 LFNEIDSLPLR
+83 LFGEIDSLPLR

-238 DVFGNYYKSF
+238 DVFGNYYKGF

-322 DDNNSSDT
+322 DDSNSSDT

-342 FGESPQRRARIKAG
+342 FGESAQRRARITRG

-405 EAASVALT
+405 EAASVVLT

-420 FPAAGQIATLTVQGT
+420 FPAAGQVATLTVQGT
-435 SQGAAVDV
+435 NQGAAVDV

-448 VLAGNVISGFI
+448 VLAGNVISGFV

-517 SGSFVAEQFIDASN
+517 SGNFVAEQFIDASN
-531 MRRFELETGAATMM
+531 MRRFELETSATTTMM
-545 LTLEVTPPPA
+545 ISLKVDPGGSDMDA
-555 GTPVNKDTHL
+555 KL

-573 AKVEQVVG
+573 TKVEQVIG
-581 GEAVTLT
+581 GATMAVLT
-588 LTHPRANIVLANDP
+588 LTHPQANIVLANDP
-602 VFVTGAATPIYY
+602 VFVTGVTPPIYY
-614 REDGRNPPFVVAT
+614 REDGKSPPFAVAT
-627 LQATDGVGDYQW
+627 LQATGGVGDYQW

-649 GNVVE
+649 GSVVE
-654 IPSGATAPTDA
+654 IPSGAAAPTDA

-676 DGYEDGTPATDPA
+676 DGYEKGTPTADPD

-710 IAELAANFDSATRVL
+710 VADLAANFDSATRVL
-725 YGISDESPERI
+725 YGLSDESPERI

-947 DGQQNVAQV
+947 DGQQNIAQV

-1345 GNANNLVLVA
+1345 GNANDLVLVA

-1368 NPATVSVTANYVAVP
+1368 NPATVSVTVNYIEVP

-1408 PKTLK
+1408 PKTEK

-1676 LNKVGGAAGNMRIVS
+1676 LNKIGGAAGNMRIVS

-1808 GVAGFNFVGSGNNDR
+1808 GVAGFNFVGSGNNGR

-1898 ARGAINIANVVGS
+1898 ARGAINIANVAAENNGLGGFV
-1911 KGVGD
+1911 
-1916 FRYTKQSGS
+1916 YTKQSGAA
-1925 SELSITPDGGE
+1925 ELSVTPDGGE
-1936 IMLRAGYAPDGNNTL
+1936 IMLAAGYAPNGNNTL

-1957 NDNDSVDGSTLTP
+1957 NDTGDGSTLTP

-2109 VTVVYDKVDP
+2109 LTVVYDKVDP

-2147 SSPNHVA
+2147 TENNHVA
-2154 NIVPSGG
+2154 NIVASGG
-2161 VGGDGSGFGYT
+2161 VGGESGNSYT
-2172 LTQDNPGDLIVNSDG
+2172 FTQDNPGSLIVNAQG
-2187 EVLVKGGVV
+2187 QVLVAANVV
-2196 PAEGLELAATAVI
+2196 PAEDLELAATVKI
-2209 NDTGAWSHV
+2209 NDRGDWEHV
-2218 SEPLTMS
+2218 SDELLMS

-2256 YFRKTGADAN
+2256 YFRKAGADAN

-2489 IYPLIRDAQDTN
+2489 IYPLIRDAQSST

-2513 PLVGESLS
+2513 PLSGEALS

-2531 NAGAKE
+2531 DAGAKE

-2551 TLKLRGSDGDGET
+2551 TLKLRGSDGEGNPR
-2564 SDSAAVRAQ
+2564 ARVRI
-2573 KAARSDRLYT
+2573 DRLYT
-2583 VAVRYLEKLT
+2583 VAVRYLKELT
-2593 AKALEEEGGTEI
+2593 AKAVVAENGADITGI
-2605 SGVREIKVPT
+2605 PEIKVPT
-2615 GQTSKQA
+2615 GETGRQVVG
-2622 AAYIQ
+2622 YVEID
-2627 IEGGTEGYQLEVV
+2627 GGTEGYVLNVV
-2640 GSDSVFELDDRVL
+2640 GSGSVFELDGRTL
-2653 SIKDGTAPGAL
+2653 AIKAGTTPGAL
-2664 ADGGK
+2664 ADGGT
-2669 LLTATVRVNDN
+2669 LLTATVRVNDDD
-2680 ESEVGGSAT
+2680 SEVGGSAT

-2708 SFVEG
+2708 SFVDG

-2719 PTSGPVTVYSAW
+2719 PTSAPVTVFSFY
-2731 TSSPQNLAPAT
+2731 TFPPQVLAPAT
-2742 VAATAEATVTARD
+2742 VVATAKATVTGREND
-2755 GDNFTFHKIGT
+2755 TFTFHRIGGADT
-2766 EGKLKVDKDSGAV
+2766 FTVDENTGAITLKSRRPANGNVDQHLV
-2779 TLEANRPGNPNPG
+2779 
-2792 NYDLHVITVEFRALT
+2792 TVEFRAAE
-2807 NAVATRQT
+2807 NAAATRQT
-2815 LTVRHQMLKTIISG
+2815 LTVRHQMLRSIGSG
-2829 AQGMT
+2829 INALS
-2834 SRSQCYLNVDQPR
+2834 SRSQCFGSVTQPNP
-2847 SPNFSNGTGTQITVL
+2847 PNRGNNGGTEITVILPPGVEGTQ
-2862 LPPAEEGTE
+2862 
-2871 YSYPNQCQYFINSP
+2871 YSYPSNQCDYFVNAANRFIGV
-2885 NSRTALDPNRAG
+2885 DPAPPGGNRIARVG
-2897 FRLVRTAQD
+2897 QD
-2906 GAKGLELYSDGGNHR
+2906 ASGLEVYSAGSDTR
-2921 VRLIGGF
+2921 VRLAGQGAGNTQY
-2928 SPTNPTYTAENLTLS
+2928 PTFTADRQTLS
-2943 LVIVNTH
+2943 VVIANTH
-2950 GGPGGHV
+2950 TGPGGHV
-2957 VPAFLQ
+2957 IPALLQ

-3039 VPASIEPVTG
+3039 IPVSINPVEG
-3049 DGKTITFAVSVV
+3049 DGLTITFAVSAV

-3126 SADSASDDLALFDVS
+3126 SADSTSADIALFDVS

-3155 DVLVRAEGG
+3155 DILVRAEGG

-3205 LVERLSNVAFGKV
+3205 LVERLSGVAFGKV

-3334 LAHDEPG
+3334 LTHNEPG

-3416 VADGKITANVLYTPT
+3416 VADSKITANVLYTPT

-3442 GDAAKFEDANNS
+3442 GDVAKFEDANNS

-3480 GGVDVN
+3480 GGVDLN

-3501 ITEVSADALAWKVAI
+3501 ITEATDALAWKVAI

-3559 PRRELRAGFVHPTRF
+3559 PSKELDASFFHPTTFR
-3574 SDLTEIPFVDRLGE
+3574 DLTEITFVKRLGE
-3588 RVNNT
+3588 RISNT
-3593 AMDVARAAGSHPDNP
+3593 AMDVARAGGSDPDNP
-3608 NIRAN
+3608 TRRAN

-3626 KIPRTTA
+3626 KSS
-3633 NIIEIGPS
+3633 NSDIIEIGPS
-3641 QRADNRKERITVRFT
+3641 QRADNRRERITVRFT

-3670 VHFIGVGVPTIA
+3670 VHFIGVGALTIA
-3682 DDGFQSNPVC
+3682 DDGFKSNPVC
-3692 HTDSPADRVISGGTR
+3692 HTSSLADADRITGGGTR
-3707 ITLTMPVREQ
+3707 ITLTMPAREQ

-3724 GHDNTGTGCDWFFEM
+3724 GHDNTGTGCDWFLEM

-3749 GGVGNAANVAERS
+3749 GGVGNASTIAVRS

-3767 MTQTT
+3767 METI
-3772 DGNGN
+3772 DNNGN
-3777 KTLRVRIKNAPH
+3777 KTLRVQIANAPH

-3807 GANSHLSPQ
+3807 GTNRHFSSQ

-4066 DPTFRVQ
+4066 APTFRVQ

-4086 KITRRGIA
+4086 KITRRGIV
-4094 YDENDNLALAST
+4094 YDENDNLAVAST
-4106 SRRFLRFVLD
+4106 SRRFLRFVLE

-4121 EVWQPSTRSGC
+4121 EEWQPSTRSGC
-4132 TSYANMS
+4132 LNYANMS

-4156 GSWNNGEFPPTT
+4156 RSWNNGEFPPPT
-4168 YGSVA
+4168 YGSVTE
-4173 RTNSN
+4173 TNSN
-4178 AYIIGTARDGT
+4178 SYIIGTARDGT

-4197 TFNQTQYNFV
+4197 TFNQTQYNFA
-4207 YNQNANAVVRYQA
+4207 YNADANAVVRYQA
-4220 GPRTLTVVADIDDF
+4220 GPRTLTLVADFDDF

-4254 VPRMRVNV
+4254 VPRMQVNV

-4306 GELEVDDTGRIH
+4306 GELEVYDTGRFY

-4327 SPGRELVVTVQVNDR
+4327 SPGRELVITVQVNDR

-4498 NPASNA
+4498 NPASNT

-4522 AVAAVNAMTIAPPG
+4522 AVAAVNAITIAPPG

-4541 DSNAQLIFNVNN
+4541 DSDARLIFNVNN
-4553 RNLQIAPSIVPN
+4553 RNLQIAPSTVPN

-4575 TDGEDTPQQE
+4575 KDGEDTPQKE

-4594 QVRYVDEIAAALV
+4594 QVRYVDEIAAALM

-4618 QSVTVFG
+4618 QSITVFG

-4632 SVQAEGGVGAYTYA
+4632 SVSASGGVGKYTYA
-4646 GSQVAGATLHLDADG
+4646 GSQVAGSTLHLDAQG

-4668 LSPTTGDGLTLTFA
+4668 LSPPLGDGLTLTFA
-4682 IDTNDS
+4682 IDTNDF

-4708 EEARDLEL
+4708 ALARDLEL
-4716 AVQNTDATPLTS
+4716 EVQNTDTTTLTR
-4728 PPQLYRLAG
+4728 PPQFFRLAG
-4737 LATDALIDVAL
+4737 LPTDAPIDVAL
-4748 LVPDGGVGNYTY
+4748 LVPDGGVGRYQY

-4773 NKVQIPVGAVA
+4773 DKVQIPVGEVA
-4784 RSGEIKVTAVVESN
+4784 RNGEIKVTAVVESTDTTSDT
-4798 ENAIGYTLSVT
+4798 GYTLSVT
-4809 VTARFNPVEPHA
+4809 IAARFNPVNPHA

-4849 EDVVLANPLTA
+4849 EDIVLADPLTA
-4860 TGATLSL
+4860 IGATLSL
-4867 VEPGSGLDFVNNQL
+4867 VEPGSGLDFVNDQL

-4903 EGDAQKA
+4903 EGDAQKR
-4910 ARTDASLT
+4910 ARTDATLM

-4925 TIKAGLSRADALVVA
+4925 TIKAGLSRADALVNA

-4945 NNGGASLAVATVSV
+4945 NDVGASLAVATVSV

-4995 SHTSP
+4995 SHTAP

-5157 PNIDLTPNSQ
+5157 PNIALTPNAQTS
-5167 NACGN
+5167 CGN

-5178 NSIGG
+5178 NSIAS
-5183 NGDPPTYIRFVL
+5183 NGAPNTYIRFVL

-5205 HPSGATPCAHFGELT
+5205 HPGAPTACSHFGQL
-5220 SAGSRYTGGTG
+5220 SGGGGNYNGGTG

-5237 DGSFGSNPPFRSFQ
+5237 DGSFGSAASRTFKP
-5251 NADFT
+5251 ADFT

-5265 RTAPGSE
+5265 SPAPGSE
-5272 NAPLFGGF
+5272 NAPLFGAW
-5280 FFSNTNFRIV
+5280 SVSDARWQVV
-5290 LRPQGQ
+5290 LRPPPGQ
-5296 LYASGA
+5296 PLY
-5302 FSNPANP
+5302 NPRNNP
-5309 APQPRPGEYTYTE
+5309 FVPLPNAGEYTYTE
-5322 ATVTLGVTLEF
+5322 ATVTLGITLEF

-5348 TILVVFPGVAPIT
+5348 TILVVFPGVSPIT
-5361 TDFRTLAIVQ
+5361 TEFRPVNPQTNAPT
-5371 NEVQR
+5371 
-5376 GAWREVAAND
+5376 GDWREVAAND
-5386 NAEGGRLNTLLLTV
+5386 NAEGGRVNTLLLTV
-5400 QQSQNDANS
+5400 QQSQTDS
-5409 PPILGEF
+5409 QFPPILGAF
-5416 RGRGGAGGGF
+5416 RGRGGAGGDF
-5426 TFRLNSGGDRLEI
+5426 AFRLNSGGGGVNI
-5439 AGNTGSF
+5439 PAATGSMRRF
-5446 SIKLG
+5446 ELAQG

-5456 IRAIF
+5456 IRAII
-5461 EINDRHSNAARARG
+5461 EVNDSKASGDPNDARARG
-5475 TPSRQIH
+5475 TPRRLIY
-5482 VEVDYQEADN
+5482 VEVNYQEADN

>member
-238 DVFGNYYKSF
+238 DVFGNYYKGF

-342 FGESPQRRARIKAG
+342 FGESAQRRARIEAG

-379 SGPPTDT
+379 SGAPPPSPTFTFADT
-386 QHPRVRNLR
+386 VNLQIELEGDGLSLRVSVVSGAVVVTGTVNGQVIGETLTADITTNLYSFTIT
-395 LAALPISLFS
+395 AALTGT
-405 EAASVALT
+405 VT
-413 IQRPAEP
+413 VRHK
-420 FPAAGQIATLTVQGT
+420 GTATLT
-435 SQGAAVDV
+435 
-443 SRTYT
+443 
-448 VLAGNVISGFI
+448 LN
-459 LPTDS
+459 
-464 TVTMHHANGQTLTL
+464 
-478 YFPRTETSVVVK
+478 FPRTSATVK
-490 STLAMASENEDFFR
+490 VGSTMAISTEEFDFFR
-504 LIHGSAEITLGTV
+504 LLNGNADIVVGGGGGGGTV
-517 SGSFVAEQFIDASN
+517 FVAEQFADENNI
-531 MRRFELETGAATMM
+531 RRFELAAGSATTTMM
-545 LTLEVTPPPA
+545 LTLEVTTPPA
-555 GTPVNKDTHL
+555 ETPIDENNRGTYL

-573 AKVEQVVG
+573 TKVEQVIG
-581 GEAVTLT
+581 GATMAVLT
-588 LTHPRANIVLANDP
+588 LTHPQANIVLANDP
-602 VFVTGAATPIYY
+602 VFVTGVTPPIYY
-614 REDGRNPPFVVAT
+614 REDGKSPPFAVAT
-627 LQATDGVGDYQW
+627 LQATGGVGDYQW

-649 GNVVE
+649 GSVVE
-654 IPSGATAPTDA
+654 IPSGAPPATSL
-665 GVDLTVQVVLT
+665 GVDLTMQVVLT
-676 DGYEDGTPATDPA
+676 DGYEEGKPTADPA

-697 DNYTIGF
+697 NDHTIGF
-704 TVSYRR
+704 TVSYRL
-710 IAELAANFDSATRVL
+710 IADLSASFDSATRVL
-725 YGISDESPERI
+725 YGLSDESPERI

-928 VGFNDPDG
+928 VRFNDPDG

-947 DGQQNVAQV
+947 DGQQNIAQV

-1787 AVNVFR
+1787 AVNVLR

-1851 QTEPATAAV
+1851 QTEPATAAL

-1983 IGANVFLRSNNGA
+1983 IGAEAFLRNNGGA
-1996 YLPDEATSD
+1996 YVPSGTAGND
-2005 VAVGSETRTV
+2005 VAAGSQTRTV
-2015 KVKTADYR
+2015 KVKTAEYG
-2023 DEQFLFGVSGS
+2023 DEQIVFGVRPS
-2034 GGLGNS
+2034 GGLGAS
-2040 GYAIARATGGNE
+2040 PAFGITRTGNE
-2052 NGLVARGQSQDQL
+2052 NGLVARVQSANQRA
-2065 TYDLE
+2065 YDLE
-2070 VVVKNGA
+2070 VAVKNGA
-2077 DVSTAPN
+2077 VASSAPQ
-2084 TFGITAVVNESA
+2084 TFGVTAIVNENST
-2096 ADPNNLTP
+2096 DPNNLTP

-2119 IAGEF
+2119 LAGEF

-2147 SSPNHVA
+2147 TENNHVA
-2154 NIVPSGG
+2154 NIVASGG
-2161 VGGDGSGFGYT
+2161 VGGESGNSYT
-2172 LTQDNPGDLIVNSDG
+2172 FTQDNPGSLIVNAQG
-2187 EVLVKGGVV
+2187 QVLVAANVV
-2196 PAEGLELAATAVI
+2196 PAEDLELAATVKI
-2209 NDTGAWSHV
+2209 NDRGDWEHV
-2218 SEPLTMS
+2218 SDELLMS

-2446 KGGYLFPAR
+2446 KGGFLFAAQ

-2489 IYPLIRDAQDTN
+2489 TYPLIRDAQSST

-2513 PLVGESLS
+2513 PLSGEALS

-2531 NAGAKE
+2531 DAGAKE

-2551 TLKLRGSDGDGET
+2551 TLKLRGSDGEGNPR
-2564 SDSAAVRAQ
+2564 ARVRI
-2573 KAARSDRLYT
+2573 DRLYT
-2583 VAVRYLEKLT
+2583 VAVRYLKELT
-2593 AKALEEEGGTEI
+2593 AKAVVAENGADITGI
-2605 SGVREIKVPT
+2605 PEIKVPT
-2615 GQTSKQA
+2615 GETGRQVVG
-2622 AAYIQ
+2622 YVEID
-2627 IEGGTEGYQLEVV
+2627 GGTEGYVLNVV
-2640 GSDSVFELDDRVL
+2640 GSGSVFELDGRTL
-2653 SIKDGTAPGAL
+2653 AIKAGTTPGAL
-2664 ADGGK
+2664 ADGGT
-2669 LLTATVRVNDN
+2669 LLTATVRVNDDD
-2680 ESEVGGSAT
+2680 SEVGGSAT

-2708 SFVEG
+2708 SFVDG

-2719 PTSGPVTVYSAW
+2719 PTSAPVTVFSFY
-2731 TSSPQNLAPAT
+2731 TFPPQVLAPAT
-2742 VAATAEATVTARD
+2742 VVATAKATVTGREND
-2755 GDNFTFHKIGT
+2755 TFTFHRIGGADT
-2766 EGKLKVDKDSGAV
+2766 FTVDENTGAITLKSRRPANGNVDQHLV
-2779 TLEANRPGNPNPG
+2779 
-2792 NYDLHVITVEFRALT
+2792 TVEFRAAE
-2807 NAVATRQT
+2807 NAAATRQT
-2815 LTVRHQMLKTIISG
+2815 LTVRHQMLRSIGSG
-2829 AQGMT
+2829 INALS
-2834 SRSQCYLNVDQPR
+2834 SRSQCFGSVTQPNP
-2847 SPNFSNGTGTQITVL
+2847 PNRGNNGGTEITVILPPGVEGTQ
-2862 LPPAEEGTE
+2862 
-2871 YSYPNQCQYFINSP
+2871 YSYPSNQCDYFVNAANRFIGV
-2885 NSRTALDPNRAG
+2885 DPAPPGGNRIARVG
-2897 FRLVRTAQD
+2897 QD
-2906 GAKGLELYSDGGNHR
+2906 ASGLEVYSAGSDTR
-2921 VRLIGGF
+2921 VRLAGQGAGNTQY
-2928 SPTNPTYTAENLTLS
+2928 PTFTADRQTLS
-2943 LVIVNTH
+2943 VVIANTH
-2950 GGPGGHV
+2950 TGPGGHV
-2957 VPAFLQ
+2957 IPALLQ

-2977 TLKDAGGNVV
+2977 TLKDAGGNAV

-3039 VPASIEPVTG
+3039 IPASIEPVTG

-3141 FATDATGVNLAESG
+3141 FATDATGANVEASG
-3155 DVLVRAEGG
+3155 NDFVVRADGG
-3164 KTVVFLAAAN
+3164 KTVVFLKKEH

-3184 AVVATDSDQAT
+3184 AVVAADSAPET

-3205 LVERLSNVAFGKV
+3205 LVERLSGVAFGKV

-3334 LAHDEPG
+3334 LAHDEPD

-3431 PVGAGSFAVEE
+3431 PVGAGSFAVVSGEN
-3442 GDAAKFEDANNS
+3442 GSFEDANNS

-3460 TLHTD
+3460 TLHTQR
-3465 LGDGTT
+3465 LGNGTT

-3486 TARPVLREITNTGFV
+3486 TARPALREIVNTGFV

-3559 PRRELRAGFVHPTRF
+3559 PRRELDAFFTNRFGIRLTREITFVK
-3574 SDLTEIPFVDRLGE
+3574 RLGE
-3588 RVNNT
+3588 RISNT
-3593 AMDVARAAGSHPDNP
+3593 AMDVATAVGRHPDTNAP
-3608 NIRAN
+3608 ATF
-3613 VERVGPLNVALRF
+3613 ERVGPLNVALRF
-3626 KIPRTTA
+3626 KSGNS

-3641 QRADNRKERITVRFT
+3641 QRADNRRERITVRFT
-3656 IPGSDFDETLRTLT
+3656 IPGSGFDETLRTLT
-3670 VHFIGVGVPTIA
+3670 VHFVGVGVPTIA

-3692 HTDSPADRVISGGTR
+3692 HTASPADRVIGGGTR
-3707 ITLTMPVREQ
+3707 ITLTMPAREQ

-3724 GHDNTGTGCDWFFEM
+3724 GHDNTGTGCDWFFEL

-3749 GGVGNAANVAERS
+3749 GGVGNAANVAARS
-3762 SNGLQ
+3762 SNGLR
-3767 MTQTT
+3767 METIVN
-3772 DGNGN
+3772 NGN
-3777 KTLRVRIKNAPH
+3777 KTLRVRIANAPH

-3807 GANSHLSPQ
+3807 GTNANLSPQ

-3838 DMDNTEDIAAPIY
+3838 ANTDDIAAPIY
-3851 AYAESAR
+3851 AYAESAVS
-3858 AQDIARVVGGG
+3858 QDIALVVGGG

-3884 AALAVNSSTGIVSIP
+3884 AALAVDSSSGVVSIP
-3899 ANLEPVPGDGLT
+3899 ANLQPVPGDGLT

-3919 DRGANSAATGDGQ
+3919 DRGDNSAATSDGQ

-3939 IKGIPPLAVEAR
+3939 IQGIPPLAAEAR
-3951 SIADEDEDYNAA
+3951 SVA
-3963 STLYALAGNLTQA
+3963 SLTLAYDPATTLYALAGNLTQA

-3987 SGSGYEFSLVG
+3987 SGSGYAFSLVG
-3998 NAPGWTL
+3998 NAPGWEV
-4005 RTEGGRGKLFL
+4005 RTEGGLGKLFL

-4038 DGLENVDVK
+4038 DGTENVDVK

-4073 GFCFYDQLRDKDN
+4073 SGCFYEQKRDKD
-4086 KITRRGIA
+4086 KITQRGIA
-4094 YDENDNLALAST
+4094 YDENDNLAVAST

-4132 TSYANMS
+4132 HNYANMS

-4144 ISGGTGRDLQNL
+4144 FSGGTGRDLQNL
-4156 GSWNNGEFPPTT
+4156 GSWNNGEFPPPT

-4173 RTNSN
+4173 KTNRN
-4178 AYIIGTARDGT
+4178 TYVLGTARDGT
-4189 EADDAFVA
+4189 DADDAFIA
-4197 TFNQTQYNFV
+4197 EFNQVQYNFV
-4207 YNQNANAVVRYQA
+4207 YNQNANAVIRYQA

-4327 SPGRELVVTVQVNDR
+4327 SPGRELVITVQVNDR

-4522 AVAAVNAMTIAPPG
+4522 AVAAVNAITIAPPG

-4632 SVQAEGGVGAYTYA
+4632 SVQAEGGVGAYTHA

-4728 PPQLYRLAG
+4728 APQLYRLAG

-4940 PVTIT
+4940 PITIT

-4995 SHTSP
+4995 SHTAP

-5178 NSIGG
+5178 NSVGG
-5183 NGDPPTYIRFVL
+5183 NADPNTYIRFVL

-5220 SAGSRYTGGTG
+5220 SAGGRYTGGTG

-5251 NADFT
+5251 NRDFT

-5302 FSNPANP
+5302 FANPANP
-5309 APQPRPGEYTYTE
+5309 APQPRAGEYTYTE

-5361 TDFRTLAIVQ
+5361 TEFRPVNPQTNAPT
-5371 NEVQR
+5371 
-5376 GAWREVAAND
+5376 GDWREVAAND
-5386 NAEGGRLNTLLLTV
+5386 NAEGGRVNTLLLTV
-5400 QQSQNDANS
+5400 QQSQTDS
-5409 PPILGEF
+5409 QFPPILGAF
-5416 RGRGGAGGGF
+5416 RGRGGAGGDF
-5426 TFRLNSGGDRLEI
+5426 AFRLNSGGGGVNI
-5439 AGNTGSF
+5439 PAATGSMRRF
-5446 SIKLG
+5446 ELAQG

-5456 IRAIF
+5456 IRAII
-5461 EINDRHSNAARARG
+5461 EVNDSKASGDPNDARARG
-5475 TPSRQIH
+5475 TPRRLIY
-5482 VEVDYQEADN
+5482 VEVNYQEADN

>member
-37 ATPGFLY
+37 TTPGFLY
-44 SEHLQTTADEGRA
+44 SEHLQTATNEGRA

-83 LFNEIDSLPLR
+83 LFSEIDSLPLR

-386 QHPRVRNLR
+386 QHPRVRNYR
-395 LAALPISLFS
+395 LAALPITLFS
-405 EAASVALT
+405 EAASITLE
-413 IQRPAEP
+413 ILGPAAP
-420 FPAAGQIATLTVQGT
+420 FPAAGQIATLTVKGT
-435 SQGAAVDV
+435 DKGTAIDV
-443 SRTYT
+443 PRT
-448 VLAGNVISGFI
+448 VSLLAGNVIAGFV

-464 TVTMHHANGQTLTL
+464 TVTMHHAKDSTLTL

-517 SGSFVAEQFIDASN
+517 SGNFVAEQFIDASN
-531 MRRFELETGAATMM
+531 MRRFELETSATTTMM
-545 LTLEVTPPPA
+545 ISLKVDPGGSDMDA
-555 GTPVNKDTHL
+555 KL

-573 AKVEQVVG
+573 TKVEQAIG
-581 GEAVTLT
+581 GTMAVLT
-588 LTHPRANIVLANDP
+588 LTHPQANIVLANDP
-602 VFVTGAATPIYY
+602 VFVTGVTPPIYY
-614 REDGRNPPFVVAT
+614 REDGKSPPFAVAT
-627 LQATDGVGDYQW
+627 LQATGGVGDYQW

-649 GNVVE
+649 GSVVE
-654 IPSGATAPTDA
+654 IPSGAPPATSL
-665 GVDLTVQVVLT
+665 GVDLTMQVVLT
-676 DGYEDGTPATDPA
+676 DGYEEGKPTDDPA

-697 DNYTIGF
+697 NDHTIGF
-704 TVSYRR
+704 TVSYRL
-710 IAELAANFDSATRVL
+710 IADLSASFDSATRVL
-725 YGISDESPERI
+725 YGLSDESPERI
-736 AVTVTAAGGSGD
+736 AVTVTAVGGSGD
-748 FTYTKTGGELNVRSA
+748 FTYAKIGGELNVRSA

-814 IPRVGANLTPDAPA
+814 VDRVTAEFEPRGRA
-828 VSVSPNV
+828 VLVSPNL
-835 YAITAEAGDTGRMD
+835 YRITALADDGNAMD
-849 VLVVAG
+849 VAMLRAATGGGGAYDYFKVG
-855 SGGAGGNFTMQRT
+855 SGGLDFDSNTRMISIPAGNPPAGQIF
-868 DGDLSFNP
+868 GLSVRVEDK
-876 TSGQVYISS
+876 GA
-885 GTTPRTLPYSV
+885 
-896 VIEIDDSGTGSEAT
+896 GSDAT
-910 PTYTLTVQVQ
+910 PDVTVALQVQ
-920 YREVGVIN
+920 YAQVGAINLNFLRNGSPVNDAIVLHGLEGNNEEVAN
-928 VGFNDPDG
+928 VARVNASGGFGNLTTAKRSGQLGLRNGTEVFIPANNPPTGQNLILEASANDG
-936 LVTVFGLQGDA
+936 GDA
-947 DGQQNVAQV
+947 DSITGEALATVTVRYVRVERLRANYLRVNPRSGAV
-956 VADGGFGGV
+956 GGAIGDRVLTVGMTQAINAAF
-965 TVAKVGGQLELSG
+965 TVAKVMAEGGVGGNADGGYVYNKQSGSGQL
-978 NTNGAQINIPADA
+978 NVNAD
-991 AITPQPAPNGR
+991 
-1002 ELLLMVSAN
+1002 
-1011 DGNDDEG
+1011 
-1018 ITDAKTATM
+1018 
-1027 TVRYVQVNQLGG
+1027 
-1039 AYYPAD
+1039 
-1045 SNGNGEVP
+1045 GEVLIAANTQP
-1053 SGASRITA
+1053 GANQNLEIVVRLDDSGANSEISP
-1061 PVHTVGMAAPT
+1061 PV
-1072 GQFTVAS
+1072 FAS
-1079 LSVSGGVGDYQ
+1079 LSV
-1090 YRQIGG
+1090 
-1096 GNLSVDGSGQVLMA
+1096 L
-1110 ANVVPS
+1110 
-1116 PPGPNTPTYVIVVA
+1116 
-1130 VNDRGTNDNLTP
+1130 
-1142 EITLTLTVSYNT
+1142 YNT
-1154 IVPIGAD
+1154 IGLIAAE
-1161 VVDIRNNDAVIK
+1161 VVDTRNNNAVIK
-1173 PDGGTVYFLSA
+1173 ADGGTVYFIA
-1184 GNNVATKFGRLN
+1184 GGTNTNADFGSVR
-1196 IRGGFGGEYE
+1196 IFGGFGNALEDYTVTPSNMNGLTYNDTTGELTMDSKCTGTTKSIRLTINDKAE
-1206 VVLSN
+1206 LDSGGITDPFVFNFSVLSGQAQCLN
-1211 QSGITYDQTSREL
+1211 HISASAKQLDGSAVSGAL
-1224 SIVKCSSGTQ
+1224 SQ
-1234 SITFTIDDKGPG
+1234 F
-1246 SDLTT
+1246 
-1251 ESEVLSFSV
+1251 
-1260 TNECRAHV
+1260 
-1268 SANVKDL
+1268 
-1275 SGTAVAGTLL
+1275 
-1285 RYGLEAVNAPSDVA
+1285 GLEGVGAAADVA
-1299 VATIEVSGG
+1299 VATVEASGG
-1308 AGDLTAAK
+1308 LGALSATSK
-1316 TSGELNLDGVLSG
+1316 TGELNLDGDFANR
-1329 GLLTV
+1329 LLTV
-1334 EIPAGTTPKAA
+1334 EIPAGTIPA
-1345 GNANNLVLVA
+1345 GAGGKELELRAVL
-1355 VVNDANANGGFLT
+1355 NDADANGGFLT
-1368 NPATVSVTANYVAVP
+1368 NPATVSVTVNYIEVP

-1408 PKTLK
+1408 PKTEK

-1478 HTDATPEVVR
+1478 HTDATPEVVK

-1676 LNKVGGAAGNMRIVS
+1676 LNKVGGADGNMRIVS

-1787 AVNVFR
+1787 AVNVLR

-1823 MLALQPSVADGAK
+1823 MLALQPSVANGAK

-1851 QTEPATAAV
+1851 QTEPATAAL

-1975 LQYVLAET
+1975 LHYVLAET

-2109 VTVVYDKVDP
+2109 LTVVYDKVDP

-2147 SSPNHVA
+2147 TENNHVA
-2154 NIVPSGG
+2154 NIVASGG
-2161 VGGDGSGFGYT
+2161 VGGESGNSYT
-2172 LTQDNPGDLIVNSDG
+2172 FTQDNPGSLIVNAQG
-2187 EVLVKGGVV
+2187 QVLVAANVV
-2196 PAEGLELAATAVI
+2196 PAEDLELAATVKI
-2209 NDTGAWSHV
+2209 NDRGDWEHV
-2218 SEPLTMS
+2218 SDELLMS

-2446 KGGYLFPAR
+2446 KGGFLFAAQ

-2489 IYPLIRDAQDTN
+2489 TYPLIRDAQSST

-2513 PLVGESLS
+2513 PLSGEALS

-2531 NAGAKE
+2531 DAGAKE

-2551 TLKLRGSDGDGET
+2551 TLKLRGSDGEGNPR
-2564 SDSAAVRAQ
+2564 ARVRI
-2573 KAARSDRLYT
+2573 DRLYT
-2583 VAVRYLEKLT
+2583 VAVRYLKELT
-2593 AKALEEEGGTEI
+2593 AKAVVAENGADITGI
-2605 SGVREIKVPT
+2605 PEIKVPT
-2615 GQTSKQA
+2615 GETGRQVVG
-2622 AAYIQ
+2622 YVEID
-2627 IEGGTEGYQLEVV
+2627 GGTEGYVLNVV
-2640 GSDSVFELDDRVL
+2640 GSGSVFELDGRTL
-2653 SIKDGTAPGAL
+2653 AIKAGTTPGAL
-2664 ADGGK
+2664 ADGGT
-2669 LLTATVRVNDN
+2669 LLTATVRVNDDD
-2680 ESEVGGSAT
+2680 SEVGGSAT

-2699 YIALPPVVG
+2699 YVALPPVVG
-2708 SFVEG
+2708 SFVDG

-3009 GGADG
+3009 GGADDG
-3014 GLTYEGEAINGSP
+3014 IRYEGEAINGSP

-3039 VPASIEPVTG
+3039 IPASINPVEG
-3049 DGKTITFAVSVV
+3049 DGLTIKFAVSAV

-3068 TTPNPRFTLTLVYV
+3068 TTPNPRFTLTLVYI

-3126 SADSASDDLALFDVS
+3126 SADSTSADLALFDVS

-3155 DVLVRAEGG
+3155 DILVRAEGG

-3184 AVVATDSDQAT
+3184 AVVAADSAPET

-3205 LVERLSNVAFGKV
+3205 LVERLSGVAFGKV

-3229 YDSQNPGAA
+3229 YDSENPGAA

-3396 NLAAGRRA
+3396 SLAAGRRA

-3431 PVGAGSFAVEE
+3431 PVGAGSFAVVSGEN
-3442 GDAAKFEDANNS
+3442 GSFEDANNS

-3460 TLHTD
+3460 TLHTQR
-3465 LGDGTT
+3465 LGNGTT

-3486 TARPVLREITNTGFV
+3486 TARPALREIVNTGFV

-3559 PRRELRAGFVHPTRF
+3559 PRRELDAFFTNRFGIRLTREITFVK
-3574 SDLTEIPFVDRLGE
+3574 RLGE
-3588 RVNNT
+3588 RISNT
-3593 AMDVARAAGSHPDNP
+3593 AMDVATAVGRHPDTNAP
-3608 NIRAN
+3608 ATF
-3613 VERVGPLNVALRF
+3613 ERVGPLNVALRF
-3626 KIPRTTA
+3626 KSGNS

-3641 QRADNRKERITVRFT
+3641 QRADNRRERITVRFT

-3670 VHFIGVGVPTIA
+3670 VHFVGVGVPTIA

-3692 HTDSPADRVISGGTR
+3692 HTASPADRVIGGGTR
-3707 ITLTMPVREQ
+3707 ITLTMPAREQ

-3724 GHDNTGTGCDWFFEM
+3724 GHDNTGTGCDWFFEL

-3749 GGVGNAANVAERS
+3749 GGVGNAANVAARS
-3762 SNGLQ
+3762 SNGLR
-3767 MTQTT
+3767 METIVN
-3772 DGNGN
+3772 NGN
-3777 KTLRVRIKNAPH
+3777 KTLRVRIANAPH

-3807 GANSHLSPQ
+3807 GTNANLSPQ

-3838 DMDNTEDIAAPIY
+3838 ANTDDIAAPIT
-3851 AYAESAR
+3851 AYAENAVT
-3858 AQDIARVVGGG
+3858 QDIALVVGGG

-3884 AALAVNSSTGIVSIP
+3884 AALAVDSSSGVVFIP

-3919 DRGANSAATGDGQ
+3919 DRGANSAATSDGQ

-3939 IKGIPPLAVEAR
+3939 IKGIPPLAAEAR
-3951 SIADEDEDYNAA
+3951 SVVSLTLAYDPA
-3963 STLYALAGNLTQA
+3963 STFYALAGNLTQA

-3987 SGSGYEFSLVG
+3987 SGSGYAFSLVG
-3998 NAPGWTL
+3998 NAPGWEV
-4005 RTEGGRGKLFL
+4005 RTEGGLGKLFL

-4038 DGLENVDVK
+4038 DGTENVDVK

-4054 LTPVVFTHNSGR
+4054 LTPVVFKHSSRTS
-4066 DPTFRVQ
+4066 DPRLRVQ
-4073 GFCFYDQLRDKDN
+4073 INCQYDQNEDAD
-4086 KITRRGIA
+4086 RRGIA
-4094 YDENDNLALAST
+4094 YDKNDNLAASNT
-4106 SRRFLRFVLD
+4106 NRRFLRFVLE

-4121 EVWQPSTRSGC
+4121 EVWQPPTSTTCSN
-4132 TSYANMS
+4132 YANIG
-4139 AFEVK
+4139 AFAVSY
-4144 ISGGTGRDLQNL
+4144 SGGNGRYLGNL
-4156 GSWNNGEFPPTT
+4156 GSWNNGALPPPT
-4168 YGSVA
+4168 YGHVDYA
-4173 RTNSN
+4173 GRD
-4178 AYIIGTARDGT
+4178 YIIGTARDGT
-4189 EADDAFVA
+4189 DADDAFTA
-4197 TFNQTQYNFV
+4197 RFINGFQYNFG
-4207 YNQNANAVVRYQA
+4207 YNEDANAVIRYQA
-4220 GPRTLTVVADIDDF
+4220 GPRTLTVVADFDDF

-4306 GELEVDDTGRIH
+4306 GELEVDDTGRFY

-4327 SPGRELVVTVQVNDR
+4327 SPGRELVVTVRVNDR

-4352 AFRTPQQVIEA
+4352 AFRTPEQVISV

-4522 AVAAVNAMTIAPPG
+4522 AVAAVNAITIAPPG

-4716 AVQNTDATPLTS
+4716 AVQNTDATTLTS
-4728 PPQLYRLAG
+4728 PPQFYRLAG
-4737 LATDALIDVAL
+4737 LPTDALIDVAL

-4773 NKVQIPVGAVA
+4773 DKVQIPVGAVA

-4809 VTARFNPVEPHA
+4809 VTARFNPVNPH
-4821 LAIAPVPNRPDVLRF
+4821 LLDPSPVPNRADGKFLLF
-4836 NGLETLLTSEASA
+4836 TGLETLLTSEASA
-4849 EDVVLANPLTA
+4849 ENVVLANPFA
-4860 TGATLSL
+4860 STGATLSL
-4867 VEPGSGLDFVNNQL
+4867 VEPGAGLDFVNNQL
-4881 IIVGGTEPLAQ
+4881 VIVGGTEPLAQ

-4940 PVTIT
+4940 PITIT

-4995 SHTSP
+4995 SHTAP

-5057 RQVNLRVAAGE
+5057 RQRNSRVAAGE

-5113 FNAGLNK
+5113 FNSGPNK
-5120 GLDKTTQEITVR
+5120 GLNNVMQEITVR

-5146 VRFRRADFISA
+5146 VRFRRADSITA

-5296 LYASGA
+5296 LYKSGA

-5309 APQPRPGEYTYTE
+5309 APQPRPGAYTYTE

-5333 DDTGEGAYASVPHRK
+5333 DDTGEGSYASVPHRK

-5361 TDFRTLAIVQ
+5361 TEFRPVNPQTNAPT
-5371 NEVQR
+5371 
-5376 GAWREVAAND
+5376 GDWREVAAND
-5386 NAEGGRLNTLLLTV
+5386 NAEGGRVNTLLLTV
-5400 QQSQNDANS
+5400 QQSQTDS
-5409 PPILGEF
+5409 QFPPILGAF
-5416 RGRGGAGGGF
+5416 RGRGGAGGDF
-5426 TFRLNSGGDRLEI
+5426 AFRLNSGGGGVNI
-5439 AGNTGSF
+5439 PAATGSMRRF
-5446 SIKLG
+5446 ELAQG

-5456 IRAIF
+5456 IRAII
-5461 EINDRHSNAARARG
+5461 EVNDSKASGDPNDARARG
-5475 TPSRQIH
+5475 TPRRLIY
-5482 VEVDYQEADN
+5482 VEVNYQEADN

>member
-44 SEHLQTTADEGRA
+44 SEHLQTATNEGRA

-83 LFNEIDSLPLR
+83 LFGEIDSLPLR

-117 WRVADWLAEE
+117 WRVADWLAKE

-238 DVFGNYYKSF
+238 DVFGNYYKGF

-435 SQGAAVDV
+435 NQGAAVDV

-504 LIHGSAEITLGTV
+504 LIHGEAEITLGTV
-517 SGSFVAEQFIDASN
+517 SGNFVAEQFIDASN
-531 MRRFELETGAATMM
+531 MRRFELETSATTTMM
-545 LTLEVTPPPA
+545 ISLKVDPGGSDMDA
-555 GTPVNKDTHL
+555 KL

-573 AKVEQVVG
+573 TKVEQVIG
-581 GEAVTLT
+581 GATMAVLT
-588 LTHPRANIVLANDP
+588 LTHPQANIVLANDP
-602 VFVTGAATPIYY
+602 VFVTGVTPPIYY
-614 REDGRNPPFVVAT
+614 REDGKSPPFAVAT
-627 LQATDGVGDYQW
+627 LQATGGVGDYQW

-649 GNVVE
+649 GSVVE
-654 IPSGATAPTDA
+654 IPSNAPPATSL
-665 GVDLTVQVVLT
+665 GVDLTMQVVLT
-676 DGYEDGTPATDPA
+676 DGYEEGKPTADPA

-697 DNYTIGF
+697 NDHTIGF
-704 TVSYRR
+704 TLSYRL
-710 IAELAANFDSATRVL
+710 IADLSASFDSATRVL
-725 YGISDESPERI
+725 YGLSDESPERI

-1408 PKTLK
+1408 PKTEK

-1478 HTDATPEVVR
+1478 HTDATPEVVK

-1823 MLALQPSVADGAK
+1823 MLALLPSVADGAK

-1851 QTEPATAAV
+1851 QTEPATAAL

-1898 ARGAINIANVVGS
+1898 ARGAINIANVAAENNGLGGFV
-1911 KGVGD
+1911 
-1916 FRYTKQSGS
+1916 YTKQSGAA
-1925 SELSITPDGGE
+1925 ELSVTPDGGE
-1936 IMLRAGYAPDGNNTL
+1936 IMLAAGYAPNGNNTL

-1957 NDNDSVDGSTLTP
+1957 NDTGDGSTLTP
-1970 EVLMT
+1970 EVAVT

-2109 VTVVYDKVDP
+2109 LTVVYDKVDP

-2147 SSPNHVA
+2147 TENNHVA
-2154 NIVPSGG
+2154 NIVASGG
-2161 VGGDGSGFGYT
+2161 VGGESGNSYT
-2172 LTQDNPGDLIVNSDG
+2172 FTQDNPGSLIVNAQG
-2187 EVLVKGGVV
+2187 QVLVAANVV
-2196 PAEGLELAATAVI
+2196 PAEDLELAATVKI
-2209 NDTGAWSHV
+2209 NDRGDWEHV
-2218 SEPLTMS
+2218 SDELLMS

-2364 AISAP
+2364 AINAP

-2376 GALTEPLAVATISAS
+2376 GTLTEPLAVATISAS
-2391 GGGGTLS
+2391 GGGGALTL
-2398 FRKTGGGLALTGN
+2398 RKTGGGLALTGN

-2423 TSPAAGTNGTRMD
+2423 TSPAAGTNGTRLD

-2531 NAGAKE
+2531 DAGAKE

-2551 TLKLRGSDGDGET
+2551 TLKLRGSDGEGNPR
-2564 SDSAAVRAQ
+2564 ARVRI
-2573 KAARSDRLYT
+2573 DRLYT
-2583 VAVRYLEKLT
+2583 VAVRYLKELT
-2593 AKALEEEGGTEI
+2593 AKAVVAENGADITGI
-2605 SGVREIKVPT
+2605 PEIKVPT
-2615 GQTSKQA
+2615 GETGRQVVG
-2622 AAYIQ
+2622 YVEID
-2627 IEGGTEGYQLEVV
+2627 GGTEGYVLNVV
-2640 GSDSVFELDDRVL
+2640 GSGSVFELDGRTL
-2653 SIKDGTAPGAL
+2653 AIKAGTTPGAL
-2664 ADGGK
+2664 ADGGT
-2669 LLTATVRVNDN
+2669 LLTATVRVNDDD
-2680 ESEVGGSAT
+2680 SEVGGSAT

-2699 YIALPPVVG
+2699 YVALPPVVG
-2708 SFVEG
+2708 SFVDG
-2713 RDGTPV
+2713 RDGAQAV
-2719 PTSGPVTVYSAW
+2719 SDSQPVTVYSKYSLDPAPL
-2731 TSSPQNLAPAT
+2731 TLAAVAKGT
-2742 VAATAEATVTARD
+2742 VGTRTN
-2755 GDNFTFHKIGT
+2755 DNFTFRKIGGGILLLD
-2766 EGKLKVDKDSGAV
+2766 EDSGEITV
-2779 TLEANRPGNPNPG
+2779 PSRRPQSGER
-2792 NYDLHVITVEFRALT
+2792 DTHIITVEFSALT
-2807 NAVATRQT
+2807 NAVASRET
-2815 LTVRHQMLKTIISG
+2815 LTVVHQMVRPIISFPNG
-2829 AQGMT
+2829 FQ
-2834 SRSQCYLNVDQPR
+2834 SQASCGTPQVN
-2847 SPNFSNGTGTQITVL
+2847 SNANNPAGSLITVI
-2862 LPPAEEGTE
+2862 LPTREEGTE
-2871 YSYPNQCQYFINSP
+2871 YSRPSGCNFFAFGQDRRIHIDQPQLGYN
-2885 NSRTALDPNRAG
+2885 LG
-2897 FRLVRTAQD
+2897 FARSVPIAD
-2906 GAKGLELYSDGGNHR
+2906 GLEVFVNRTNNPSEHA
-2921 VRLIGGF
+2921 VRLAGN
-2928 SPTNPTYTAENLTLS
+2928 PPTYTAGTLTLS
-2943 LVIVNTH
+2943 IVIAYD
-2950 GGPGGHV
+2950 GRGPAAHV
-2957 VPAFLQ
+2957 IDTFLR

-3039 VPASIEPVTG
+3039 IPASINPVEG
-3049 DGKTITFAVSVV
+3049 DGLTITFAVSAV

-3141 FATDATGVNLAESG
+3141 FATDATGANVEASG
-3155 DVLVRAEGG
+3155 NDFVVRAEGG
-3164 KTVVFLAAAN
+3164 KTVVFLKKEH

-3184 AVVATDSDQAT
+3184 AVVAADSAPET

-3205 LVERLSNVAFGKV
+3205 LVERLSGVAFGKV

-3334 LAHDEPG
+3334 LTHNEPG

-3416 VADGKITANVLYTPT
+3416 VADSKITANVLYTPT

-3442 GDAAKFEDANNS
+3442 GDVAKFEDANNS

-3480 GGVDVN
+3480 GGVDLN

-3501 ITEVSADALAWKVAI
+3501 ITEATDALAWKVAI

-3559 PRRELRAGFVHPTRF
+3559 PRRELNASFFHPTTFR
-3574 SDLTEIPFVDRLGE
+3574 DLTEITFVERLGE
-3588 RVNNT
+3588 RISNT
-3593 AMDVARAAGSHPDNP
+3593 AMDVARAGGSDPDNP
-3608 NIRAN
+3608 TRRAN

-3626 KIPRTTA
+3626 KSS
-3633 NIIEIGPS
+3633 NSDIIEIGPS
-3641 QRADNRKERITVRFT
+3641 QRADNRRERITVRFT

-3670 VHFIGVGVPTIA
+3670 VHFIGVGALTIA
-3682 DDGFQSNPVC
+3682 DDGFKSNPVC
-3692 HTDSPADRVISGGTR
+3692 HTSSLADADRITGGGTR
-3707 ITLTMPVREQ
+3707 ITLTMPAREQ

-3724 GHDNTGTGCDWFFEM
+3724 GHDNTGTGCDWFLEM

-3749 GGVGNAANVAERS
+3749 GGVGNASTIAVRS

-3767 MTQTT
+3767 METI
-3772 DGNGN
+3772 DNNGN
-3777 KTLRVRIKNAPH
+3777 KTLRVQIANAPH

-3794 TTRRD
+3794 KTRRD

-3807 GANSHLSPQ
+3807 GTNRHFSSQ

-3838 DMDNTEDIAAPIY
+3838 DMDNTEDIVAPIT
-3851 AYAESAR
+3851 AYAENAG
-3858 AQDIARVVGGG
+3858 AQDIALVVGGG

-3884 AALAVNSSTGIVSIP
+3884 AALAVNSSTGIVFIP

-4038 DGLENVDVK
+4038 DGGENVDVK

-4054 LTPVVFTHNSGR
+4054 LTPVVFKHSSRTS
-4066 DPTFRVQ
+4066 DPRLRVQ
-4073 GFCFYDQLRDKDN
+4073 INCQYDQNEDAD
-4086 KITRRGIA
+4086 RRGIA
-4094 YDENDNLALAST
+4094 YDKNDNLAT
-4106 SRRFLRFVLD
+4106 SNTNRRFLRFVLE

-4121 EVWQPSTRSGC
+4121 EVWQPPTSTTCSN
-4132 TSYANMS
+4132 YANIG
-4139 AFEVK
+4139 AFAVSY
-4144 ISGGTGRDLQNL
+4144 SGGNGRYLGNL
-4156 GSWNNGEFPPTT
+4156 GSWNNGALPPPT
-4168 YGSVA
+4168 YGHVDYA
-4173 RTNSN
+4173 GRD
-4178 AYIIGTARDGT
+4178 YIIGTARDGT
-4189 EADDAFVA
+4189 DADDAFTA
-4197 TFNQTQYNFV
+4197 RFINGFQYNFG
-4207 YNQNANAVVRYQA
+4207 YNEDANAVIRYQA
-4220 GPRTLTVVADIDDF
+4220 GPRTLTVVADFDDF

-4306 GELEVDDTGRIH
+4306 GELEVDDTGRFY

-4327 SPGRELVVTVQVNDR
+4327 SPGRELVITVRVNDR

-4352 AFRTPQQVIEA
+4352 AFRTPEQVISV

-4510 KVVVVRDGAQSA
+4510 KVVVVRDGTQSA
-4522 AVAAVNAMTIAPPG
+4522 AVAAVNAITIAPPG

-4553 RNLQIAPSIVPN
+4553 RNLQIAPGIVPN

-4575 TDGEDTPQQE
+4575 SDGEDTPQQE

-4632 SVQAEGGVGAYTYA
+4632 SVSASGGVGKYTYA
-4646 GSQVAGATLHLDADG
+4646 GSQVAGSTLHLDAQG

-4668 LSPTTGDGLTLTFA
+4668 LSPPLGDGLTLTFA
-4682 IDTNDS
+4682 IDTNDF
-4688 GDDSAPTDSVRL
+4688 GDDSAPTDSVSL

-4708 EEARDLEL
+4708 ALARDLEL
-4716 AVQNTDATPLTS
+4716 EVQNTDATPLTS
-4728 PPQLYRLAG
+4728 APQLYRLAG

-4903 EGDAQKA
+4903 EGDAQKR

-4940 PVTIT
+4940 PITIT

-5034 GPIQLRLL
+5034 GPLQLRLL

-5157 PNIDLTPNSQ
+5157 PNIDITPDNQ
-5167 NACGN
+5167 LACGN

-5178 NSIGG
+5178 NSIGS
-5183 NGDPPTYIRFVL
+5183 NADPNTYIRFVL

-5205 HPSGATPCAHFGELT
+5205 HPGSPTACVHFGEL
-5220 SAGSRYTGGTG
+5220 SATGIRYSGGTG
-5231 NVSPVA
+5231 SVSPVA
-5237 DGSFGSNPPFRSFQ
+5237 DGSFGSGPSGTFR
-5251 NADFT
+5251 NADFS
-5256 AANYHQKIL
+5256 AANYEQKIL
-5265 RTAPGSE
+5265 STAQGSE
-5272 NAPLFGGF
+5272 NAPLFGGY
-5280 FFSNTNFRIV
+5280 FFSNNRFRIV

-5296 LYASGA
+5296 LYRSGA
-5302 FSNPANP
+5302 FVNPGNP
-5309 APQPRPGEYTYTE
+5309 APQPNPGAYTYTE

-5361 TDFRTLAIVQ
+5361 TEFRPVNPQTNAPT
-5371 NEVQR
+5371 
-5376 GAWREVAAND
+5376 GDWREVAAND
-5386 NAEGGRLNTLLLTV
+5386 NAEGGRVNTLLLTV
-5400 QQSQNDANS
+5400 QQSQTDS
-5409 PPILGEF
+5409 QFPPILGAF
-5416 RGRGGAGGGF
+5416 RGRGGAGGDF
-5426 TFRLNSGGDRLEI
+5426 AFRLNSGGGGVNI
-5439 AGNTGSF
+5439 PAATGSMRRF
-5446 SIKLG
+5446 ELAQG
-5451 ASPGI
+5451 ASPGR
-5456 IRAIF
+5456 IRAII
-5461 EINDRHSNAARARG
+5461 EVNDSKASGDPNDARARG
-5475 TPSRQIH
+5475 TPRRLIY

>member
-83 LFNEIDSLPLR
+83 LFGEIDSLPLR

-238 DVFGNYYKSF
+238 DVFGNYYKGF

-356 EFKPSDYF
+356 EFNPSDYF

-435 SQGAAVDV
+435 NQGAAVDV
-443 SRTYT
+443 SRLYT

-517 SGSFVAEQFIDASN
+517 SGNFVAEQFIDASN

-697 DNYTIGF
+697 DNYTVGF

-710 IAELAANFDSATRVL
+710 ITELAANFDSATRVL

-736 AVTVTAAGGSGD
+736 AVTVTAAGGPND
-748 FTYTKTGGELNVRSA
+748 FSYAKTGGELNVRSA

-947 DGQQNVAQV
+947 DGQQNIAQV

-1355 VVNDANANGGFLT
+1355 VVNDADANGGFLT

-1408 PKTLK
+1408 PKTEK

-1735 TDPVELELTVAYLI
+1735 TDPVDLELTVAYLI

-1787 AVNVFR
+1787 AVNVLR

-1823 MLALQPSVADGAK
+1823 MLALQPSVANGAK

-2147 SSPNHVA
+2147 TENNHVA
-2154 NIVPSGG
+2154 NIVASGG
-2161 VGGDGSGFGYT
+2161 VGGESGNSYT
-2172 LTQDNPGDLIVNSDG
+2172 FTQDNPGSLIVNAQG
-2187 EVLVKGGVV
+2187 QVLVAANVV
-2196 PAEGLELAATAVI
+2196 PAEDLELAATVKI
-2209 NDTGAWSHV
+2209 NDRGDWEHV
-2218 SEPLTMS
+2218 SDELLMS

-2256 YFRKTGADAN
+2256 YFRKAGADAN

-2583 VAVRYLEKLT
+2583 VAVRYLKELT
-2593 AKALEEEGGTEI
+2593 AKAVVAENGADITGI
-2605 SGVREIKVPT
+2605 PEIKVPT
-2615 GQTSKQA
+2615 GETGRQVVG
-2622 AAYIQ
+2622 YVEID
-2627 IEGGTEGYQLEVV
+2627 GGTEGYVLNVV
-2640 GSDSVFELDDRVL
+2640 GSGSVFELDGRTL
-2653 SIKDGTAPGAL
+2653 AIKAGTTPGAL
-2664 ADGGK
+2664 ADGGT
-2669 LLTATVRVNDN
+2669 LLTATVRVNDDD
-2680 ESEVGGSAT
+2680 SEVGGSAT

-2699 YIALPPVVG
+2699 YIALPPVEG
-2708 SFVEG
+2708 SFVDG
-2713 RDGTPV
+2713 RNVTQAVSD
-2719 PTSGPVTVYSAW
+2719 SQPVTVYSKYSLDPAPL
-2731 TSSPQNLAPAT
+2731 TLAAVAKGT
-2742 VAATAEATVTARD
+2742 VGTRTN
-2755 GDNFTFHKIGT
+2755 DNFTFRKIGGGILLLD
-2766 EGKLKVDKDSGAV
+2766 EDSGEITV
-2779 TLEANRPGNPNPG
+2779 PSRRPQSGER
-2792 NYDLHVITVEFRALT
+2792 DTHVITVEFSALT
-2807 NAVATRQT
+2807 NAVASRET
-2815 LTVRHQMLKTIISG
+2815 LTVVHQMVRPIISFPNG
-2829 AQGMT
+2829 FQ
-2834 SRSQCYLNVDQPR
+2834 SQASCGTPQVN
-2847 SPNFSNGTGTQITVL
+2847 SNANNPAGSLITVI
-2862 LPPAEEGTE
+2862 LPTREEGTE
-2871 YSYPNQCQYFINSP
+2871 YSRPSGCNFFAFGQDRRIHIDQPQLGYNF
-2885 NSRTALDPNRAG
+2885 G
-2897 FRLVRTAQD
+2897 FARSVPIAD
-2906 GAKGLELYSDGGNHR
+2906 GLEVFVNRSNNPSEHA
-2921 VRLIGGF
+2921 VRLAGN
-2928 SPTNPTYTAENLTLS
+2928 PPTYTAGTLTLS
-2943 LVIVNTH
+2943 IVIAYD
-2950 GGPGGHV
+2950 GRGPAAHV
-2957 VPAFLQ
+2957 IDTFLR

-2977 TLKDAGGNVV
+2977 TLKDAGGNAV
-2987 SGEVRV
+2987 SGELRV

-3039 VPASIEPVTG
+3039 IPASINPVEG
-3049 DGKTITFAVSVV
+3049 DGLTITFAVSAV

-3141 FATDATGVNLAESG
+3141 FATDATGANVEASG
-3155 DVLVRAEGG
+3155 NDFVVRADGG
-3164 KTVVFLAAAN
+3164 KTVVFLKKEH

-3184 AVVATDSDQAT
+3184 AVVAADSAPET

-3205 LVERLSNVAFGKV
+3205 LVERLSGVAFGKV

-3334 LAHDEPG
+3334 LTHNEPG

-3416 VADGKITANVLYTPT
+3416 VADSKITANVLYTPT

-3442 GDAAKFEDANNS
+3442 GDVAKFEDANNS

-3480 GGVDVN
+3480 GGVDLN

-3501 ITEVSADALAWKVAI
+3501 ITEATDALAWKVAI

-3559 PRRELRAGFVHPTRF
+3559 PRRELNASFFHPTTLR
-3574 SDLTEIPFVDRLGE
+3574 DLTEITFVKRLGE
-3588 RVNNT
+3588 RISNT
-3593 AMDVARAAGSHPDNP
+3593 AMDVARAGGSDPDDP
-3608 NIRAN
+3608 TRRAN

-3626 KIPRTTA
+3626 KSS
-3633 NIIEIGPS
+3633 NSDIIEIGPS
-3641 QRADNRKERITVRFT
+3641 QRADNRRERITVRFT

-3670 VHFIGVGVPTIA
+3670 VHFIGVGALTIA
-3682 DDGFQSNPVC
+3682 DDGFKSNPVC
-3692 HTDSPADRVISGGTR
+3692 HTSSLADADRITGGGTR
-3707 ITLTMPVREQ
+3707 ITLTMPAREQ

-3724 GHDNTGTGCDWFFEM
+3724 GHDNIGTGCDWFLEM

-3749 GGVGNAANVAERS
+3749 GGVGNASTIAVRS

-3767 MTQTT
+3767 METI
-3772 DGNGN
+3772 DNNGN
-3777 KTLRVRIKNAPH
+3777 KTLRVQIANAPH

-3807 GANSHLSPQ
+3807 GTNRHFSSQ

-3838 DMDNTEDIAAPIY
+3838 DMDNTEDIVAPIT
-3851 AYAESAR
+3851 AYAENAG
-3858 AQDIARVVGGG
+3858 AQDIALVVGGG

-3884 AALAVNSSTGIVSIP
+3884 AALAVNSSTGIVFIP

-4038 DGLENVDVK
+4038 DGGENVDVK

-4054 LTPVVFTHNSGR
+4054 LTPVVFKHSSRTS
-4066 DPTFRVQ
+4066 DPRLRVQ
-4073 GFCFYDQLRDKDN
+4073 INCQYDQNEDAD
-4086 KITRRGIA
+4086 RRGIA
-4094 YDENDNLALAST
+4094 YDKNDNLAT
-4106 SRRFLRFVLD
+4106 SNTNRRFLRFVLE

-4121 EVWQPSTRSGC
+4121 EVWQPPTSTTCSN
-4132 TSYANMS
+4132 YANIG
-4139 AFEVK
+4139 AFAVSY
-4144 ISGGTGRDLQNL
+4144 SGGNGRYLGNL
-4156 GSWNNGEFPPTT
+4156 GSWNNGALPPPT
-4168 YGSVA
+4168 YGHVDYA
-4173 RTNSN
+4173 GRD
-4178 AYIIGTARDGT
+4178 YIIGTARDGT
-4189 EADDAFVA
+4189 DADDAFTA
-4197 TFNQTQYNFV
+4197 RFINGFQYNFG
-4207 YNQNANAVVRYQA
+4207 YNEDANAVIRYQA
-4220 GPRTLTVVADIDDF
+4220 GPRTLTVVADFDDF

-4306 GELEVDDTGRIH
+4306 GELEVDDTGRFY

-4352 AFRTPQQVIEA
+4352 AFRTPQQVISV

-4618 QSVTVFG
+4618 QSITVFG

-4728 PPQLYRLAG
+4728 APQLYRLAG

-4940 PVTIT
+4940 PITIT

-5042 DRDGANPASGVIDLW
+5042 DRDGANPASGVIDIW
-5057 RQVNLRVAAGE
+5057 RQRNLRVAAGE
-5068 IWPAAVVEA
+5068 VYPAAVVEA
-5077 TGGFGNFTY
+5077 TGGFGNFRY
-5086 EVVGNRP
+5086 EVVGTRP
-5093 SALDV
+5093 RALDV
-5098 RGRFVVMAEGQLINP
+5098 RGRFVVMAEGEVISGD
-5113 FNAGLNK
+5113 NAGLNNR
-5120 GLDKTTQEITVR
+5120 TREITVR

-5146 VRFRRADFISA
+5146 VRFRRADSITA

-5178 NSIGG
+5178 NSVGG
-5183 NGDPPTYIRFVL
+5183 NADPNTYIRFVL

-5205 HPSGATPCAHFGELT
+5205 HPSGATPCNHFGEVS
-5220 SAGSRYTGGTG
+5220 SAGGRYTGGTG
-5231 NVSPVA
+5231 NISPVA

-5251 NADFT
+5251 NRDFT

-5296 LYASGA
+5296 LYKSGA

-5309 APQPRPGEYTYTE
+5309 APQPNPGAYTYTE

-5361 TDFRTLAIVQ
+5361 TEFRPVNPQTNAPT
-5371 NEVQR
+5371 
-5376 GAWREVAAND
+5376 GDWREVAAND
-5386 NAEGGRLNTLLLTV
+5386 NAEGGRANTLLLTV
-5400 QQSQNDANS
+5400 QQSQTDS
-5409 PPILGEF
+5409 QFPPILGAF
-5416 RGRGGAGGGF
+5416 RGRGGAGGDF
-5426 TFRLNSGGDRLEI
+5426 AFRLNSGGGGVNI
-5439 AGNTGSF
+5439 PAATGSMRRF
-5446 SIKLG
+5446 ELAQG

-5456 IRAIF
+5456 IRAII
-5461 EINDRHSNAARARG
+5461 EVNDSKASGDPNDARARG
-5475 TPSRQIH
+5475 TPRRLIY
-5482 VEVDYQEADN
+5482 VEVNYQEADN

-5504 AGSDSCD
+5504 ASSGSCD

-5526 SPITNSSASDCTP
+5526 SSITNPTDSDCNAPSP

>member
-83 LFNEIDSLPLR
+83 LFGEIDSLPLR

-238 DVFGNYYKSF
+238 DVFGNYYKGF

-308 ATGLQLGVEYEKQD
+308 ATGLELGVEYEKQD

-342 FGESPQRRARIKAG
+342 FGESAQRRARITRG

-386 QHPRVRNLR
+386 LHPRVRNYR
-395 LAALPISLFS
+395 LAALPITLFS
-405 EAASVALT
+405 EAASITLE
-413 IQRPAEP
+413 ILGPAAP
-420 FPAAGQIATLTVQGT
+420 FPAAGQIATLTVKGT
-435 SQGAAVDV
+435 DKGTAIDV
-443 SRTYT
+443 PRTYT
-448 VLAGNVISGFI
+448 VLAGNVISGFV

-464 TVTMHHANGQTLTL
+464 TVTMHHANGRTLTL
-478 YFPRTETSVVVK
+478 YFPRTDTSVVVE
-490 STLAMASENEDFFR
+490 STIAMASENEDFFR

-517 SGSFVAEQFIDASN
+517 SGNFVAEQFIDASN
-531 MRRFELETGAATMM
+531 MRRFELETGATTTMM
-545 LTLEVTPPPA
+545 LTLKVDPGGSDMDA
-555 GTPVNKDTHL
+555 KL

-573 AKVEQVVG
+573 TKVEQVIG
-581 GEAVTLT
+581 GATMAVLT
-588 LTHPRANIVLANDP
+588 LTHPQANIVLANDP
-602 VFVTGAATPIYY
+602 VFVTGVTPPIYY
-614 REDGRNPPFVVAT
+614 REDGKSPPFAVAT
-627 LQATDGVGDYQW
+627 LQATGGVGDYQW
-639 TKSGGELGLV
+639 TKNSGELSLV
-649 GNVVE
+649 GSVVE
-654 IPSGATAPTDA
+654 IPSNAPPATSL
-665 GVDLTVQVVLT
+665 GVDLTMQVVLT
-676 DGYEDGTPATDPA
+676 DGYEEGKPTADPA

-697 DNYTIGF
+697 NDHTIGF
-704 TVSYRR
+704 TVSYRL
-710 IAELAANFDSATRVL
+710 IADLSASFDSATRVL
-725 YGISDESPERI
+725 YGLSDESPERI

-748 FTYTKTGGELNVRSA
+748 FTYAKIGGELNVRSA

-814 IPRVGANLTPDAPA
+814 VDRVTAEFEPRGRA
-828 VSVSPNV
+828 VLVSPNL
-835 YAITAEAGDTGRMD
+835 YRITALADDGNAMD
-849 VLVVAG
+849 VAMLRAATGGGGAYDYFKVG
-855 SGGAGGNFTMQRT
+855 SGGLDFDSNTRMISIPAGNPPAGQIF
-868 DGDLSFNP
+868 GLSVRVEDK
-876 TSGQVYISS
+876 GA
-885 GTTPRTLPYSV
+885 
-896 VIEIDDSGTGSEAT
+896 GSDAT
-910 PTYTLTVQVQ
+910 PDVTVALQVQ
-920 YREVGVIN
+920 YAQVGAINLNFLRNGSPVNDAIVLHGLEGNNEEVAN
-928 VGFNDPDG
+928 VARVNASGGFGNLTTAKRSGQLGLRNGTEVFIPANNPPTGQNLILEASANDG
-936 LVTVFGLQGDA
+936 GDA
-947 DGQQNVAQV
+947 DSITGEALATVTVRYVRVERLRANYLRVNPRSGAV
-956 VADGGFGGV
+956 GGAIGDRVLTVGMTQAINAAF
-965 TVAKVGGQLELSG
+965 TVAKVMAEGGVGGNADGGYVYNKQSGSGQL
-978 NTNGAQINIPADA
+978 NVNAD
-991 AITPQPAPNGR
+991 
-1002 ELLLMVSAN
+1002 
-1011 DGNDDEG
+1011 
-1018 ITDAKTATM
+1018 
-1027 TVRYVQVNQLGG
+1027 
-1039 AYYPAD
+1039 
-1045 SNGNGEVP
+1045 GEVLIAANTQP
-1053 SGASRITA
+1053 GANQNLEIVVRLDDSGANSEISP
-1061 PVHTVGMAAPT
+1061 PV
-1072 GQFTVAS
+1072 FAS
-1079 LSVSGGVGDYQ
+1079 LSV
-1090 YRQIGG
+1090 
-1096 GNLSVDGSGQVLMA
+1096 L
-1110 ANVVPS
+1110 
-1116 PPGPNTPTYVIVVA
+1116 
-1130 VNDRGTNDNLTP
+1130 
-1142 EITLTLTVSYNT
+1142 YNT
-1154 IVPIGAD
+1154 IGLIAAE
-1161 VVDIRNNDAVIK
+1161 VVDTRNNNAVIK
-1173 PDGGTVYFLSA
+1173 ADGGTVYFIA
-1184 GNNVATKFGRLN
+1184 GGTNTNADFGSVR
-1196 IRGGFGGEYE
+1196 IFGGFGNALEDYTVTPSNMNGLTYNDTTGELTMDSKCTGTTKSIRLTINDKAE
-1206 VVLSN
+1206 LDSGGITDPFVFNFSVLSGQAQCLN
-1211 QSGITYDQTSREL
+1211 HISASAKQLDGSAVSGAL
-1224 SIVKCSSGTQ
+1224 SQ
-1234 SITFTIDDKGPG
+1234 F
-1246 SDLTT
+1246 
-1251 ESEVLSFSV
+1251 
-1260 TNECRAHV
+1260 
-1268 SANVKDL
+1268 
-1275 SGTAVAGTLL
+1275 
-1285 RYGLEAVNAPSDVA
+1285 GLEGVGAAADVA
-1299 VATIEVSGG
+1299 VATVEASGG
-1308 AGDLTAAK
+1308 LGALSATSK
-1316 TSGELNLDGVLSG
+1316 TGELNLDGDFANR
-1329 GLLTV
+1329 LLTV
-1334 EIPAGTTPKAA
+1334 EIPAGTIPA
-1345 GNANNLVLVA
+1345 GAGGKELELRAVL
-1355 VVNDANANGGFLT
+1355 NDADANGGFLT
-1368 NPATVSVTANYVAVP
+1368 NPATVSVTVNYIEVP

-1388 LNRSGNPIDSA
+1388 LNRSGNPIDSV

-1408 PKTLK
+1408 PKTEK

-1478 HTDATPEVVR
+1478 HTDATPEVVK

-1851 QTEPATAAV
+1851 QTEPATAAL

-1975 LQYVLAET
+1975 LHYVLAET

-2147 SSPNHVA
+2147 TENNHVA
-2154 NIVPSGG
+2154 NIVASGG
-2161 VGGDGSGFGYT
+2161 VGGESGNSYT
-2172 LTQDNPGDLIVNSDG
+2172 FTQDNPGSLIVNAQG
-2187 EVLVKGGVV
+2187 QVLVAANVV
-2196 PAEGLELAATAVI
+2196 PAEDLELAATVKI
-2209 NDTGAWSHV
+2209 NDRGDWEHV
-2218 SEPLTMS
+2218 SDELLMS

-2446 KGGYLFPAR
+2446 KGGFLFAAQ

-2489 IYPLIRDAQDTN
+2489 TYPLIRDAQSST

-2513 PLVGESLS
+2513 PLSGEALS

-2531 NAGAKE
+2531 DAGAKE

-2551 TLKLRGSDGDGET
+2551 TLKLRGSDGEGNPR
-2564 SDSAAVRAQ
+2564 ARVRI
-2573 KAARSDRLYT
+2573 DRLYT
-2583 VAVRYLEKLT
+2583 VAVRYLKELT
-2593 AKALEEEGGTEI
+2593 AKAVVAENGADITGI
-2605 SGVREIKVPT
+2605 PEIKVPT
-2615 GQTSKQA
+2615 GETGRQVVG
-2622 AAYIQ
+2622 YVEID
-2627 IEGGTEGYQLEVV
+2627 GGTEGYVLNVV
-2640 GSDSVFELDDRVL
+2640 GSGSVFELDGRTL
-2653 SIKDGTAPGAL
+2653 AIKAGTTPGAL
-2664 ADGGK
+2664 ADGGT
-2669 LLTATVRVNDN
+2669 LLTATVRVNDDD
-2680 ESEVGGSAT
+2680 SEVGGSAT

-2699 YIALPPVVG
+2699 YIALPPVEG
-2708 SFVEG
+2708 SFVDG
-2713 RDGTPV
+2713 RNVTQAVSD
-2719 PTSGPVTVYSAW
+2719 SQPVTVYSKYSLDPAPL
-2731 TSSPQNLAPAT
+2731 TLAAVAKGT
-2742 VAATAEATVTARD
+2742 VGTRTN
-2755 GDNFTFHKIGT
+2755 DNFTFRKIGGGILLLD
-2766 EGKLKVDKDSGAV
+2766 EDSGEITV
-2779 TLEANRPGNPNPG
+2779 PSRRPQSGER
-2792 NYDLHVITVEFRALT
+2792 DTHVITVEFSALT
-2807 NAVATRQT
+2807 NAVASRET
-2815 LTVRHQMLKTIISG
+2815 LTVVHQMVRPIISFPNG
-2829 AQGMT
+2829 FQ
-2834 SRSQCYLNVDQPR
+2834 SQASCGTPQVN
-2847 SPNFSNGTGTQITVL
+2847 SNANNPAGSLITVI
-2862 LPPAEEGTE
+2862 LPTREEGTE
-2871 YSYPNQCQYFINSP
+2871 YSRPSGCNFFAFGQDRRIHIDQPQLGYNF
-2885 NSRTALDPNRAG
+2885 G
-2897 FRLVRTAQD
+2897 FARSVPIAD
-2906 GAKGLELYSDGGNHR
+2906 GLEVFVNRSNNPSEHA
-2921 VRLIGGF
+2921 VRLAGN
-2928 SPTNPTYTAENLTLS
+2928 PPTYTAGTLTLS
-2943 LVIVNTH
+2943 IVIAYD
-2950 GGPGGHV
+2950 GRGPAAHV
-2957 VPAFLQ
+2957 IDTFLR

-2977 TLKDAGGNVV
+2977 TLKDAGGNAV
-2987 SGEVRV
+2987 SGELRV

-3141 FATDATGVNLAESG
+3141 FATDATGANVEASG
-3155 DVLVRAEGG
+3155 NDFEVRAEGG
-3164 KTVVFLAAAN
+3164 KTVVFLKKEH

-3184 AVVATDSDQAT
+3184 AVVAADSAPET

-3205 LVERLSNVAFGKV
+3205 LVERLSGVAFGKV

-3334 LAHDEPG
+3334 LTHNEPG

-3431 PVGAGSFAVEE
+3431 PVGAGSFAVVSGEN
-3442 GDAAKFEDANNS
+3442 GSFEDANNS

-3460 TLHTD
+3460 TLHTQR
-3465 LGDGTT
+3465 LGNGTT

-3486 TARPVLREITNTGFV
+3486 TARPALREIVNTGFV

-3559 PRRELRAGFVHPTRF
+3559 PRRELDAFFTNRFGIRLTREITFVK
-3574 SDLTEIPFVDRLGE
+3574 RLGE
-3588 RVNNT
+3588 RISNT
-3593 AMDVARAAGSHPDNP
+3593 AMDVATAVGRHPDTNAP
-3608 NIRAN
+3608 ATF
-3613 VERVGPLNVALRF
+3613 ERVGPLNVALRF
-3626 KIPRTTA
+3626 KSGNS

-3641 QRADNRKERITVRFT
+3641 QRADNRRERITVRFT

-3670 VHFIGVGVPTIA
+3670 VHFVGVGVPTIA

-3692 HTDSPADRVISGGTR
+3692 HTASPADRVIGGGTR

-3724 GHDNTGTGCDWFFEM
+3724 GHDNTGTGCDWFFEL

-3749 GGVGNAANVAERS
+3749 GGVGNAANVAARS
-3762 SNGLQ
+3762 SNGLR
-3767 MTQTT
+3767 METIVN
-3772 DGNGN
+3772 NGN
-3777 KTLRVRIKNAPH
+3777 KTLRVRIANAPH

-3807 GANSHLSPQ
+3807 GTNANLSPQ

-3838 DMDNTEDIAAPIY
+3838 ANTDDIAAPIY
-3851 AYAESAR
+3851 AYAESAVS
-3858 AQDIARVVGGG
+3858 QDIALVVGGG

-3884 AALAVNSSTGIVSIP
+3884 AALAVDSSSGVVFIP

-3919 DRGANSAATGDGQ
+3919 DRGANSAATSDGQ

-3951 SIADEDEDYNAA
+3951 SVA
-3963 STLYALAGNLTQA
+3963 SLTLAYDPATTLYALAGNLTQA

-3987 SGSGYEFSLVG
+3987 SGSGYAFSLVG
-3998 NAPGWTL
+3998 NAPGWEV
-4005 RTEGGRGKLFL
+4005 RTEGGLGKLFL

-4038 DGLENVDVK
+4038 DGTENVDVK

-4054 LTPVVFTHNSGR
+4054 LTPVVFKHSSRTV
-4066 DPTFRVQ
+4066 DPRLRVQ
-4073 GFCFYDQLRDKDN
+4073 INCQYDQNEDAD
-4086 KITRRGIA
+4086 RRGIA
-4094 YDENDNLALAST
+4094 YDQNDNLATSST
-4106 SRRFLRFVLD
+4106 NRRFLRFVLE

-4121 EVWQPSTRSGC
+4121 EVWQPPTSTTCSN
-4132 TSYANMS
+4132 YANIG
-4139 AFEVK
+4139 AFAVSY
-4144 ISGGTGRDLQNL
+4144 SGGNGRYLGNL
-4156 GSWNNGEFPPTT
+4156 GSWNNGALPPPT
-4168 YGSVA
+4168 YGHVDYA
-4173 RTNSN
+4173 GRD
-4178 AYIIGTARDGT
+4178 YIIGTARDGT
-4189 EADDAFVA
+4189 DADDAFTA
-4197 TFNQTQYNFV
+4197 RFINGFQYNFG
-4207 YNQNANAVVRYQA
+4207 YNEDANAVIRYQA
-4220 GPRTLTVVADIDDF
+4220 GPRTLTVVADFDDF

-4306 GELEVDDTGRIH
+4306 GELEVDDTGRFY

-4327 SPGRELVVTVQVNDR
+4327 SPGRELVVTVRVNDR

-4352 AFRTPQQVIEA
+4352 AFRTPEQVISV

-4522 AVAAVNAMTIAPPG
+4522 AVAAVNAITIAPPG

-4618 QSVTVFG
+4618 QSITVFG

-4728 PPQLYRLAG
+4728 APQLYRLAG

-4836 NGLETLLTSEASA
+4836 NGLETILTSEASA
-4849 EDVVLANPLTA
+4849 EDVVLANPFA
-4860 TGATLSL
+4860 STGATLSL

-4903 EGDAQKA
+4903 EGDAQKR

-4940 PVTIT
+4940 PITIT

-4995 SHTSP
+4995 SHTAP

-5042 DRDGANPASGVIDLW
+5042 DRDGANPASGVIELW
-5057 RQVNLRVAAGE
+5057 RQRNLRVAAGE
-5068 IWPAAVVEA
+5068 VYPAAVVEA
-5077 TGGFGNFTY
+5077 TGGFGNFRY
-5086 EVVGNRP
+5086 EVVGTRP
-5093 SALDV
+5093 RALDV
-5098 RGRFVVMAEGQLINP
+5098 RGRFVVMAEGEVISGTD
-5113 FNAGLNK
+5113 AGLNNR
-5120 GLDKTTQEITVR
+5120 TREITVR

-5146 VRFRRADFISA
+5146 VRFRRADFISV
-5157 PNIDLTPNSQ
+5157 PNIDITPNDQ

-5178 NSIGG
+5178 NSIG
-5183 NGDPPTYIRFVL
+5183 NNADPPTYIRFVL

-5205 HPSGATPCAHFGELT
+5205 HPTGASPCTHFGELT
-5220 SAGSRYTGGTG
+5220 AAGSRYTGGTG

-5237 DGSFGSNPPFRSFQ
+5237 DGSFGSNPPFRTFQ
-5251 NADFT
+5251 NSDFT

-5265 RTAPGSE
+5265 STAQGSE

-5280 FFSNTNFRIV
+5280 FFSNSRFRIV

-5333 DDTGEGAYASVPHRK
+5333 DDTATDEGSYASVPHRK

-5361 TDFRTLAIVQ
+5361 TEFRPVNPQTNAPT
-5371 NEVQR
+5371 
-5376 GAWREVAAND
+5376 GDWREVAAND
-5386 NAEGGRLNTLLLTV
+5386 NAEGGRVNTLLLTV
-5400 QQSQNDANS
+5400 QQSQTDS
-5409 PPILGEF
+5409 QFPPILGAF
-5416 RGRGGAGGGF
+5416 RGRGGAGGDF
-5426 TFRLNSGGDRLEI
+5426 AFRLNSGGGGVNI
-5439 AGNTGSF
+5439 PAATGSMRRF
-5446 SIKLG
+5446 ELAQG

-5456 IRAIF
+5456 IRAII
-5461 EINDRHSNAARARG
+5461 EVNDSKASGDPNDARARG
-5475 TPSRQIH
+5475 TPRRLIY
-5482 VEVDYQEADN
+5482 VEVNYQEADN

>member
-44 SEHLQTTADEGRA
+44 SEHLQTATNEGRA

-238 DVFGNYYKSF
+238 DVFGNYYKGF

-342 FGESPQRRARIKAG
+342 FGESAQRRARIKAG
-356 EFKPSDYF
+356 EFNPSDYF

-435 SQGAAVDV
+435 NQGAAVDV

-517 SGSFVAEQFIDASN
+517 SGNFVAEQFIDASN
-531 MRRFELETGAATMM
+531 MRRFELETSATTTMM
-545 LTLEVTPPPA
+545 LTLKVDPGGSDMDA
-555 GTPVNKDTHL
+555 KL

-573 AKVEQVVG
+573 TKVEQAIG
-581 GEAVTLT
+581 GTMAVLT
-588 LTHPRANIVLANDP
+588 LTHPQANIVLANDP
-602 VFVTGAATPIYY
+602 VFVTGVTPPIYY
-614 REDGRNPPFVVAT
+614 REDGKSPPFAVAT
-627 LQATDGVGDYQW
+627 LQATGGVGDYQW
-639 TKSGGELGLV
+639 TKNSGELSLV
-649 GNVVE
+649 GSVVE
-654 IPSGATAPTDA
+654 IPSNAPPATSL
-665 GVDLTVQVVLT
+665 GVDLTMQVVLT
-676 DGYEDGTPATDPA
+676 DGYEEGKPTADPA

-697 DNYTIGF
+697 NDHTIGF
-704 TVSYRR
+704 TVSYRL
-710 IAELAANFDSATRVL
+710 IADLSASFDSATRVL
-725 YGISDESPERI
+725 YGLSDESPERI

-748 FTYTKTGGELNVRSA
+748 FTYAKTGGELNVRSA

-947 DGQQNVAQV
+947 DGQQNIAQV

-1061 PVHTVGMAAPT
+1061 PVHTVGMATQTAN
-1072 GQFTVAS
+1072 QFTVAS

-1345 GNANNLVLVA
+1345 GNANDLVLVA

-1408 PKTLK
+1408 PKTEK

-1676 LNKVGGAAGNMRIVS
+1676 LNKIGGAAGNMRIVS

-1787 AVNVFR
+1787 AVNVLR

-1851 QTEPATAAV
+1851 QTEPATAAL

-1975 LQYVLAET
+1975 LHYVLAET
-1983 IGANVFLRSNNGA
+1983 IGAEAFLRNNGGA
-1996 YLPDEATSD
+1996 YVPSGTAGND
-2005 VAVGSETRTV
+2005 VAAGSQTRTV
-2015 KVKTADYR
+2015 KVKTAEYG
-2023 DEQFLFGVSGS
+2023 DEQIVFGVRPS
-2034 GGLGNS
+2034 GGLGAS
-2040 GYAIARATGGNE
+2040 PAFGITRTGNE
-2052 NGLVARGQSQDQL
+2052 NGLVARVQSANQRA
-2065 TYDLE
+2065 YDLE
-2070 VVVKNGA
+2070 VAVKNGA
-2077 DVSTAPN
+2077 VASSAPQ
-2084 TFGITAVVNESA
+2084 TFGITAIVNENST
-2096 ADPNNLTP
+2096 DPNNLTP

-2147 SSPNHVA
+2147 TENNHVA
-2154 NIVPSGG
+2154 NIVASGG
-2161 VGGDGSGFGYT
+2161 VGGESGNSYT
-2172 LTQDNPGDLIVNSDG
+2172 FTQDNPGSLIVNAQG
-2187 EVLVKGGVV
+2187 QVLVAANVV
-2196 PAEGLELAATAVI
+2196 PAEDLELAATVKI
-2209 NDTGAWSHV
+2209 NDRGDWEHV
-2218 SEPLTMS
+2218 SDELLMS

-2446 KGGYLFPAR
+2446 KGGFLFAAQ

-2489 IYPLIRDAQDTN
+2489 TYPLIRDAQSST

-2513 PLVGESLS
+2513 PLSGEALS

-2531 NAGAKE
+2531 DAGAKE

-2551 TLKLRGSDGDGET
+2551 TLKLRGSDGEGNPR
-2564 SDSAAVRAQ
+2564 ARVRI
-2573 KAARSDRLYT
+2573 DRLYT
-2583 VAVRYLEKLT
+2583 VAVRYLKELT
-2593 AKALEEEGGTEI
+2593 AKAVVAENGADITGI
-2605 SGVREIKVPT
+2605 PEIKVPT
-2615 GQTSKQA
+2615 GETGRQVVG
-2622 AAYIQ
+2622 YVEID
-2627 IEGGTEGYQLEVV
+2627 GGTEGYVLNVV
-2640 GSDSVFELDDRVL
+2640 GSGSVFELDGRTL
-2653 SIKDGTAPGAL
+2653 AIKAGTTPGAL
-2664 ADGGK
+2664 ADGGT
-2669 LLTATVRVNDN
+2669 LLTATVRVNDDD
-2680 ESEVGGSAT
+2680 SEVGGSAT

-2699 YIALPPVVG
+2699 YVALPPVVG
-2708 SFVEG
+2708 SFVDG

-2719 PTSGPVTVYSAW
+2719 PTSAPVTVFSFY
-2731 TSSPQNLAPAT
+2731 TFPPQVLAPAT
-2742 VAATAEATVTARD
+2742 VVATAKATVTGREND
-2755 GDNFTFHKIGT
+2755 TFTFHRIGGADT
-2766 EGKLKVDKDSGAV
+2766 FTVDENTGAITLKSRRPANGNVDQHLV
-2779 TLEANRPGNPNPG
+2779 
-2792 NYDLHVITVEFRALT
+2792 TVEFRAAE
-2807 NAVATRQT
+2807 NAAATRQT
-2815 LTVRHQMLKTIISG
+2815 LTVRHQMLRSIGSG
-2829 AQGMT
+2829 INALS
-2834 SRSQCYLNVDQPR
+2834 SRSQCFGSVTQPNP
-2847 SPNFSNGTGTQITVL
+2847 PNRGNNGGTEITVILPPGVEGTQ
-2862 LPPAEEGTE
+2862 
-2871 YSYPNQCQYFINSP
+2871 YSYPSNQCDYFVNAANRFIGV
-2885 NSRTALDPNRAG
+2885 DPAPPGGNRIARVG
-2897 FRLVRTAQD
+2897 QD
-2906 GAKGLELYSDGGNHR
+2906 ASGLEVYSAGSDTR
-2921 VRLIGGF
+2921 VRLAGQGAGNTQY
-2928 SPTNPTYTAENLTLS
+2928 PTFTADRQTLS
-2943 LVIVNTH
+2943 VVIANTH
-2950 GGPGGHV
+2950 TGPGGHV
-2957 VPAFLQ
+2957 IPALLQ

-3126 SADSASDDLALFDVS
+3126 SADSTSADLALFDVS

-3155 DVLVRAEGG
+3155 DILVRAEGG

-3205 LVERLSNVAFGKV
+3205 LVERLSGVAFGKV

-3334 LAHDEPG
+3334 LAHDEPD

-3431 PVGAGSFAVEE
+3431 PVGAGSFAVVSGEN
-3442 GDAAKFEDANNS
+3442 GSFEDANNS

-3460 TLHTD
+3460 TLHTQR
-3465 LGDGTT
+3465 LGNGTT

-3486 TARPVLREITNTGFV
+3486 TARPALREIVNTGFV

-3559 PRRELRAGFVHPTRF
+3559 PRRELDAFFTNRFGIRLTREITFVK
-3574 SDLTEIPFVDRLGE
+3574 RLGE
-3588 RVNNT
+3588 RISNT
-3593 AMDVARAAGSHPDNP
+3593 AMDVATAVGRHPDTNAP
-3608 NIRAN
+3608 ATF
-3613 VERVGPLNVALRF
+3613 ERVGPLNVALRF
-3626 KIPRTTA
+3626 KSGNS

-3641 QRADNRKERITVRFT
+3641 QRADNRRERITVRFT

-3670 VHFIGVGVPTIA
+3670 VHFVGVGVPTIA

-3692 HTDSPADRVISGGTR
+3692 HTASPADRVIGGGTR
-3707 ITLTMPVREQ
+3707 ITLTMPAREQ

-3724 GHDNTGTGCDWFFEM
+3724 GHDNTGTGCDWFFEL

-3749 GGVGNAANVAERS
+3749 GGVGNAANVAARS
-3762 SNGLQ
+3762 SNGLR
-3767 MTQTT
+3767 METIVN
-3772 DGNGN
+3772 NGN
-3777 KTLRVRIKNAPH
+3777 KTLRVRIANAPH

-3807 GANSHLSPQ
+3807 GTNANLSPQ

-3838 DMDNTEDIAAPIY
+3838 ANTDDIAAPIY
-3851 AYAESAR
+3851 AYAESAVS
-3858 AQDIARVVGGG
+3858 QDIALVVGGG

-3884 AALAVNSSTGIVSIP
+3884 AALAVDSSSGVVSIP
-3899 ANLEPVPGDGLT
+3899 ANLQPVPGDGLT

-3919 DRGANSAATGDGQ
+3919 DRGDNSAATSDGQ

-3939 IKGIPPLAVEAR
+3939 IQGIPPLAAEAR
-3951 SIADEDEDYNAA
+3951 SVA
-3963 STLYALAGNLTQA
+3963 SLTLAYDPATTLYALAGNLTQA

-3987 SGSGYEFSLVG
+3987 SGSGYAFSLVG
-3998 NAPGWTL
+3998 NAPGWEV
-4005 RTEGGRGKLFL
+4005 RTEGGLGKLFL

-4038 DGLENVDVK
+4038 DGTENVDVK

-4073 GFCFYDQLRDKDN
+4073 SGCFYEQKRDKD
-4086 KITRRGIA
+4086 KITQRGIA
-4094 YDENDNLALAST
+4094 YDENDNLAVAST

-4132 TSYANMS
+4132 HNYANMS

-4144 ISGGTGRDLQNL
+4144 FSGGTGRDLQNL
-4156 GSWNNGEFPPTT
+4156 GSWNNGEFPPPT

-4173 RTNSN
+4173 KTNRN
-4178 AYIIGTARDGT
+4178 TYVLGTARDGT
-4189 EADDAFVA
+4189 DADDAFIA
-4197 TFNQTQYNFV
+4197 EFNQVQYNFV
-4207 YNQNANAVVRYQA
+4207 YNQNANAVIRYQA

-4327 SPGRELVVTVQVNDR
+4327 SPGRELVITVQVNDR

-4522 AVAAVNAMTIAPPG
+4522 AVAAVNAITIAPPG

-4728 PPQLYRLAG
+4728 APQLYRLAG

-4836 NGLETLLTSEASA
+4836 NGLETLLTAEASA
-4849 EDVVLANPLTA
+4849 ENVVLANPFA
-4860 TGATLSL
+4860 STGATLSL
-4867 VEPGSGLDFVNNQL
+4867 VEPGAGLDFVNNQL
-4881 IIVGGTEPLAQ
+4881 VIVGGTEPLAQ

-4940 PVTIT
+4940 PITIT

-5220 SAGSRYTGGTG
+5220 SAGGRYTGGTG

-5302 FSNPANP
+5302 FANPANP
-5309 APQPRPGEYTYTE
+5309 APQPRAGEYTYTE

-5361 TDFRTLAIVQ
+5361 TEFQPFNHQTSTFG
-5371 NEVQR
+5371 N
-5376 GAWREVAAND
+5376 WREVAAND
-5386 NAEGGRLNTLLLTV
+5386 NAEGGRINFISLTV
-5400 QQSQNDANS
+5400 QQSQDDS
-5409 PPILGEF
+5409 LIPPALGRF
-5416 RGRGGAGGGF
+5416 RGRGGAGGDF
-5426 TFRLNSGGDRLEI
+5426 TFRLNSGGGGVNIPD
-5439 AGNTGSF
+5439 ATSNTRSF
-5446 SIKLG
+5446 DLAQG
-5451 ASPGI
+5451 ASPGR
-5456 IRAIF
+5456 IRAII
-5461 EINDRHSNAARARG
+5461 EVNDSHSNAARARG
-5475 TPSRQIH
+5475 TPPRLIY

>member
-37 ATPGFLY
+37 TTPGFLY

-83 LFNEIDSLPLR
+83 LFGEIDSLPLR

-238 DVFGNYYKSF
+238 DVFGNYYKGF

-342 FGESPQRRARIKAG
+342 FGESAQRRARITRG

-420 FPAAGQIATLTVQGT
+420 FPAAGQVATLTVQGT
-435 SQGAAVDV
+435 NQGAAVDV

-517 SGSFVAEQFIDASN
+517 SGNFVAEQFIDASN

-697 DNYTIGF
+697 DNYTVGF

-736 AVTVTAAGGSGD
+736 AVTVTAVGGPGD
-748 FTYTKTGGELNVRSA
+748 FSYAKTGGELNVRSA

-928 VGFNDPDG
+928 VRFNDPDG

-1408 PKTLK
+1408 PKTEK

-1478 HTDATPEVVR
+1478 HTDATPEVVK

-1851 QTEPATAAV
+1851 QTEPATAAL

-1898 ARGAINIANVVGS
+1898 ARGAINIANVAAENNGLGGFV
-1911 KGVGD
+1911 
-1916 FRYTKQSGS
+1916 YTKQSGAA
-1925 SELSITPDGGE
+1925 ELSVTPDGGE
-1936 IMLRAGYAPDGNNTL
+1936 IMLAAGYAPNGNNTL

-1957 NDNDSVDGSTLTP
+1957 NDTGDGSTLTP
-1970 EVLMT
+1970 EVAVT

-2104 GATVS
+2104 GATIS
-2109 VTVVYDKVDP
+2109 LTVVYDKVDP
-2119 IAGEF
+2119 LAGEF

-2147 SSPNHVA
+2147 TENNHVA
-2154 NIVPSGG
+2154 NIVASGG
-2161 VGGDGSGFGYT
+2161 VGGESGNSYT
-2172 LTQDNPGDLIVNSDG
+2172 FTQDNPGSLIVNAQG
-2187 EVLVKGGVV
+2187 QVLVAANVV
-2196 PAEGLELAATAVI
+2196 PAEDLELAATVKI
-2209 NDTGAWSHV
+2209 NDRGDWEHV
-2218 SEPLTMS
+2218 SDELLMS

-2446 KGGYLFPAR
+2446 KGGFLFAAQ

-2489 IYPLIRDAQDTN
+2489 TYPLIRDAQSST

-2513 PLVGESLS
+2513 PLSGEALS

-2531 NAGAKE
+2531 DAGAKE

-2551 TLKLRGSDGDGET
+2551 TLKLRGSDGEGNPR
-2564 SDSAAVRAQ
+2564 ARVRI
-2573 KAARSDRLYT
+2573 DRLYT
-2583 VAVRYLEKLT
+2583 VAVRYLKELT
-2593 AKALEEEGGTEI
+2593 AKAVVAENGADITGI
-2605 SGVREIKVPT
+2605 PEIKVPT
-2615 GQTSKQA
+2615 GETGRQVVG
-2622 AAYIQ
+2622 YVEID
-2627 IEGGTEGYQLEVV
+2627 GGTEGYVLNVV
-2640 GSDSVFELDDRVL
+2640 GSGSVFELDGRTL
-2653 SIKDGTAPGAL
+2653 AIKAGTTPGAL
-2664 ADGGK
+2664 ADGGT
-2669 LLTATVRVNDN
+2669 LLTATVRVNDDD
-2680 ESEVGGSAT
+2680 SEVGGSAT

-2699 YIALPPVVG
+2699 YIALPPVEG
-2708 SFVEG
+2708 SFVDG
-2713 RDGTPV
+2713 RNVTQAVSD
-2719 PTSGPVTVYSAW
+2719 SQPVTVYSKYSLDPAPL
-2731 TSSPQNLAPAT
+2731 TLAAVAKGT
-2742 VAATAEATVTARD
+2742 VGTRTN
-2755 GDNFTFHKIGT
+2755 DNFTFRKIGGGILLLD
-2766 EGKLKVDKDSGAV
+2766 EDSGEITV
-2779 TLEANRPGNPNPG
+2779 PSRRPQSGER
-2792 NYDLHVITVEFRALT
+2792 DTHIITVEFSALT
-2807 NAVATRQT
+2807 NAVASRET
-2815 LTVRHQMLKTIISG
+2815 LTVVHQMVRPIISFPNG
-2829 AQGMT
+2829 FQ
-2834 SRSQCYLNVDQPR
+2834 SQASCGTPQVN
-2847 SPNFSNGTGTQITVL
+2847 SNANNPAGSLITVI
-2862 LPPAEEGTE
+2862 LPTREEGTE
-2871 YSYPNQCQYFINSP
+2871 YSRPSGCNFFAFGQDRRIHIDQPQLGYN
-2885 NSRTALDPNRAG
+2885 LG
-2897 FRLVRTAQD
+2897 FARSVPIAD
-2906 GAKGLELYSDGGNHR
+2906 GLEVFVNRTNNPSEHA
-2921 VRLIGGF
+2921 VRLAGN
-2928 SPTNPTYTAENLTLS
+2928 PPTYTAGTLTLS
-2943 LVIVNTH
+2943 IVIAYD
-2950 GGPGGHV
+2950 GRGPAAHV
-2957 VPAFLQ
+2957 IDTFLR

-3141 FATDATGVNLAESG
+3141 FATDATGANVEASG
-3155 DVLVRAEGG
+3155 NDFVVRAEGG
-3164 KTVVFLAAAN
+3164 KTVVFLKKEH

-3184 AVVATDSDQAT
+3184 AVVAADSAPET

-3205 LVERLSNVAFGKV
+3205 LVERLSGVAFGKV

-3334 LAHDEPG
+3334 LTHNEPG

-3416 VADGKITANVLYTPT
+3416 VADSKITANVLYTPT

-3442 GDAAKFEDANNS
+3442 GDVAKFEDANNS

-3480 GGVDVN
+3480 GGVDLN

-3501 ITEVSADALAWKVAI
+3501 ITEATDALAWKVAI

-3559 PRRELRAGFVHPTRF
+3559 PRRELNASFFHPTTFR
-3574 SDLTEIPFVDRLGE
+3574 DLTEITFVERLGE
-3588 RVNNT
+3588 RISNT
-3593 AMDVARAAGSHPDNP
+3593 AMDVARAGGSDPDNP
-3608 NIRAN
+3608 TRRAN

-3626 KIPRTTA
+3626 KSS
-3633 NIIEIGPS
+3633 NSDIIEIGPS
-3641 QRADNRKERITVRFT
+3641 QRADNRRERITVRFT

-3670 VHFIGVGVPTIA
+3670 VHFIGVGALTIA
-3682 DDGFQSNPVC
+3682 DDGFKSNPVC
-3692 HTDSPADRVISGGTR
+3692 HTSSLADADRITGGGTR
-3707 ITLTMPVREQ
+3707 ITLTMPAREQ

-3724 GHDNTGTGCDWFFEM
+3724 GHDNTGTGCDWFLEM

-3749 GGVGNAANVAERS
+3749 GGVGNASTIAVRS

-3767 MTQTT
+3767 METI
-3772 DGNGN
+3772 DNNGN
-3777 KTLRVRIKNAPH
+3777 KTLRVQIANAPH

-3807 GANSHLSPQ
+3807 GTNRHFSSQ

-3838 DMDNTEDIAAPIY
+3838 DMDNTEDIVAPIT
-3851 AYAESAR
+3851 AYAENAG
-3858 AQDIARVVGGG
+3858 AQDIALVVGGG

-3884 AALAVNSSTGIVSIP
+3884 AALAVNSSTGIVFIP

-4038 DGLENVDVK
+4038 DGGENVDVK

-4054 LTPVVFTHNSGR
+4054 LTPVVFKHSSRTS
-4066 DPTFRVQ
+4066 DPRLRVQ
-4073 GFCFYDQLRDKDN
+4073 INCQYDQNEDAD
-4086 KITRRGIA
+4086 RRGIA
-4094 YDENDNLALAST
+4094 YDKNDNLAT
-4106 SRRFLRFVLD
+4106 SNTNRRFLRFVLE

-4121 EVWQPSTRSGC
+4121 EVWQPPTSTTCSN
-4132 TSYANMS
+4132 YANIG
-4139 AFEVK
+4139 AFAVSY
-4144 ISGGTGRDLQNL
+4144 SGGNGRYLGNL
-4156 GSWNNGEFPPTT
+4156 GSWNNGALPPPT
-4168 YGSVA
+4168 YGHVDYA
-4173 RTNSN
+4173 GRD
-4178 AYIIGTARDGT
+4178 YIIGTARDGT
-4189 EADDAFVA
+4189 DADDAFTA
-4197 TFNQTQYNFV
+4197 RFINGFQYNFG
-4207 YNQNANAVVRYQA
+4207 YNEDANAVIRYQA
-4220 GPRTLTVVADIDDF
+4220 GPRTLTVVADFDDF

-4306 GELEVDDTGRIH
+4306 GELEVDDTGRFY

-4327 SPGRELVVTVQVNDR
+4327 SPGRELVVTVRVNDR

-4352 AFRTPQQVIEA
+4352 AFRTPEQVISV

-4522 AVAAVNAMTIAPPG
+4522 AVAAVNAITIAPPG

-4728 PPQLYRLAG
+4728 APQLYRLAG

-4809 VTARFNPVEPHA
+4809 VTARFNPVNPH
-4821 LAIAPVPNRPDVLRF
+4821 LLDPSPVPNRADGKFLLF
-4836 NGLETLLTSEASA
+4836 TGLETLLTSEASA
-4849 EDVVLANPLTA
+4849 EDVVLANPFA
-4860 TGATLSL
+4860 STGATLSL

-4881 IIVGGTEPLAQ
+4881 VIVGGTEPLAQ

-4903 EGDAQKA
+4903 EGDAQKR

-4940 PVTIT
+4940 PITIT

-4995 SHTSP
+4995 SHTAP

-5057 RQVNLRVAAGE
+5057 RQTNLRVAAGE
-5068 IWPAAVVEA
+5068 VYPAAVVEA
-5077 TGGFGNFTY
+5077 TGGFGNFRY
-5086 EVVGNRP
+5086 EVVGTRP
-5093 SALDV
+5093 RALDV
-5098 RGRFVVMAEGQLINP
+5098 RGRFVVMAEGEVISGIE
-5113 FNAGLNK
+5113 AGLNNR
-5120 GLDKTTQEITVR
+5120 TREITVR

-5146 VRFRRADFISA
+5146 VRFRRADSISA
-5157 PNIDLTPNSQ
+5157 PNIDITPNDQ

-5178 NSIGG
+5178 NSIG
-5183 NGDPPTYIRFVL
+5183 NNADPPTYIRFVL

-5205 HPSGATPCAHFGELT
+5205 HPSSPTACSHFGELT

-5237 DGSFGSNPPFRSFQ
+5237 DGSFGSNPPFRTFQ
-5251 NADFT
+5251 NSDFT
-5256 AANYHQKIL
+5256 TANYGQKIL
-5265 RTAPGSE
+5265 RTAAGSE

-5280 FFSNTNFRIV
+5280 FFSNTRFRIV

-5302 FSNPANP
+5302 FANPGNP

-5333 DDTGEGAYASVPHRK
+5333 DDTDTDDGAYASVPHRK

-5361 TDFRTLAIVQ
+5361 TEFRPVNPQTNAPT
-5371 NEVQR
+5371 
-5376 GAWREVAAND
+5376 GDWREVAAND
-5386 NAEGGRLNTLLLTV
+5386 NAEGGRVNTLLLTV
-5400 QQSQNDANS
+5400 QQSQTDS
-5409 PPILGEF
+5409 QFPPILGAF
-5416 RGRGGAGGGF
+5416 RGRGGAGGDF
-5426 TFRLNSGGDRLEI
+5426 AFRLNSGGGGVNI
-5439 AGNTGSF
+5439 PAATGSMRRF
-5446 SIKLG
+5446 ELAQG

-5456 IRAIF
+5456 IRAII
-5461 EINDRHSNAARARG
+5461 EVNDSKASGDPNDARARG
-5475 TPSRQIH
+5475 TPRRLIY
-5482 VEVDYQEADN
+5482 VEVNYQEADN

-5526 SPITNSSASDCTP
+5526 SPIINSSASDCTP

>member
-44 SEHLQTTADEGRA
+44 SEHLQTATNEGRA

-238 DVFGNYYKSF
+238 DVFGNYYKGF

-342 FGESPQRRARIKAG
+342 FGESAQRRARITRG

-443 SRTYT
+443 SRLYT

-504 LIHGSAEITLGTV
+504 LIHGEAEITLGTV
-517 SGSFVAEQFIDASN
+517 SGNFVAEQFIDASN
-531 MRRFELETGAATMM
+531 MRRFELETSATTTMM
-545 LTLEVTPPPA
+545 ISLKVDPGGSDMDA
-555 GTPVNKDTHL
+555 KL

-573 AKVEQVVG
+573 TKVEQVIG
-581 GEAVTLT
+581 GATMAVLT
-588 LTHPRANIVLANDP
+588 LTHPQANIVLANDP
-602 VFVTGAATPIYY
+602 VFVTGVTPPIYY
-614 REDGRNPPFVVAT
+614 REDGKSPPFAVAT
-627 LQATDGVGDYQW
+627 LQATGGVGDYQW
-639 TKSGGELGLV
+639 TKNSGELSLV
-649 GNVVE
+649 GSVVE
-654 IPSGATAPTDA
+654 IPSNAPPATSL
-665 GVDLTVQVVLT
+665 GVDLTMQVVLT
-676 DGYEDGTPATDPA
+676 DGYEEGKPTADPA

-697 DNYTIGF
+697 NDHTIGF
-704 TVSYRR
+704 TVSYRL
-710 IAELAANFDSATRVL
+710 IADLSASFDSATRVL
-725 YGISDESPERI
+725 YGLSDESPERI

-947 DGQQNVAQV
+947 DGQQNIAQV

-965 TVAKVGGQLELSG
+965 TVAKVGGQLELSR

-1345 GNANNLVLVA
+1345 GNANDLVLVA
-1355 VVNDANANGGFLT
+1355 VVNDADANGGFLT

-1408 PKTLK
+1408 PKTEK

-1851 QTEPATAAV
+1851 QTEPATAAL

-1975 LQYVLAET
+1975 LHYVLAET
-1983 IGANVFLRSNNGA
+1983 IGAEAFLRNNGGA
-1996 YLPDEATSD
+1996 YVPSGTAGND
-2005 VAVGSETRTV
+2005 VAAGSQTRTV
-2015 KVKTADYR
+2015 KVKTAEYG
-2023 DEQFLFGVSGS
+2023 DEQIVFGVRPS
-2034 GGLGNS
+2034 GGLGAS
-2040 GYAIARATGGNE
+2040 PAFGITRTGNE
-2052 NGLVARGQSQDQL
+2052 NGLVARVQSANQRA
-2065 TYDLE
+2065 YDLE
-2070 VVVKNGA
+2070 VAVKNGA
-2077 DVSTAPN
+2077 VASSAPQ
-2084 TFGITAVVNESA
+2084 TFGVTAIVNENST
-2096 ADPNNLTP
+2096 DPNNLTP

-2147 SSPNHVA
+2147 TENNHVA
-2154 NIVPSGG
+2154 NIVASGG
-2161 VGGDGSGFGYT
+2161 VGGESGNSYT
-2172 LTQDNPGDLIVNSDG
+2172 FTQDNPGSLIVNAQG
-2187 EVLVKGGVV
+2187 QVLVAANVV
-2196 PAEGLELAATAVI
+2196 PAEDLELAATVKI
-2209 NDTGAWSHV
+2209 NDRGDWEHV
-2218 SEPLTMS
+2218 SDELLMS

-2398 FRKTGGGLALTGN
+2398 FRKTGGGLTLTGN

-2573 KAARSDRLYT
+2573 KAARIDRLYT
-2583 VAVRYLEKLT
+2583 VAVRYLEELT

-2627 IEGGTEGYQLEVV
+2627 IEGGTEGYQLQVV

-2829 AQGMT
+2829 SQGMT
-2834 SRSQCYLNVDQPR
+2834 SRSQCYLSAAQPDNN
-2847 SPNFSNGTGTQITVL
+2847 NFANSTGTQITVL

-3009 GGADG
+3009 GGADDG
-3014 GLTYEGEAINGSP
+3014 IRYEGEAINGSP

-3039 VPASIEPVTG
+3039 IPVSINPVEG
-3049 DGKTITFAVSVV
+3049 DGLTITFAVSVV

-3141 FATDATGVNLAESG
+3141 FATDATGANVEASG
-3155 DVLVRAEGG
+3155 NDFVVRAEGG
-3164 KTVVFLAAAN
+3164 KTVVFLKKEH

-3184 AVVATDSDQAT
+3184 AVVAADSAPET

-3205 LVERLSNVAFGKV
+3205 LVERLSGVAFGKV

-3229 YDSQNPGAA
+3229 YDSENPGAA

-3334 LAHDEPG
+3334 LTHNEPG

-3353 GLIGKTFAPFGELT
+3353 GLIGETFAPFGELT

-3416 VADGKITANVLYTPT
+3416 VADSKITANVLYTPT
-3431 PVGAGSFAVEE
+3431 PVGAGSFAVVSGEN
-3442 GDAAKFEDANNS
+3442 GSFEDANNS

-3460 TLHTD
+3460 TLHTQR
-3465 LGDGTT
+3465 LGNGTT

-3486 TARPVLREITNTGFV
+3486 TARPALREIVNTGFV

-3626 KIPRTTA
+3626 KSS
-3633 NIIEIGPS
+3633 NSDIIEIGPS

-3838 DMDNTEDIAAPIY
+3838 ANTDDIAAPIY
-3851 AYAESAR
+3851 AYAENAVTQEI
-3858 AQDIARVVGGG
+3858 AQVVGGG

-3919 DRGANSAATGDGQ
+3919 DRGNNSAVTRDGQ

-3939 IKGIPPLAVEAR
+3939 IQGIPPLAAEAR
-3951 SIADEDEDYNAA
+3951 SIVSLTLAYDPA
-3963 STLYALAGNLTQA
+3963 STFYALTGNLTQA
-3976 VAVAQILPTSG
+3976 VAVAQIRPTGG
-3987 SGSGYEFSLVG
+3987 SGGYSFSLVG
-3998 NAPGWTL
+3998 NPSGWEV
-4005 RTEGGRGKLFL
+4005 RKEGRLGKLFL
-4016 AAGRNVAAG
+4016 KAG
-4025 AQPVAVSATVRTQ
+4025 QPVAEGLVQVSATVRTQ
-4038 DGLENVDVK
+4038 AGGANVDVK
-4047 VVAQLRG
+4047 VAAQLRG
-4054 LTPVVFTHNSGR
+4054 LTPVVFKHSSRTV
-4066 DPTFRVQ
+4066 DPRLRVQ
-4073 GFCFYDQLRDKDN
+4073 INCQYDQNEDAD
-4086 KITRRGIA
+4086 RRGIA
-4094 YDENDNLALAST
+4094 YDQNDNLADPNT
-4106 SRRFLRFVLD
+4106 SRRFLRFVL
-4116 EGLEG
+4116 EERLEG
-4121 EVWQPSTRSGC
+4121 EVWNPPEPGSC
-4132 TSYANMS
+4132 TTYANIGALAVS
-4139 AFEVK
+4139 Y
-4144 ISGGTGRDLQNL
+4144 SGGTGRYL
-4156 GSWNNGEFPPTT
+4156 GNIASWNNGALPPPT
-4168 YGSVA
+4168 YGHVDYA
-4173 RTNSN
+4173 GRDF
-4178 AYIIGTARDGT
+4178 IVGTARDGT
-4189 EADDAFVA
+4189 DADDAFIARYVHGFQY
-4197 TFNQTQYNFV
+4197 TFAYNAD
-4207 YNQNANAVVRYQA
+4207 ANAVVRYQA
-4220 GPRTLTVVADIDDF
+4220 GPRTLTLVADIDDY

-4241 PPDHITVE
+4241 PPDHMTVE

-4291 AQGGAGGGFTYVKTG
+4291 AQFGAGGGFTYVKTG
-4306 GELEVDDTGRIH
+4306 GELEVDDTGRFY
-4318 IPANISSIP
+4318 IPEDISSV
-4327 SPGRELVVTVQVNDR
+4327 SSGRELVITVRVNDR

-4352 AFRTPQQVIEA
+4352 AFRTPEQVIMA
-4363 TVRYIQPVL
+4363 TVQYIQPDLVA
-4372 KPLSGEVRN
+4372 LSGEVRN

-4387 ANGAAGTFYR
+4387 AGGAAGTFYR

-4728 PPQLYRLAG
+4728 APQLYRLAG

-4903 EGDAQKA
+4903 EGDAQKR

-4925 TIKAGLSRADALVVA
+4925 TIKAGLSRAGALVNA

-4945 NNGGASLAVATVSV
+4945 NDVGASLAVATVSV

-5157 PNIDLTPNSQ
+5157 PNIALTPNAQTS
-5167 NACGN
+5167 CGN

-5178 NSIGG
+5178 NSIAS
-5183 NGDPPTYIRFVL
+5183 NGAPNTYIRFVL

-5205 HPSGATPCAHFGELT
+5205 HPGAPTACSHFGQL
-5220 SAGSRYTGGTG
+5220 SGGGGNYNGGTG

-5237 DGSFGSNPPFRSFQ
+5237 DGSFGSAASRTFKP
-5251 NADFT
+5251 ADFT

-5265 RTAPGSE
+5265 SPAPGSE
-5272 NAPLFGGF
+5272 NAPLFGAW
-5280 FFSNTNFRIV
+5280 SVSDARWQVV
-5290 LRPQGQ
+5290 LRPPPGQ
-5296 LYASGA
+5296 PLY
-5302 FSNPANP
+5302 NPRNNP
-5309 APQPRPGEYTYTE
+5309 FVPLPNAGEYTYTE
-5322 ATVTLGVTLEF
+5322 ATVTLGITLEF

-5348 TILVVFPGVAPIT
+5348 TILVVFPGVSPIT
-5361 TDFRTLAIVQ
+5361 TEFRPVNPQTNAPT
-5371 NEVQR
+5371 
-5376 GAWREVAAND
+5376 GDWREVAAND
-5386 NAEGGRLNTLLLTV
+5386 NAEGGRVNTLLLTV
-5400 QQSQNDANS
+5400 QQSQTDS
-5409 PPILGEF
+5409 QFPPILGAF
-5416 RGRGGAGGGF
+5416 RGRGGAGGDF
-5426 TFRLNSGGDRLEI
+5426 AFRLNSGGGGVNI
-5439 AGNTGSF
+5439 PAATGSMRRF
-5446 SIKLG
+5446 ELAQG

-5456 IRAIF
+5456 IRAII
-5461 EINDRHSNAARARG
+5461 EVNDSKASGDPNDARARG
-5475 TPSRQIH
+5475 TPRRLIY

-5526 SPITNSSASDCTP
+5526 SPIINSSASDCTP

>member
-44 SEHLQTTADEGRA
+44 SEHLQTTVAEGRA

-356 EFKPSDYF
+356 EFNPSDYF

-405 EAASVALT
+405 EAASVVLT

-435 SQGAAVDV
+435 NQGAAVDV

-448 VLAGNVISGFI
+448 VLAGNVISGFV

-464 TVTMHHANGQTLTL
+464 TVTMHHKGGETLTL

-504 LIHGSAEITLGTV
+504 LIHGEAEITLGTV

-531 MRRFELETGAATMM
+531 MRRFELETSATTTMM
-545 LTLEVTPPPA
+545 ISLKVDPGGSDMDA
-555 GTPVNKDTHL
+555 KL

-573 AKVEQVVG
+573 TKVEQAIG
-581 GEAVTLT
+581 GTMAVLT
-588 LTHPRANIVLANDP
+588 LTHPQANIVLANDP
-602 VFVTGAATPIYY
+602 VFVTGVTPPIYY
-614 REDGRNPPFVVAT
+614 REDGKSPPFAVAT
-627 LQATDGVGDYQW
+627 LQATGGVGDYQW
-639 TKSGGELGLV
+639 TKSGGELSLV
-649 GNVVE
+649 GSVVE
-654 IPSGATAPTDA
+654 IPSNAPPATSL
-665 GVDLTVQVVLT
+665 GVDLTMQVVLT
-676 DGYEDGTPATDPA
+676 DGYEEGKPTADPA

-697 DNYTIGF
+697 NDHTIGF
-704 TVSYRR
+704 TLSYRL
-710 IAELAANFDSATRVL
+710 IADLSASFDSATRVL

-835 YAITAEAGDTGRMD
+835 YAITTEAGDTGRMD

-947 DGQQNVAQV
+947 DGQQNIAQV

-1345 GNANNLVLVA
+1345 GNANDLVLVA

-1408 PKTLK
+1408 PKTEK

-1478 HTDATPEVVR
+1478 HTDATPEVVK

-1518 DATSKTQTDITVYV
+1518 DATSKTQTAITVYV
-1532 RRFGG
+1532 LANA
-1537 VKESRVIA
+1537 KETDVIA

-1551 VENNATVSGVS
+1551 VESNATVAGVS
-1562 GLQLIDIDANSGTT
+1562 GLRVAAIESPGSGSGT
-1576 GAGLEFDVE
+1576 GLDFAVE

-1593 IAATAAATPTGAD
+1593 IADSATPTSDGAD
-1606 LNIVMTYNDRGH
+1606 LNLVLTYVDAANANTAAASVVALTEDRK
-1618 AIASLTDSR
+1618 
-1627 TKTLNVH
+1627 KTLNVH
-1634 YESVPEFIPQFRNVD
+1634 YESVAAFEPKVRNAAGSED
-1649 DSAIPNNADAV
+1649 LGNKEAT
-1660 SVYVA
+1660 VYVA
-1665 EKSNQ
+1665 PTNTDPTTAAKIM
-1670 PVRVAR
+1670 
-1676 LNKVGGAAGNMRIVS
+1676 KVGGAGAENADMRIVS
-1691 QSGDLDVANEGGI
+1691 QTSTPAGLQVMPNGDVVVLGNVSK
-1704 FYAFVRANADA
+1704 
-1715 DTTLVLTVRV
+1715 DTTLTVVAVL
-1725 DDANTPQGAV
+1725 DDAAEGDAAGSV
-1735 TDPVELELTVAYLI
+1735 TDLATLSVTVAYLE
-1749 SRDVI
+1749 SSDVQAEFVPI
-1754 ANFEPTTGD
+1754 AAAAGD
-1763 GYFVGALNAGL
+1763 KHFIGALAADGT
-1774 RTVYLDAAVSPRE
+1774 RTVFLDASETRAALPL
-1787 AVNVFR
+1787 FQ
-1793 LNAASGSGTYVYTEQ
+1793 LNAQSGTGQYVYDST
-1808 GVAGFNFVGSGNNDR
+1808 GTGFNLDGFDFASTPNNNR
-1823 MLALQPSVADGAK
+1823 VLSLQPSVADKAK
-1836 AYATVKVDDSGGGAD
+1836 AYATVQVNDTGDSAATALTD
-1851 QTEPATAAV
+1851 PATAAV
-1860 TVEVKLVTAIAAE
+1860 TAEVKLVTAIAAKFVDSGDDSDLGNLRVMSADAAVNNSV
-1873 IIPLVGEDTATDGRT
+1873 LVAS
-1888 VIVESTLVPP
+1888 VSVLH
-1898 ARGAINIANVVGS
+1898 
-1911 KGVGD
+1911 GVGGYGYA
-1916 FRYTKQSGS
+1916 RQGES
-1925 SELSITPDGGE
+1925 SAELLLNDDGEVHLRANYTPDGSK
-1936 IMLRAGYAPDGNNTL
+1936 TL
-1951 MIVVAV
+1951 SIIIAV
-1957 NDNDSVDGSTLTP
+1957 NDDGDGSTLT
-1970 EVLMT
+1970 EAVMLT
-1975 LQYVLAET
+1975 LEFVLAET
-1983 IGANVFLRSNNGA
+1983 IGAEVFLRSNSGA
-1996 YLPDEATSD
+1996 YLPSGSGGD
-2005 VAVGSETRTV
+2005 VAVGSQTRTV
-2015 KVKTADYR
+2015 KVKTANYGT
-2023 DEQFLFGVSGS
+2023 EQAVFGVDAS
-2034 GGLGNS
+2034 GGLGENVVF
-2040 GYAIARATGGNE
+2040 AIERATGGNE
-2052 NGLVARGQSQDQL
+2052 NGLITAGQSPDQRQ
-2065 TYDLE
+2065 YE
-2070 VVVKNGA
+2070 VEVRVKVGA
-2077 DVSTAPN
+2077 VASSAPQ
-2084 TFGITAVVNESA
+2084 TLGITAIVNETNTH
-2096 ADPNNLTP
+2096 DPNNLTP
-2104 GATVS
+2104 AATIS
-2109 VTVVYDKVDP
+2109 VTLVYDKVDQ
-2119 IAGEF
+2119 IAGAF
-2124 QQTDTDGTPI
+2124 QDTDGNAI
-2134 VGRHVVVKRDGAD
+2134 AEKLVVVKRDGAD
-2147 SSPNHVA
+2147 DSPNHVA
-2154 NIVPSGG
+2154 NIAPSGG

-2172 LTQDNPGDLIVNSDG
+2172 FTQDNPGSLIVNAQG
-2187 EVLVKGGVV
+2187 QVLVAANVV
-2196 PAEGLELAATAVI
+2196 PAENLNLAATVVM

-2234 RIAAV
+2234 RITAV

-2364 AISAP
+2364 AINAP

-2398 FRKTGGGLALTGN
+2398 FRKTGGGLTLTGN

-2423 TSPAAGTNGTRMD
+2423 TSPAAGTNGTRRE

-2573 KAARSDRLYT
+2573 KAARIDRLYT
-2583 VAVRYLEKLT
+2583 VAVRYLKKLT
-2593 AKALEEEGGTEI
+2593 AKAVVAENGADITGI
-2605 SGVREIKVPT
+2605 PEIKVPT
-2615 GQTSKQA
+2615 GETGRQVVG
-2622 AAYIQ
+2622 YVEID
-2627 IEGGTEGYQLEVV
+2627 GGTEGYVLNVV
-2640 GSDSVFELDDRVL
+2640 GSGSVFELDGRTL
-2653 SIKDGTAPGAL
+2653 AIKAGTTPGAL
-2664 ADGGK
+2664 ADGGT
-2669 LLTATVRVNDN
+2669 LLTATVRVNDDD
-2680 ESEVGGSAT
+2680 SEVGGSAT

-2699 YIALPPVVG
+2699 YIALPPVEG
-2708 SFVEG
+2708 SFVDG
-2713 RDGTPV
+2713 RNVTQAVSD
-2719 PTSGPVTVYSAW
+2719 SQPVTVYSKYSLDPAPL
-2731 TSSPQNLAPAT
+2731 TLAAVAKGT
-2742 VAATAEATVTARD
+2742 VGTRTN
-2755 GDNFTFHKIGT
+2755 DNFTFRKIGGGILLLD
-2766 EGKLKVDKDSGAV
+2766 EDSGEITV
-2779 TLEANRPGNPNPG
+2779 PSRRPQSGER
-2792 NYDLHVITVEFRALT
+2792 DTHVITVEFSALT
-2807 NAVATRQT
+2807 NAVASRET
-2815 LTVRHQMLKTIISG
+2815 LTVVHQMVRPIISFPNG
-2829 AQGMT
+2829 FQ
-2834 SRSQCYLNVDQPR
+2834 SQASCGTPQVN
-2847 SPNFSNGTGTQITVL
+2847 SNANNPAGSLITVI
-2862 LPPAEEGTE
+2862 LPTREEGTE
-2871 YSYPNQCQYFINSP
+2871 YSRPSGCNFFAFGQDRRIHIDQPQLGYNF
-2885 NSRTALDPNRAG
+2885 G
-2897 FRLVRTAQD
+2897 FARSVPIAD
-2906 GAKGLELYSDGGNHR
+2906 GLEVFVNRSNNPSEHA
-2921 VRLIGGF
+2921 VRLAGN
-2928 SPTNPTYTAENLTLS
+2928 PPTYTAGTLTLS
-2943 LVIVNTH
+2943 IVIAYD
-2950 GGPGGHV
+2950 GRGPAAHV
-2957 VPAFLQ
+2957 IDTFLR

-3039 VPASIEPVTG
+3039 IPVSINPVEG
-3049 DGKTITFAVSVV
+3049 DGLTITFAVSAV

-3141 FATDATGVNLAESG
+3141 FATDATGANVEASG
-3155 DVLVRAEGG
+3155 NDFVVRAEGG
-3164 KTVVFLAAAN
+3164 KTVVFLKKEH

-3184 AVVATDSDQAT
+3184 AVVAADSAPET

-3205 LVERLSNVAFGKV
+3205 LVERLSGVAFGKV

-3334 LAHDEPG
+3334 LTHNEPG

-3416 VADGKITANVLYTPT
+3416 VADSKITANVLYTPT
-3431 PVGAGSFAVEE
+3431 PVGAGSFAVVSGEN
-3442 GDAAKFEDANNS
+3442 GSFEDANNS

-3460 TLHTD
+3460 TLHTQR
-3465 LGDGTT
+3465 LGNGTT

-3486 TARPVLREITNTGFV
+3486 TARPALREIVNTGFV

-3559 PRRELRAGFVHPTRF
+3559 PRRELDAFFTNRFGIRLTREITFVK
-3574 SDLTEIPFVDRLGE
+3574 RLGE
-3588 RVNNT
+3588 RISNT
-3593 AMDVARAAGSHPDNP
+3593 AMDVATAVGRHPDTNAP
-3608 NIRAN
+3608 ATF
-3613 VERVGPLNVALRF
+3613 ERVGPLNVALRF
-3626 KIPRTTA
+3626 KSGNS

-3641 QRADNRKERITVRFT
+3641 QRADNRRETITVRFT

-3670 VHFIGVGVPTIA
+3670 VHFVGVGVPTIA

-3692 HTDSPADRVISGGTR
+3692 HTASPADRVIGGGTR
-3707 ITLTMPVREQ
+3707 ITLTMPAREQ

-3724 GHDNTGTGCDWFFEM
+3724 GHDNTGTGCDWFFEL

-3749 GGVGNAANVAERS
+3749 GGVGNAANVAARS
-3762 SNGLQ
+3762 SNGLR
-3767 MTQTT
+3767 METIVN
-3772 DGNGN
+3772 NGN
-3777 KTLRVRIKNAPH
+3777 KTLRVRIANAPH

-3807 GANSHLSPQ
+3807 GTNANLSPQ

-3838 DMDNTEDIAAPIY
+3838 ANTDDIAAPIY
-3851 AYAESAR
+3851 AYAESAVS
-3858 AQDIARVVGGG
+3858 QDIALVVGGG

-3884 AALAVNSSTGIVSIP
+3884 AALAVDSSSGVVFIP

-3919 DRGANSAATGDGQ
+3919 DRGANSAATSDGQ

-3939 IKGIPPLAVEAR
+3939 IKGIPPLAAEAR
-3951 SIADEDEDYNAA
+3951 SVA
-3963 STLYALAGNLTQA
+3963 SLTLAYDPATTLYALAGNLTQA

-3987 SGSGYEFSLVG
+3987 SGSGYAFSLVG
-3998 NAPGWTL
+3998 NAPGWEV
-4005 RTEGGRGKLFL
+4005 RTEGGLGKLFL

-4038 DGLENVDVK
+4038 DGTENVDVK

-4054 LTPVVFTHNSGR
+4054 LTPVVFKHSSRTS
-4066 DPTFRVQ
+4066 DPRLRVQ
-4073 GFCFYDQLRDKDN
+4073 INCQYDQNEDAD
-4086 KITRRGIA
+4086 RRGIA
-4094 YDENDNLALAST
+4094 YDKNDNLAT
-4106 SRRFLRFVLD
+4106 SNTNRRFLRFVLE

-4121 EVWQPSTRSGC
+4121 EVWQPPTSTTCSN
-4132 TSYANMS
+4132 YANIG
-4139 AFEVK
+4139 AFAVSY
-4144 ISGGTGRDLQNL
+4144 SGGNGRYLGNL
-4156 GSWNNGEFPPTT
+4156 GSWNNGALPPPT
-4168 YGSVA
+4168 YGHVDYA
-4173 RTNSN
+4173 GRD
-4178 AYIIGTARDGT
+4178 YIIGTARDGT
-4189 EADDAFVA
+4189 DADDAFTA
-4197 TFNQTQYNFV
+4197 RFINGFQYNFG
-4207 YNQNANAVVRYQA
+4207 YNEDANAVIRYQA
-4220 GPRTLTVVADIDDF
+4220 GPRTLTVVADFDDF

-4306 GELEVDDTGRIH
+4306 GELEVDDTGRFY

-4728 PPQLYRLAG
+4728 APQLYRLAG

-4940 PVTIT
+4940 PITIT

-5042 DRDGANPASGVIDLW
+5042 DRDGANPASGVIDIW
-5057 RQVNLRVAAGE
+5057 RQRNLRVAAGE
-5068 IWPAAVVEA
+5068 VYPAAVVEA
-5077 TGGFGNFTY
+5077 TGGFGNFRY
-5086 EVVGNRP
+5086 EVVGTRP
-5093 SALDV
+5093 RALDV
-5098 RGRFVVMAEGQLINP
+5098 RGRFVVMAEGEVISGD
-5113 FNAGLNK
+5113 NAGLNNR
-5120 GLDKTTQEITVR
+5120 TREITVR

-5146 VRFRRADFISA
+5146 VRFRRADSITA

-5178 NSIGG
+5178 NSVGG
-5183 NGDPPTYIRFVL
+5183 NADPNTYIRFVL

-5205 HPSGATPCAHFGELT
+5205 HPSGATPCNHFGEVS
-5220 SAGSRYTGGTG
+5220 SAGGRYTGGTG
-5231 NVSPVA
+5231 NISPVA

-5251 NADFT
+5251 NRDFT

-5296 LYASGA
+5296 LYKSGA

-5309 APQPRPGEYTYTE
+5309 APQPNPGAYTYTE

-5361 TDFRTLAIVQ
+5361 TEFRPVNPQTNAPT
-5371 NEVQR
+5371 
-5376 GAWREVAAND
+5376 GDWREVAAND
-5386 NAEGGRLNTLLLTV
+5386 NAEGGRANTLLLTV
-5400 QQSQNDANS
+5400 QQSQTDS
-5409 PPILGEF
+5409 QFPPILGAF
-5416 RGRGGAGGGF
+5416 RGRGGAGGDF
-5426 TFRLNSGGDRLEI
+5426 AFRLNSGGGGVNI
-5439 AGNTGSF
+5439 PAATGSMRRF
-5446 SIKLG
+5446 ELAQG

-5456 IRAIF
+5456 IRAII
-5461 EINDRHSNAARARG
+5461 EVNDSKASGDPNDARARG
-5475 TPSRQIH
+5475 TPRRLIY
-5482 VEVDYQEADN
+5482 VEVNYQEADN

-5504 AGSDSCD
+5504 ASSGSCD

-5526 SPITNSSASDCTP
+5526 SSITNPTDSDCNAPSP

>member
-44 SEHLQTTADEGRA
+44 SEHLQTATNEGRA

-342 FGESPQRRARIKAG
+342 FGESAQRRARITRG

-405 EAASVALT
+405 EAASVVLT

-435 SQGAAVDV
+435 NQGAAVDV

-464 TVTMHHANGQTLTL
+464 TVTMHHKGGETLTL

-517 SGSFVAEQFIDASN
+517 SGNFVAEQFIDASN
-531 MRRFELETGAATMM
+531 MRRFELETSATTTMM
-545 LTLEVTPPPA
+545 ISLKVDPGGSDMDA
-555 GTPVNKDTHL
+555 KL

-573 AKVEQVVG
+573 TKVEQVIG
-581 GEAVTLT
+581 GATMAVLT
-588 LTHPRANIVLANDP
+588 LTHPQANIVLANDP
-602 VFVTGAATPIYY
+602 VFVTGVTPPIYY
-614 REDGRNPPFVVAT
+614 REDGKSPPFAVAT
-627 LQATDGVGDYQW
+627 LQATGGVGDYQW

-649 GNVVE
+649 GSVVE
-654 IPSGATAPTDA
+654 IPSNAPPATSL
-665 GVDLTVQVVLT
+665 GVDLTMQVVLT
-676 DGYEDGTPATDPA
+676 DGYEEGKPTADPA

-697 DNYTIGF
+697 NDHTIGF
-704 TVSYRR
+704 TLSYRL
-710 IAELAANFDSATRVL
+710 IADLSASFDSATRVL

-736 AVTVTAAGGSGD
+736 AVTVTAAGGPGD
-748 FTYTKTGGELNVRSA
+748 FSYAKTGGELNVRSA

-1787 AVNVFR
+1787 AVNVLR

-1851 QTEPATAAV
+1851 QTEPATAAL

-1975 LQYVLAET
+1975 LHYVLAET

-2084 TFGITAVVNESA
+2084 TLGITAVVNESA

-2147 SSPNHVA
+2147 TENNHVA
-2154 NIVPSGG
+2154 NIVASGG
-2161 VGGDGSGFGYT
+2161 VGGESGNSYT
-2172 LTQDNPGDLIVNSDG
+2172 FTQDNPGSLIVNAQG
-2187 EVLVKGGVV
+2187 QVLVAANVV
-2196 PAEGLELAATAVI
+2196 PAEDLELAATVKI
-2209 NDTGAWSHV
+2209 NDRGDWEHV
-2218 SEPLTMS
+2218 SDELLMS

-2423 TSPAAGTNGTRMD
+2423 TSPAAGTNGTRRE

-2462 YVLIQGHSNLTV
+2462 YVLVEPFAAVARGTFRGDDVFSKSFDLVTTV
-2474 LRDGETTAEDLDGST
+2474 PIVRGGST
-2489 IYPLIRDAQDTN
+2489 SARRLVLENISVHAPNTRADNVVKTGGNLDWEYDTR
-2501 PVAALSEVGFKT
+2501 VGFNTERFGKVYI
-2513 PLVGESLS
+2513 PL
-2521 RVDGDAALLF
+2521 
-2531 NAGAKE
+2531 
-2537 VQVAANTPPDGRTL
+2537 NTPRTGQTLSLVIRASDDDSTPQKRVRPDQLYTIY
-2551 TLKLRGSDGDGET
+2551 LRYVDEL
-2564 SDSAAVRAQ
+2564 AVRALE
-2573 KAARSDRLYT
+2573 AANGAEIGGVRDVKVSPANAANAQNVAHLEVSGGVGAKTLAVIGSDF
-2583 VAVRYLEKLT
+2583 V
-2593 AKALEEEGGTEI
+2593 I
-2605 SGVREIKVPT
+2605 SGNNLQIK
-2615 GQTSKQA
+2615 A
-2622 AAYIQ
+2622 
-2627 IEGGTEGYQLEVV
+2627 
-2640 GSDSVFELDDRVL
+2640 SV
-2653 SIKDGTAPGAL
+2653 TPGLL

-2669 LLTATVRVNDN
+2669 LLTATVQVNDDD
-2680 ESEVGGSAT
+2680 SEIGGPETDRAQ
-2689 PAVDVVAVFK
+2689 VVVQVR
-2699 YIALPPVVG
+2699 YTQLPPVEGVLENVGGNVEASRRVRVAGLRGAGVLTVAGTVRGTVSGVTGENYALELVG
-2708 SFVEG
+2708 SPNPSLNFNANTGELAIPASVLPTGQELLITVRFKASGDSVDSQPVVFTVFYERVNPIESKIEVRESCGTAQTDGSTIITVIMPTRESDTRFTNSGGCEFFTRTPNADTIRGGDTLANRRISWVAQDADGLAVERAG
-2713 RDGTPV
+2713 
-2719 PTSGPVTVYSAW
+2719 
-2731 TSSPQNLAPAT
+2731 
-2742 VAATAEATVTARD
+2742 
-2755 GDNFTFHKIGT
+2755 
-2766 EGKLKVDKDSGAV
+2766 GAV
-2779 TLEANRPGNPNPG
+2779 RTKLSTSPYIYTGSRRTLSV
-2792 NYDLHVITVEFRALT
+2792 VIAYNDRQGGDGALT
-2807 NAVATRQT
+2807 
-2815 LTVRHQMLKTIISG
+2815 
-2829 AQGMT
+2829 
-2834 SRSQCYLNVDQPR
+2834 P
-2847 SPNFSNGTGTQITVL
+2847 
-2862 LPPAEEGTE
+2862 E
-2871 YSYPNQCQYFINSP
+2871 
-2885 NSRTALDPNRAG
+2885 
-2897 FRLVRTAQD
+2897 
-2906 GAKGLELYSDGGNHR
+2906 
-2921 VRLIGGF
+2921 
-2928 SPTNPTYTAENLTLS
+2928 
-2943 LVIVNTH
+2943 
-2950 GGPGGHV
+2950 
-2957 VPAFLQ
+2957 FLQ

-2968 FPGVRPITA
+2968 FPGVQKIEA
-2977 TLKDAGGNVV
+2977 ELKDAGGNVV

-3039 VPASIEPVTG
+3039 IPASINPVEG
-3049 DGKTITFAVSVV
+3049 DGLTITFAVSAV

-3126 SADSASDDLALFDVS
+3126 SADSTSADIALFDVS

-3155 DVLVRAEGG
+3155 DILVRAEGG

-3205 LVERLSNVAFGKV
+3205 LVERLSGVAFGKV

-3334 LAHDEPG
+3334 LAHDEPD

-3431 PVGAGSFAVEE
+3431 PVGAGSFAVVSGEN
-3442 GDAAKFEDANNS
+3442 GSFEDANNS

-3460 TLHTD
+3460 TLHTQR
-3465 LGDGTT
+3465 LGNGTT

-3486 TARPVLREITNTGFV
+3486 TARPALREIVNTGFV

-3559 PRRELRAGFVHPTRF
+3559 PRRELDAFFTNRFGIRLTREITFVK
-3574 SDLTEIPFVDRLGE
+3574 RLGE
-3588 RVNNT
+3588 RISNT
-3593 AMDVARAAGSHPDNP
+3593 AMDVATAVGRHPDTNAP
-3608 NIRAN
+3608 ATF
-3613 VERVGPLNVALRF
+3613 ERVGPLNVALRF
-3626 KIPRTTA
+3626 KSGNS

-3641 QRADNRKERITVRFT
+3641 QRADNRRERITVRFT

-3670 VHFIGVGVPTIA
+3670 VHFVGVGVPTIA

-3692 HTDSPADRVISGGTR
+3692 HTASPADRVIGGGTR

-3724 GHDNTGTGCDWFFEM
+3724 GHDNTGTGCDWFFEL

-3749 GGVGNAANVAERS
+3749 GGVGNAANVAARS
-3762 SNGLQ
+3762 SNGLR
-3767 MTQTT
+3767 METIVN
-3772 DGNGN
+3772 NGN
-3777 KTLRVRIKNAPH
+3777 KTLRVRIANAPH

-3807 GANSHLSPQ
+3807 GTNANLSPQ

-3838 DMDNTEDIAAPIY
+3838 ANTDDIAAPIY
-3851 AYAESAR
+3851 AYAESAVS
-3858 AQDIARVVGGG
+3858 QDIALVVGGG

-3884 AALAVNSSTGIVSIP
+3884 AALAVDSSSGVVFIP

-3919 DRGANSAATGDGQ
+3919 DRGANSAATSDGQ

-4038 DGLENVDVK
+4038 DGGENVDVK

-4054 LTPVVFTHNSGR
+4054 LTPVVFKHSSRTS
-4066 DPTFRVQ
+4066 DPRLRVQ
-4073 GFCFYDQLRDKDN
+4073 INCQYDQNEDAD
-4086 KITRRGIA
+4086 RRGIA
-4094 YDENDNLALAST
+4094 YDKNDNLAT
-4106 SRRFLRFVLD
+4106 SNTNRRFLRFVLE

-4121 EVWQPSTRSGC
+4121 EVWQPPTSTTCSN
-4132 TSYANMS
+4132 YANIG
-4139 AFEVK
+4139 AFAVSY
-4144 ISGGTGRDLQNL
+4144 SGGNGRYLGNL
-4156 GSWNNGEFPPTT
+4156 GSWNNGALPPPT
-4168 YGSVA
+4168 YGHVDYA
-4173 RTNSN
+4173 GRD
-4178 AYIIGTARDGT
+4178 YIIGTARDGT
-4189 EADDAFVA
+4189 DADDAFTA
-4197 TFNQTQYNFV
+4197 RFINGFQYNFG
-4207 YNQNANAVVRYQA
+4207 YNEDANAVIRYQA
-4220 GPRTLTVVADIDDF
+4220 GPRTLTVVADFDDF

-4306 GELEVDDTGRIH
+4306 GELEVDDTGRFY

-4327 SPGRELVVTVQVNDR
+4327 SPGRELVVTVRVNDR

-4352 AFRTPQQVIEA
+4352 AFRTPEQVISV

-4414 KEGTQIYSYAIVG
+4414 KEGTQIYSYVIVG

-4700 LITVKYVR
+4700 TITVKYVR

-4728 PPQLYRLAG
+4728 APQLYRLAG

-4836 NGLETLLTSEASA
+4836 NGLETILTSEASA

-4903 EGDAQKA
+4903 EGDAQKR

-4985 LYIPASLQPP
+4985 LYIPLSLQPP

-5042 DRDGANPASGVIDLW
+5042 DRDGANPASGVIELW

-5146 VRFRRADFISA
+5146 VRFRRADFISV
-5157 PNIDLTPNSQ
+5157 PNIDITPDNQ
-5167 NACGN
+5167 LACGN

-5178 NSIGG
+5178 NSIGS
-5183 NGDPPTYIRFVL
+5183 NADPNTYIRFVL

-5205 HPSGATPCAHFGELT
+5205 HPGSPTACSHFGEL
-5220 SAGSRYTGGTG
+5220 SATGIRYSGGTG
-5231 NVSPVA
+5231 SVSPVA
-5237 DGSFGSNPPFRSFQ
+5237 DGSFGSGPSGTFR
-5251 NADFT
+5251 NADFS
-5256 AANYHQKIL
+5256 AANYEQKIL
-5265 RTAPGSE
+5265 STAQGSE
-5272 NAPLFGGF
+5272 NAPLFGGY
-5280 FFSNTNFRIV
+5280 FFSNNRFRIV

-5296 LYASGA
+5296 LYRSGA
-5302 FSNPANP
+5302 FANPGNP
-5309 APQPRPGEYTYTE
+5309 APQPNPGAYTYTE

-5348 TILVVFPGVAPIT
+5348 TILVVFPGVSPIT
-5361 TDFRTLAIVQ
+5361 TEFRPVNPQTNAPT
-5371 NEVQR
+5371 
-5376 GAWREVAAND
+5376 GDWREVAAND
-5386 NAEGGRLNTLLLTV
+5386 NAEGGRVNTLLLTV
-5400 QQSQNDANS
+5400 QQSQTDS
-5409 PPILGEF
+5409 QFPPILGAF
-5416 RGRGGAGGGF
+5416 RGRGGAGGDF
-5426 TFRLNSGGDRLEI
+5426 AFRLNSGGGGVNI
-5439 AGNTGSF
+5439 PAATGSMRRF
-5446 SIKLG
+5446 ELAQG
-5451 ASPGI
+5451 ASPGR
-5456 IRAIF
+5456 IRAII
-5461 EINDRHSNAARARG
+5461 EVNDSKASGDPNDARARG
-5475 TPSRQIH
+5475 TPRRLIY
-5482 VEVDYQEADN
+5482 VEVNYQEADN

-5526 SPITNSSASDCTP
+5526 SPIINSSASDCTP

>member
-308 ATGLQLGVEYEKQD
+308 ATGLELGVEYEKQD

-435 SQGAAVDV
+435 NQGAAVDV

-448 VLAGNVISGFI
+448 VLAGNVIAGFI

-517 SGSFVAEQFIDASN
+517 SGNFVAEQFIDASN
-531 MRRFELETGAATMM
+531 MRRFELETGATTTMM
-545 LTLEVTPPPA
+545 LTLKVDPGGSDMDA
-555 GTPVNKDTHL
+555 KL

-573 AKVEQVVG
+573 TKVEQVIG
-581 GEAVTLT
+581 GTMAVLT
-588 LTHPRANIVLANDP
+588 LTHPQGSVVLANDP
-602 VFVTGAATPIYY
+602 VFVTGVTPPIYY
-614 REDGRNPPFVVAT
+614 REDGKSPPFVVAT
-627 LQATDGVGDYQW
+627 LQGTGGVGDYQW

-649 GNVVE
+649 GSVVE
-654 IPSGATAPTDA
+654 IPSGAPPATSL
-665 GVDLTVQVVLT
+665 GVNLTVQVVLT
-676 DGYEDGTPATDPA
+676 DGYEEGKPTADPA

-697 DNYTIGF
+697 NDHTIGF
-704 TVSYRR
+704 TVSYRL
-710 IAELAANFDSATRVL
+710 IADLSASFDSATRVL

-928 VGFNDPDG
+928 VRFNDPDG

-947 DGQQNVAQV
+947 DGQQNIAQV

-1408 PKTLK
+1408 PKTEK

-1851 QTEPATAAV
+1851 QTEPTTAAL

-1898 ARGAINIANVVGS
+1898 ARGAINIANVAAENNGLGGFV
-1911 KGVGD
+1911 
-1916 FRYTKQSGS
+1916 YTKQSGAA
-1925 SELSITPDGGE
+1925 ELSVTPDGGE
-1936 IMLRAGYAPDGNNTL
+1936 IMLAAGYAPNGNNTL

-1957 NDNDSVDGSTLTP
+1957 NDTGDGSTLTP
-1970 EVLMT
+1970 EVAVT
-1975 LQYVLAET
+1975 LHYVLAET

-2147 SSPNHVA
+2147 TENNHVA
-2154 NIVPSGG
+2154 NIVASGG
-2161 VGGDGSGFGYT
+2161 VGGESGNSYT
-2172 LTQDNPGDLIVNSDG
+2172 FTQDNPGSLIVNAQG
-2187 EVLVKGGVV
+2187 QVLVAANVV
-2196 PAEGLELAATAVI
+2196 PAEDLELAATVKI
-2209 NDTGAWSHV
+2209 NDRGDWEHV
-2218 SEPLTMS
+2218 SDELLMS

-2364 AISAP
+2364 AINAP

-2376 GALTEPLAVATISAS
+2376 GTLTEPLAVATISAS
-2391 GGGGTLS
+2391 GGGGALTL
-2398 FRKTGGGLALTGN
+2398 RKTGGGLTLTGN

-2423 TSPAAGTNGTRMD
+2423 TSPAAGTNGTRRE

-2573 KAARSDRLYT
+2573 KAARIDRLYT
-2583 VAVRYLEKLT
+2583 VAVRYLKKLT
-2593 AKALEEEGGTEI
+2593 AKAVVAENGADITGI
-2605 SGVREIKVPT
+2605 PEIKVPT
-2615 GQTSKQA
+2615 GETGRQVVG
-2622 AAYIQ
+2622 YVEID
-2627 IEGGTEGYQLEVV
+2627 GGTEGYVLNVV
-2640 GSDSVFELDDRVL
+2640 GSGSVFELDGRTL
-2653 SIKDGTAPGAL
+2653 AIKAGTTPGAL
-2664 ADGGK
+2664 ADGGT
-2669 LLTATVRVNDN
+2669 LLTATVRVNDDD
-2680 ESEVGGSAT
+2680 SEVGGSAT

-2699 YIALPPVVG
+2699 YIALPPVEG
-2708 SFVEG
+2708 SFVDG
-2713 RDGTPV
+2713 RNVTQAVSD
-2719 PTSGPVTVYSAW
+2719 SQPVTVYSKYSLDPAPL
-2731 TSSPQNLAPAT
+2731 TLAAVAKGT
-2742 VAATAEATVTARD
+2742 VGTRTN
-2755 GDNFTFHKIGT
+2755 DNFTFRKIGGGILLLD
-2766 EGKLKVDKDSGAV
+2766 EDSGEITV
-2779 TLEANRPGNPNPG
+2779 PSRRPQSGER
-2792 NYDLHVITVEFRALT
+2792 DTHVITVEFSAQE
-2807 NAVATRQT
+2807 NAVASRET
-2815 LTVRHQMLKTIISG
+2815 LTVVHQMVRPIISFPNG
-2829 AQGMT
+2829 FQ
-2834 SRSQCYLNVDQPR
+2834 SQASCGTPQVN
-2847 SPNFSNGTGTQITVL
+2847 SNANNPAGSLITVI
-2862 LPPAEEGTE
+2862 LPTREEGTE
-2871 YSYPNQCQYFINSP
+2871 YSRPSGCNFFAFGQDRRIHIDQPQLGYN
-2885 NSRTALDPNRAG
+2885 LG
-2897 FRLVRTAQD
+2897 FARSVPIAD
-2906 GAKGLELYSDGGNHR
+2906 GLEVFVNRTNNPSEHA
-2921 VRLIGGF
+2921 VRLAGN
-2928 SPTNPTYTAENLTLS
+2928 PPTYTAGTLTLS
-2943 LVIVNTH
+2943 IVIAYD
-2950 GGPGGHV
+2950 GRGPAAHV
-2957 VPAFLQ
+2957 IDTFLR

-3049 DGKTITFAVSVV
+3049 DGKTITFAVSAV

-3126 SADSASDDLALFDVS
+3126 SADSTSADLALFDVS

-3155 DVLVRAEGG
+3155 DILVRAEGG

-3205 LVERLSNVAFGKV
+3205 LVERLSGVAFGKV

-3431 PVGAGSFAVEE
+3431 PVGAGSFAVVSGEN
-3442 GDAAKFEDANNS
+3442 GSFEDANNS

-3460 TLHTD
+3460 TLHTQR
-3465 LGDGTT
+3465 LGNGTT

-3486 TARPVLREITNTGFV
+3486 TARPALREIVNTGFV

-3559 PRRELRAGFVHPTRF
+3559 PRRELNASFFHPTTFR
-3574 SDLTEIPFVDRLGE
+3574 DLTEITFVERLGE
-3588 RVNNT
+3588 RISNT
-3593 AMDVARAAGSHPDNP
+3593 AMDVARAGGSDPDNP
-3608 NIRAN
+3608 TRRAN

-3626 KIPRTTA
+3626 KSS
-3633 NIIEIGPS
+3633 NSDIIEIGPS
-3641 QRADNRKERITVRFT
+3641 QRADNRRERITVRFT

-3670 VHFIGVGVPTIA
+3670 VHFIGVGALTIA
-3682 DDGFQSNPVC
+3682 DDGFKSNPVC
-3692 HTDSPADRVISGGTR
+3692 HTSSLADADRITGGGTR
-3707 ITLTMPVREQ
+3707 ITLTMPAREQ

-3724 GHDNTGTGCDWFFEM
+3724 GHDNTGTGCDWFLEM

-3749 GGVGNAANVAERS
+3749 GGVGNASTIAVRS

-3767 MTQTT
+3767 METI
-3772 DGNGN
+3772 DNNGN
-3777 KTLRVRIKNAPH
+3777 KTLRVQIANAPH

-3807 GANSHLSPQ
+3807 GTNRHFSSQ

-3838 DMDNTEDIAAPIY
+3838 DMDNTEDIVAPIT
-3851 AYAESAR
+3851 AYAENAG
-3858 AQDIARVVGGG
+3858 AQDIALVVGGG

-3884 AALAVNSSTGIVSIP
+3884 AALAVNSSTGIVFIP

-4038 DGLENVDVK
+4038 DGGENVDVK

-4054 LTPVVFTHNSGR
+4054 LTPVVFKHSSRTS
-4066 DPTFRVQ
+4066 DPRLRVQ
-4073 GFCFYDQLRDKDN
+4073 INCQYDQNEDAD
-4086 KITRRGIA
+4086 RRGIA
-4094 YDENDNLALAST
+4094 YDKNDNLAT
-4106 SRRFLRFVLD
+4106 SNTNRRFLRFVLE

-4121 EVWQPSTRSGC
+4121 EVWQPPTSTTCSN
-4132 TSYANMS
+4132 YANIG
-4139 AFEVK
+4139 AFAVSY
-4144 ISGGTGRDLQNL
+4144 SGGNGRYLGNL
-4156 GSWNNGEFPPTT
+4156 GSWNNGALPPPT
-4168 YGSVA
+4168 YGHVDYA
-4173 RTNSN
+4173 GRD
-4178 AYIIGTARDGT
+4178 YIIGTARDGT
-4189 EADDAFVA
+4189 DADDAFTA
-4197 TFNQTQYNFV
+4197 RFINGFQYNFG
-4207 YNQNANAVVRYQA
+4207 YNEDANAVIRYQA
-4220 GPRTLTVVADIDDF
+4220 GPRTLTVVADFDDF

-4269 AGGGAIFVIQRLP
+4269 AGGGPIFVIQRLP

-4291 AQGGAGGGFTYVKTG
+4291 AQFGAGGGFTYVKTG
-4306 GELEVDDTGRIH
+4306 GELEVDDTGRFY
-4318 IPANISSIP
+4318 IPEDISSV
-4327 SPGRELVVTVQVNDR
+4327 SSGRELVITVRVNDR

-4352 AFRTPQQVIEA
+4352 AFRTPEQVIMA

-4510 KVVVVRDGAQSA
+4510 KVVVVRDGTQSA

-4728 PPQLYRLAG
+4728 APQLYRLAG

-4867 VEPGSGLDFVNNQL
+4867 VETGSGLDFVNNQL

-4903 EGDAQKA
+4903 EGDAQKR
-4910 ARTDASLT
+4910 ARTDATLM

-4925 TIKAGLSRADALVVA
+4925 TIKAGLSRAGALVNA

-4945 NNGGASLAVATVSV
+4945 NDVGASLAVATVSV

-4995 SHTSP
+4995 SHTAP

-5042 DRDGANPASGVIDLW
+5042 DRDGANPASGVIELW

-5302 FSNPANP
+5302 FANPANP
-5309 APQPRPGEYTYTE
+5309 APQPRAGEYTYTE

>member
-44 SEHLQTTADEGRA
+44 SEHLQTATNEGRA

-83 LFNEIDSLPLR
+83 LFGEIDSLPLR

-322 DDNNSSDT
+322 DDSNSSDT

-342 FGESPQRRARIKAG
+342 FGESAQRRARIKAG

-386 QHPRVRNLR
+386 LHPRVRNYR
-395 LAALPISLFS
+395 LAALPITLFS
-405 EAASVALT
+405 KAASITLE
-413 IQRPAEP
+413 ILGPAAP
-420 FPAAGQIATLTVQGT
+420 FPAAGQIATLTVKGT
-435 SQGAAVDV
+435 DKGTAIDV
-443 SRTYT
+443 PRTYT
-448 VLAGNVISGFI
+448 VLAGNVISGFV

-464 TVTMHHANGQTLTL
+464 TVTMHHANGRTLTL
-478 YFPRTETSVVVK
+478 YFPRTDTSVVVE
-490 STLAMASENEDFFR
+490 STIAMASENEDFFR

-517 SGSFVAEQFIDASN
+517 SGNFVAEQFIDASN
-531 MRRFELETGAATMM
+531 MRRFELETGATTTMM
-545 LTLEVTPPPA
+545 LTLKVDPGGSDMDA
-555 GTPVNKDTHL
+555 KL

-573 AKVEQVVG
+573 TKVEQVIG
-581 GEAVTLT
+581 GATMAVLT
-588 LTHPRANIVLANDP
+588 LTHPQANIVLANDP
-602 VFVTGAATPIYY
+602 VFVTGVTPPIYY
-614 REDGRNPPFVVAT
+614 REDGKSPPFAVAT
-627 LQATDGVGDYQW
+627 LQATGGVGDYQW
-639 TKSGGELGLV
+639 TKNSGELSLV
-649 GNVVE
+649 GSVVE
-654 IPSGATAPTDA
+654 IPSNAPPATSL
-665 GVDLTVQVVLT
+665 GVDLTMQVVLT
-676 DGYEDGTPATDPA
+676 DGYEEGKPTADPA

-697 DNYTIGF
+697 NDHTIGF
-704 TVSYRR
+704 TVSYRL
-710 IAELAANFDSATRVL
+710 IADLSASFDSATRVL
-725 YGISDESPERI
+725 YGLSDESPERI

-928 VGFNDPDG
+928 VRFNDPDG

-1408 PKTLK
+1408 PKTEK

-1478 HTDATPEVVR
+1478 HTDATPEVVK

-1787 AVNVFR
+1787 AVNVLR

-1851 QTEPATAAV
+1851 QTEPATAAL

-1898 ARGAINIANVVGS
+1898 ARGAINIANVAAENNGLGGFV
-1911 KGVGD
+1911 
-1916 FRYTKQSGS
+1916 YTKQSGAA
-1925 SELSITPDGGE
+1925 ELSVTPDGGE
-1936 IMLRAGYAPDGNNTL
+1936 IMLAAGYAPNGNNTL

-1957 NDNDSVDGSTLTP
+1957 NDTGDGSTLTP

-2147 SSPNHVA
+2147 TENNHVA
-2154 NIVPSGG
+2154 NIVASGG
-2161 VGGDGSGFGYT
+2161 VGGESGNSYT
-2172 LTQDNPGDLIVNSDG
+2172 FTQDNPGSLIVNAQG
-2187 EVLVKGGVV
+2187 QVLVAANVV
-2196 PAEGLELAATAVI
+2196 PAEDLELAATVKI
-2209 NDTGAWSHV
+2209 NDRGDWEHV
-2218 SEPLTMS
+2218 SDELLMS

-2583 VAVRYLEKLT
+2583 VAVRYLKELT

-2680 ESEVGGSAT
+2680 ESEVGGPQT
-2689 PAVDVVAVFK
+2689 DAVLVEVEFK
-2699 YIALPPVVG
+2699 YIALPPVEG
-2708 SFVEG
+2708 SFVDG
-2713 RDGTPV
+2713 RNVTQAVSD
-2719 PTSGPVTVYSAW
+2719 SQPVTVYSKYSLDPAPL
-2731 TSSPQNLAPAT
+2731 TLAAVAKGT
-2742 VAATAEATVTARD
+2742 VGTRTN
-2755 GDNFTFHKIGT
+2755 DNFTFRKIGGGILLLD
-2766 EGKLKVDKDSGAV
+2766 EDSGEITV
-2779 TLEANRPGNPNPG
+2779 PSRRPQSGER
-2792 NYDLHVITVEFRALT
+2792 DTHIITVEFSALT
-2807 NAVATRQT
+2807 NAVASRET
-2815 LTVRHQMLKTIISG
+2815 LTVVHQMVRPIISFPNG
-2829 AQGMT
+2829 FQ
-2834 SRSQCYLNVDQPR
+2834 SQASCGTPQVN
-2847 SPNFSNGTGTQITVL
+2847 SNANNPAGSLITVI
-2862 LPPAEEGTE
+2862 LPTREEGTE
-2871 YSYPNQCQYFINSP
+2871 YSRPSGCNFFAFGQDRRIHIDQPQLGYN
-2885 NSRTALDPNRAG
+2885 LG
-2897 FRLVRTAQD
+2897 FARSVPIAD
-2906 GAKGLELYSDGGNHR
+2906 GLEVFVNRTNNPSEHA
-2921 VRLIGGF
+2921 VRLAGN
-2928 SPTNPTYTAENLTLS
+2928 PPTYTAGTLTLS
-2943 LVIVNTH
+2943 IVIAYD
-2950 GGPGGHV
+2950 GRGPAAHV
-2957 VPAFLQ
+2957 IDTFLR

-2977 TLKDAGGNVV
+2977 TLKDAGGNAV
-2987 SGEVRV
+2987 SGELRV

-3126 SADSASDDLALFDVS
+3126 SADSTSADLALFDVS

-3155 DVLVRAEGG
+3155 DILVRAEGG

-3205 LVERLSNVAFGKV
+3205 LVERLSGVAFGKV

-3334 LAHDEPG
+3334 LAHDEPD

-3353 GLIGKTFAPFGELT
+3353 GLIGETFAPFGELT

-3416 VADGKITANVLYTPT
+3416 VADSKITANVLYTPT
-3431 PVGAGSFAVEE
+3431 PVGAGSFAVVSGEN
-3442 GDAAKFEDANNS
+3442 GSFEDANNS

-3460 TLHTD
+3460 TLHTQR
-3465 LGDGTT
+3465 LGNGTT

-3486 TARPVLREITNTGFV
+3486 TARPALREIVNTGFV

-3559 PRRELRAGFVHPTRF
+3559 PRRELDAFFTNRFGIRLTREITFVK
-3574 SDLTEIPFVDRLGE
+3574 RLGE
-3588 RVNNT
+3588 RISNT
-3593 AMDVARAAGSHPDNP
+3593 AMDVATAVGRHPDTNAP
-3608 NIRAN
+3608 ATF
-3613 VERVGPLNVALRF
+3613 ERVGPLNVALRF
-3626 KIPRTTA
+3626 KSSNS

-3641 QRADNRKERITVRFT
+3641 QRAANQKETITVRFT

-3670 VHFIGVGVPTIA
+3670 VHFVGVGVPTIA

-3707 ITLTMPVREQ
+3707 VTLTMPVREQ

-3724 GHDNTGTGCDWFFEM
+3724 GHDNTGTGCDWFFEL

-3749 GGVGNAANVAERS
+3749 GGVGNAANVAARS
-3762 SNGLQ
+3762 SNGLR
-3767 MTQTT
+3767 METIVN
-3772 DGNGN
+3772 NGN
-3777 KTLRVRIKNAPH
+3777 KTLRVRIANAPH

-3807 GANSHLSPQ
+3807 GTNANLSPQ

-3838 DMDNTEDIAAPIY
+3838 ANTDDIAAPIY
-3851 AYAESAR
+3851 AYAESAG

-3884 AALAVNSSTGIVSIP
+3884 AALAVDSSSGVVSIP
-3899 ANLEPVPGDGLT
+3899 ANLQPVPGDGLT

-3919 DRGANSAATGDGQ
+3919 DRGDNSAATSDGQ

-3939 IKGIPPLAVEAR
+3939 IQGIPPLAVEAR
-3951 SIADEDEDYNAA
+3951 SVA
-3963 STLYALAGNLTQA
+3963 SLTLAYDPATTLYALAGNLTQA

-3987 SGSGYEFSLVG
+3987 SGSGYAFSLVG
-3998 NAPGWTL
+3998 NAPGWEV
-4005 RTEGGRGKLFL
+4005 RTEGGLGKLFL

-4038 DGLENVDVK
+4038 DGTENVDVK

-4054 LTPVVFTHNSGR
+4054 LTPVVFKHSSRTS
-4066 DPTFRVQ
+4066 DPRLRVQ
-4073 GFCFYDQLRDKDN
+4073 INCQYDQNEDAD
-4086 KITRRGIA
+4086 RRGIA
-4094 YDENDNLALAST
+4094 YDKNDNLAASNT
-4106 SRRFLRFVLD
+4106 NRRFLRFVLE

-4121 EVWQPSTRSGC
+4121 EVWQPPTSTTCSN
-4132 TSYANMS
+4132 YANIG
-4139 AFEVK
+4139 AFAVSY
-4144 ISGGTGRDLQNL
+4144 SGGNGRYLGNL
-4156 GSWNNGEFPPTT
+4156 GSWNNGALPPPT
-4168 YGSVA
+4168 YGHVDYA
-4173 RTNSN
+4173 GRD
-4178 AYIIGTARDGT
+4178 YIIGTARDGT
-4189 EADDAFVA
+4189 DADDAFTA
-4197 TFNQTQYNFV
+4197 RFINGFQYNFG
-4207 YNQNANAVVRYQA
+4207 YNEDANAVIRYQA
-4220 GPRTLTVVADIDDF
+4220 GPRTLTVVADFDDF

-4306 GELEVDDTGRIH
+4306 GELEVDDTGRFY

-4728 PPQLYRLAG
+4728 APQLYRLAG

-4849 EDVVLANPLTA
+4849 EDVVLANPFA
-4860 TGATLSL
+4860 STGATLSL
-4867 VEPGSGLDFVNNQL
+4867 VEPGAGLDFVNNQL
-4881 IIVGGTEPLAQ
+4881 VIVGGTEPLAQ

-5042 DRDGANPASGVIDLW
+5042 DRDGANPASGVIELW
-5057 RQVNLRVAAGE
+5057 RQRNLRVAAGE

-5086 EVVGNRP
+5086 AVVGNRP

-5113 FNAGLNK
+5113 FNSGPNK
-5120 GLDKTTQEITVR
+5120 GLNNVMQEITVR

-5146 VRFRRADFISA
+5146 VRFRRADSITA

-5178 NSIGG
+5178 NSVGG
-5183 NGDPPTYIRFVL
+5183 NADPNTYIRFVL

-5220 SAGSRYTGGTG
+5220 SAGGRYTGGTG

-5237 DGSFGSNPPFRSFQ
+5237 DGSFGSNPPFRTFQ
-5251 NADFT
+5251 NRDFT

-5361 TDFRTLAIVQ
+5361 TEFRPVNPQTNAPT
-5371 NEVQR
+5371 
-5376 GAWREVAAND
+5376 GDWREVAAND
-5386 NAEGGRLNTLLLTV
+5386 NAEGGRVNTLLLTV
-5400 QQSQNDANS
+5400 QQSQTDS
-5409 PPILGEF
+5409 QFPPILGAF
-5416 RGRGGAGGGF
+5416 RGRGGAGGDF
-5426 TFRLNSGGDRLEI
+5426 AFRLNSGGGGVNI
-5439 AGNTGSF
+5439 PAATGSMRRF
-5446 SIKLG
+5446 ELAQG
-5451 ASPGI
+5451 ASPGR
-5456 IRAIF
+5456 IRAII
-5461 EINDRHSNAARARG
+5461 EVNDSKASGDPNDARARG
-5475 TPSRQIH
+5475 TPRRLIY

>member
-1 MRAVVKP
+1 M
-8 LLAFVGL
+8 
-15 VALSTALSADS
+15 
-26 RRTAYGGGAGA
+26 
-37 ATPGFLY
+37 
-44 SEHLQTTADEGRA
+44 
-57 VAFQG
+57 
-62 SFVVENHRPFAA
+62 
-74 EIGGEFPKR
+74 
-83 LFNEIDSLPLR
+83 
-94 EWGLGYAIDKR
+94 
-105 RPAHQEALLGAG
+105 
-117 WRVADWLAEE
+117 
-127 TLMAAT
+127 
-133 ENSRGRGLI
+133 
-142 RTLEFDLQSELGN
+142 
-155 RRAAFGLNALGAFRE
+155 
-170 TSKDAIAWQLRGFKS
+170 
-185 SGGAGGNVG
+185 
-194 LIYRWATADDN
+194 
-205 ALLGINSFV
+205 
-214 DYESYET
+214 
-221 EDFWRW
+221 
-227 SAGGEVRTAWA
+227 
-238 DVFGNYYKSF
+238 
-248 EDEIRKDGEWLY
+248 
-260 SAEGYDV
+260 
-267 ELNVHSPDLPWLVGE
+267 
-282 ITYFHWKGI
+282 
-291 RGDDDDKGLR
+291 
-301 FGLRVNP
+301 
-308 ATGLQLGVEYEKQD
+308 
-322 DDNNSSDT
+322 
-330 RDWAGWVKYAGR
+330 
-342 FGESPQRRARIKAG
+342 
-356 EFKPSDYF
+356 
-364 FTPVQREYSQ
+364 
-374 RIRKT
+374 
-379 SGPPTDT
+379 
-386 QHPRVRNLR
+386 
-395 LAALPISLFS
+395 
-405 EAASVALT
+405 
-413 IQRPAEP
+413 
-420 FPAAGQIATLTVQGT
+420 
-435 SQGAAVDV
+435 
-443 SRTYT
+443 
-448 VLAGNVISGFI
+448 
-459 LPTDS
+459 
-464 TVTMHHANGQTLTL
+464 
-478 YFPRTETSVVVK
+478 
-490 STLAMASENEDFFR
+490 
-504 LIHGSAEITLGTV
+504 
-517 SGSFVAEQFIDASN
+517 
-531 MRRFELETGAATMM
+531 
-545 LTLEVTPPPA
+545 
-555 GTPVNKDTHL
+555 
-565 PVPTIPLG
+565 
-573 AKVEQVVG
+573 
-581 GEAVTLT
+581 
-588 LTHPRANIVLANDP
+588 
-602 VFVTGAATPIYY
+602 
-614 REDGRNPPFVVAT
+614 
-627 LQATDGVGDYQW
+627 
-639 TKSGGELGLV
+639 
-649 GNVVE
+649 
-654 IPSGATAPTDA
+654 
-665 GVDLTVQVVLT
+665 
-676 DGYEDGTPATDPA
+676 
-689 LVSIASQT
+689 
-697 DNYTIGF
+697 
-704 TVSYRR
+704 
-710 IAELAANFDSATRVL
+710 
-725 YGISDESPERI
+725 
-736 AVTVTAAGGSGD
+736 
-748 FTYTKTGGELNVRSA
+748 
-763 GGNGGFGHVIIPAGT
+763 
-778 FPRGNVLELTAE
+778 ELTAE

-928 VGFNDPDG
+928 VRFNDPDG

-1478 HTDATPEVVR
+1478 HTDATPEVVK

-1851 QTEPATAAV
+1851 QTEPATAAL

-1898 ARGAINIANVVGS
+1898 ARGAINIANVAAENNGLGGFV
-1911 KGVGD
+1911 
-1916 FRYTKQSGS
+1916 YTKQSGAA
-1925 SELSITPDGGE
+1925 ELSVTPDGGE
-1936 IMLRAGYAPDGNNTL
+1936 IMLAAGYAPNGNNTL

-1957 NDNDSVDGSTLTP
+1957 NDTGDGSTLTP
-1970 EVLMT
+1970 EVAVT

-2147 SSPNHVA
+2147 TENNHVA
-2154 NIVPSGG
+2154 NIVASGG
-2161 VGGDGSGFGYT
+2161 VGGESGNSYT
-2172 LTQDNPGDLIVNSDG
+2172 FTQDNPGSLIVNAQG
-2187 EVLVKGGVV
+2187 QVLVAANVV
-2196 PAEGLELAATAVI
+2196 PAEDLELAATVKI
-2209 NDTGAWSHV
+2209 NDRGDWEHV
-2218 SEPLTMS
+2218 SDELLMS

-2446 KGGYLFPAR
+2446 KGGFLFAAQ

-2489 IYPLIRDAQDTN
+2489 TYPLIRDAQSST

-2513 PLVGESLS
+2513 PLSGEALS

-2531 NAGAKE
+2531 DAGAKE

-2551 TLKLRGSDGDGET
+2551 TLKLRGSDGEGNPR
-2564 SDSAAVRAQ
+2564 ARVRI
-2573 KAARSDRLYT
+2573 DRLYT
-2583 VAVRYLEKLT
+2583 VAVRYLKKLT
-2593 AKALEEEGGTEI
+2593 AKAVVAENGADITGI
-2605 SGVREIKVPT
+2605 PEIKVPT
-2615 GQTSKQA
+2615 GETGRQVVG
-2622 AAYIQ
+2622 YVEID
-2627 IEGGTEGYQLEVV
+2627 GGTEGYVLNVV
-2640 GSDSVFELDDRVL
+2640 GSGSVFELDGRTL
-2653 SIKDGTAPGAL
+2653 AIKAGTTPGAL
-2664 ADGGK
+2664 ADGGT
-2669 LLTATVRVNDN
+2669 LLTATVRVNDDD
-2680 ESEVGGSAT
+2680 SEVGGSAT

-2699 YIALPPVVG
+2699 YIALPPVEG
-2708 SFVEG
+2708 SFVDG
-2713 RDGTPV
+2713 RNVTQAVSD
-2719 PTSGPVTVYSAW
+2719 SQPVTVYSKYSLDPAPL
-2731 TSSPQNLAPAT
+2731 TLAAVAKGT
-2742 VAATAEATVTARD
+2742 VGTRTN
-2755 GDNFTFHKIGT
+2755 DNFTFRKIGGGILLLD
-2766 EGKLKVDKDSGAV
+2766 EDSGEITV
-2779 TLEANRPGNPNPG
+2779 PSRRPQSGER
-2792 NYDLHVITVEFRALT
+2792 DTHVITVEFSALT
-2807 NAVATRQT
+2807 NAVASRET
-2815 LTVRHQMLKTIISG
+2815 LTVVHQMVRQIISFPNG
-2829 AQGMT
+2829 FQ
-2834 SRSQCYLNVDQPR
+2834 SQASCGTPQVN
-2847 SPNFSNGTGTQITVL
+2847 SNANNPAGSLITVI
-2862 LPPAEEGTE
+2862 LPTREEGTE
-2871 YSYPNQCQYFINSP
+2871 YSRPSGCNFFAFGQDRRIHIDQPQLGYNF
-2885 NSRTALDPNRAG
+2885 G
-2897 FRLVRTAQD
+2897 FARSVPIAD
-2906 GAKGLELYSDGGNHR
+2906 GLEVFVNRSNNPSEHA
-2921 VRLIGGF
+2921 VRLAGN
-2928 SPTNPTYTAENLTLS
+2928 PPTYTAGTLTLS
-2943 LVIVNTH
+2943 IVIAYD
-2950 GGPGGHV
+2950 GRGPAAHV
-2957 VPAFLQ
+2957 IDTFLR

-2987 SGEVRV
+2987 SGELRV

-3049 DGKTITFAVSVV
+3049 DGKTITFAVSAV

-3126 SADSASDDLALFDVS
+3126 SADSTSADLALFDVS

-3155 DVLVRAEGG
+3155 DILVRAEGG

-3205 LVERLSNVAFGKV
+3205 LVERLSGVAFGKV

-3334 LAHDEPG
+3334 LAHDEPD

-3431 PVGAGSFAVEE
+3431 PVGAGSFAVVSGEN
-3442 GDAAKFEDANNS
+3442 GSFEDANNS

-3460 TLHTD
+3460 TLHTQR
-3465 LGDGTT
+3465 LGNGTT

-3486 TARPVLREITNTGFV
+3486 TARPALREIVNTGFV

-3559 PRRELRAGFVHPTRF
+3559 PRRELDAFFTNRFGIRLTREITFVK
-3574 SDLTEIPFVDRLGE
+3574 RLGE
-3588 RVNNT
+3588 RISNT
-3593 AMDVARAAGSHPDNP
+3593 AMDVATAVGRHPDTNAP
-3608 NIRAN
+3608 ATF
-3613 VERVGPLNVALRF
+3613 ERVGPLNVALRF
-3626 KIPRTTA
+3626 KSGNS

-3641 QRADNRKERITVRFT
+3641 QRADNRRETITVRFT

-3670 VHFIGVGVPTIA
+3670 VHFVGVGVPTIA

-3692 HTDSPADRVISGGTR
+3692 HTASPADRVIGGGTR
-3707 ITLTMPVREQ
+3707 ITLTMPAREQ

-3724 GHDNTGTGCDWFFEM
+3724 GHDNTGTGCDWFFEL

-3749 GGVGNAANVAERS
+3749 GGVGNAANVAARS
-3762 SNGLQ
+3762 SNGLR
-3767 MTQTT
+3767 METIVN
-3772 DGNGN
+3772 NGN
-3777 KTLRVRIKNAPH
+3777 KTLRVRIANAPH

-3807 GANSHLSPQ
+3807 GTNANLSPQ

-3838 DMDNTEDIAAPIY
+3838 DMDNTEDIVAPIT
-3851 AYAESAR
+3851 AYAENAG
-3858 AQDIARVVGGG
+3858 AQDIALVVGGG

-3884 AALAVNSSTGIVSIP
+3884 AALAVNSSTGIVFIP

-4038 DGLENVDVK
+4038 DGGENVDVK

-4054 LTPVVFTHNSGR
+4054 LTPVVFKHSSRTS
-4066 DPTFRVQ
+4066 DPRLRVQ
-4073 GFCFYDQLRDKDN
+4073 INCQYDQNEDAD
-4086 KITRRGIA
+4086 RRGIA
-4094 YDENDNLALAST
+4094 YDKNDNLAT
-4106 SRRFLRFVLD
+4106 SNTNRRFLRFVLE

-4121 EVWQPSTRSGC
+4121 EVWQPPTSTTCSN
-4132 TSYANMS
+4132 YANIG
-4139 AFEVK
+4139 AFAVSY
-4144 ISGGTGRDLQNL
+4144 SGGNGRYLGNL
-4156 GSWNNGEFPPTT
+4156 GSWNNGALPPPT
-4168 YGSVA
+4168 YGHVDYA
-4173 RTNSN
+4173 GRD
-4178 AYIIGTARDGT
+4178 YIIGTARDGT
-4189 EADDAFVA
+4189 DADDAFTA
-4197 TFNQTQYNFV
+4197 RFINGFQYNFG
-4207 YNQNANAVVRYQA
+4207 YNEDANAVIRYQA
-4220 GPRTLTVVADIDDF
+4220 GPRTLTVVADFDDF

-4306 GELEVDDTGRIH
+4306 GELEVDDTGRFY

-4327 SPGRELVVTVQVNDR
+4327 SPGRELVVTVRVNDR

-4352 AFRTPQQVIEA
+4352 AFRTPEQVISV

-4510 KVVVVRDGAQSA
+4510 KVVVVRDGTQSA

-4618 QSVTVFG
+4618 QSITVFG

-4867 VEPGSGLDFVNNQL
+4867 VETGSGLDFVNNQL

-4903 EGDAQKA
+4903 EGDAQKR

-4925 TIKAGLSRADALVVA
+4925 TIKAGLSRADALVNA

-4945 NNGGASLAVATVSV
+4945 NDVGASLAVATVSV

-5042 DRDGANPASGVIDLW
+5042 DRDGANPVSGVIELW
-5057 RQVNLRVAAGE
+5057 RQRNLRVAAGE

-5086 EVVGNRP
+5086 AVVGNRP

-5113 FNAGLNK
+5113 FNSGPNK
-5120 GLDKTTQEITVR
+5120 GLNNVMQEITVR

-5146 VRFRRADFISA
+5146 VRFRRADSITA

-5296 LYASGA
+5296 LYKSGA

-5309 APQPRPGEYTYTE
+5309 APQPNPGAYTYTE

-5361 TDFRTLAIVQ
+5361 TEFRPVNPQTNAPT
-5371 NEVQR
+5371 
-5376 GAWREVAAND
+5376 GDWREVAANQ
-5386 NAEGGRLNTLLLTV
+5386 NAEGGSRNTLLLTV
-5400 QQSQNDANS
+5400 QQSQTDS
-5409 PPILGEF
+5409 QFPPILGAF
-5416 RGRGGAGGGF
+5416 RGRGGAGGDF
-5426 TFRLNSGGDRLEI
+5426 AFRLNSGGGGVNI
-5439 AGNTGSF
+5439 PAATGSMRRF
-5446 SIKLG
+5446 ELAQG
-5451 ASPGI
+5451 ASPGR
-5456 IRAIF
+5456 IRAII
-5461 EINDRHSNAARARG
+5461 EVNDSKASGDPNDARARG
-5475 TPSRQIH
+5475 TPRRLIY

>member
-1 MRAVVKP
+1 M
-8 LLAFVGL
+8 
-15 VALSTALSADS
+15 
-26 RRTAYGGGAGA
+26 
-37 ATPGFLY
+37 
-44 SEHLQTTADEGRA
+44 
-57 VAFQG
+57 
-62 SFVVENHRPFAA
+62 
-74 EIGGEFPKR
+74 
-83 LFNEIDSLPLR
+83 
-94 EWGLGYAIDKR
+94 
-105 RPAHQEALLGAG
+105 
-117 WRVADWLAEE
+117 
-127 TLMAAT
+127 
-133 ENSRGRGLI
+133 
-142 RTLEFDLQSELGN
+142 
-155 RRAAFGLNALGAFRE
+155 
-170 TSKDAIAWQLRGFKS
+170 
-185 SGGAGGNVG
+185 
-194 LIYRWATADDN
+194 
-205 ALLGINSFV
+205 
-214 DYESYET
+214 
-221 EDFWRW
+221 
-227 SAGGEVRTAWA
+227 
-238 DVFGNYYKSF
+238 
-248 EDEIRKDGEWLY
+248 
-260 SAEGYDV
+260 
-267 ELNVHSPDLPWLVGE
+267 
-282 ITYFHWKGI
+282 
-291 RGDDDDKGLR
+291 
-301 FGLRVNP
+301 
-308 ATGLQLGVEYEKQD
+308 
-322 DDNNSSDT
+322 
-330 RDWAGWVKYAGR
+330 
-342 FGESPQRRARIKAG
+342 
-356 EFKPSDYF
+356 
-364 FTPVQREYSQ
+364 
-374 RIRKT
+374 
-379 SGPPTDT
+379 
-386 QHPRVRNLR
+386 
-395 LAALPISLFS
+395 
-405 EAASVALT
+405 
-413 IQRPAEP
+413 
-420 FPAAGQIATLTVQGT
+420 
-435 SQGAAVDV
+435 
-443 SRTYT
+443 
-448 VLAGNVISGFI
+448 
-459 LPTDS
+459 
-464 TVTMHHANGQTLTL
+464 
-478 YFPRTETSVVVK
+478 VVK

-517 SGSFVAEQFIDASN
+517 SGNFVAEQFIDASN
-531 MRRFELETGAATMM
+531 MRRFELETGATTTMM
-545 LTLEVTPPPA
+545 ISLKVDPGGSDMDA
-555 GTPVNKDTHL
+555 KL

-573 AKVEQVVG
+573 TKVEQVIG
-581 GEAVTLT
+581 GATMAVLT
-588 LTHPRANIVLANDP
+588 LTHPQANIVLANDP
-602 VFVTGAATPIYY
+602 VFVTGVTPPIYY
-614 REDGRNPPFVVAT
+614 REDGKSPPFAVAT
-627 LQATDGVGDYQW
+627 LQATGGVGDYQW

-649 GNVVE
+649 GSVVE
-654 IPSGATAPTDA
+654 IPSNAPPATSL
-665 GVDLTVQVVLT
+665 GVDLTMQVVLT
-676 DGYEDGTPATDPA
+676 DGYEEGKPTADPA

-697 DNYTIGF
+697 NDHTIGF
-704 TVSYRR
+704 TLSYRL
-710 IAELAANFDSATRVL
+710 IADLSASFDSATRVL

-1154 IVPIGAD
+1154 IVPIAAD

-1345 GNANNLVLVA
+1345 GNANDLVLVA

-1408 PKTLK
+1408 PKTEK

-1478 HTDATPEVVR
+1478 HTDATPEVVK

-1851 QTEPATAAV
+1851 QTEPATAAL

-1898 ARGAINIANVVGS
+1898 ARGAINIANVAAENNGLGGFV
-1911 KGVGD
+1911 
-1916 FRYTKQSGS
+1916 YTKQSGAA
-1925 SELSITPDGGE
+1925 ELSVTPDGGE
-1936 IMLRAGYAPDGNNTL
+1936 IMLAAGYAPNGNNTL

-1957 NDNDSVDGSTLTP
+1957 NDTGDGSTLTP
-1970 EVLMT
+1970 EVAVT

-2109 VTVVYDKVDP
+2109 LTVVYDKVDP

-2147 SSPNHVA
+2147 TENNHVA
-2154 NIVPSGG
+2154 NIVASGG
-2161 VGGDGSGFGYT
+2161 VGGESGNSYT
-2172 LTQDNPGDLIVNSDG
+2172 FTQDNPGSLIVNAQG
-2187 EVLVKGGVV
+2187 QVLVAANVV
-2196 PAEGLELAATAVI
+2196 PAEDLELAATVKI
-2209 NDTGAWSHV
+2209 NDRGDWEHV
-2218 SEPLTMS
+2218 SDELLMS

-2239 ITDTNGGGTIS
+2239 ITDTNGGGTIN

-2256 YFRKTGADAN
+2256 YFRKTGADEN

-2364 AISAP
+2364 AINAP

-2376 GALTEPLAVATISAS
+2376 GSLTAHLAVATISAS
-2391 GGGGTLS
+2391 GGGGALS
-2398 FRKTGGGLALTGN
+2398 FRKTGGGLTLTGN

-2423 TSPAAGTNGTRMD
+2423 TRPAAGTNGTRLD

-2573 KAARSDRLYT
+2573 KAARIDRLYT
-2583 VAVRYLEKLT
+2583 VAVRYLKELT

-2653 SIKDGTAPGAL
+2653 SIKDGTQPGAL
-2664 ADGGK
+2664 ADGGQ

-2680 ESEVGGSAT
+2680 ESEVGGPQT
-2689 PAVDVVAVFK
+2689 DAVLVEVEFN
-2699 YIALPPVVG
+2699 YIALPPVEG
-2708 SFVEG
+2708 SFVDG
-2713 RDGTPV
+2713 RDGTKTV
-2719 PTSGPVTVYSAW
+2719 SDSQPVTVYSKY
-2731 TSSPQNLAPAT
+2731 TFPTQVLAPAT
-2742 VAATAEATVTARD
+2742 VVATAKATVTGRD
-2755 GDNFTFHKIGT
+2755 SDTFTFVKIGEADT
-2766 EGKLKVDKDSGAV
+2766 FSVDENTGAIMIKSR
-2779 TLEANRPGNPNPG
+2779 RPQGG
-2792 NYDLHVITVEFRALT
+2792 ERDTHEVTVEFRAAAD
-2807 NAVATRQT
+2807 AVATRQT
-2815 LTVRHQMLKTIISG
+2815 LTVVHQMVRPIISFPNG
-2829 AQGMT
+2829 FQ
-2834 SRSQCYLNVDQPR
+2834 SQASCGTPQVN
-2847 SPNFSNGTGTQITVL
+2847 SNANNPAGSLITVI
-2862 LPPAEEGTE
+2862 LPTREEGTE
-2871 YSYPNQCQYFINSP
+2871 YSRPSGCNFFAFGQDRRIHIDQPQLGYNF
-2885 NSRTALDPNRAG
+2885 G
-2897 FRLVRTAQD
+2897 FARSVPIAD
-2906 GAKGLELYSDGGNHR
+2906 GLEVFVNRTNNPSEHA
-2921 VRLIGGF
+2921 VRLAGN
-2928 SPTNPTYTAENLTLS
+2928 PPTYTAGTLTLS
-2943 LVIVNTH
+2943 IVIAYD
-2950 GGPGGHV
+2950 GRGPAAHV
-2957 VPAFLQ
+2957 IDTFLR

-3049 DGKTITFAVSVV
+3049 DGKTITFAVSAV

-3141 FATDATGVNLAESG
+3141 FATDATGANVEASG
-3155 DVLVRAEGG
+3155 NDFVVRAEGG
-3164 KTVVFLAAAN
+3164 KTVVFLKKEH

-3184 AVVATDSDQAT
+3184 AVVAADSAPET

-3205 LVERLSNVAFGKV
+3205 LVERLSGVAFGKV

-3431 PVGAGSFAVEE
+3431 PVGAGSFAVVSGEN
-3442 GDAAKFEDANNS
+3442 GSFEDANNS

-3460 TLHTD
+3460 TLHTQR
-3465 LGDGTT
+3465 LGNGTT

-3486 TARPVLREITNTGFV
+3486 TARPALREIVNTGFV

-3707 ITLTMPVREQ
+3707 VTLTMPVREQ

-4066 DPTFRVQ
+4066 APTFRVQ

-4094 YDENDNLALAST
+4094 YDENDNLAVAST
-4106 SRRFLRFVLD
+4106 SRRFLRFVLE

-4121 EVWQPSTRSGC
+4121 EEWQPSTRSGC
-4132 TSYANMS
+4132 LNYANMS

-4156 GSWNNGEFPPTT
+4156 GSWNNGEFPPPT
-4168 YGSVA
+4168 YGSVTE
-4173 RTNSN
+4173 TNSN
-4178 AYIIGTARDGT
+4178 SYIIGTARDGT

-4197 TFNQTQYNFV
+4197 TFNQTQYNFA
-4207 YNQNANAVVRYQA
+4207 YNADANAVVRYQA
-4220 GPRTLTVVADIDDF
+4220 GPRTLTLVADFDDF

-4241 PPDHITVE
+4241 PPDHMTVE

-4254 VPRMRVNV
+4254 VPQMRVNV

-4306 GELEVDDTGRIH
+4306 GELEVDDTGRFY

-4387 ANGAAGTFYR
+4387 AGGAAGTFYR

-4728 PPQLYRLAG
+4728 APQLYRLAG

-4809 VTARFNPVEPHA
+4809 VTARFNPVNPH
-4821 LAIAPVPNRPDVLRF
+4821 LLDPSPVPNRADGKFLLF
-4836 NGLETLLTSEASA
+4836 TGLETILTAEASA
-4849 EDVVLANPLTA
+4849 EDVVLANPFA
-4860 TGATLSL
+4860 STGATLSL

-5157 PNIDLTPNSQ
+5157 PNIALTPNAQTS
-5167 NACGN
+5167 CGN

-5178 NSIGG
+5178 NSIAS
-5183 NGDPPTYIRFVL
+5183 NGAPNTYIRFVL

-5205 HPSGATPCAHFGELT
+5205 HPGAPTACSHFGQL
-5220 SAGSRYTGGTG
+5220 SGGGGNYNGGTG

-5237 DGSFGSNPPFRSFQ
+5237 DGSFGSAASRTFKP
-5251 NADFT
+5251 ADFT

-5265 RTAPGSE
+5265 SPAPGSE
-5272 NAPLFGGF
+5272 NAPLFGAW
-5280 FFSNTNFRIV
+5280 SVSDARWQVV
-5290 LRPQGQ
+5290 LRPPPGQ
-5296 LYASGA
+5296 PLY
-5302 FSNPANP
+5302 NPRNNP
-5309 APQPRPGEYTYTE
+5309 FVPLPNAGEYTYTE
-5322 ATVTLGVTLEF
+5322 ATVTLGITLEF

-5361 TDFRTLAIVQ
+5361 TEFRPVNPQTNAPT
-5371 NEVQR
+5371 
-5376 GAWREVAAND
+5376 GDWREVAANQ
-5386 NAEGGRLNTLLLTV
+5386 NAEGGSRNTLLLTV
-5400 QQSQNDANS
+5400 QQSQTDS
-5409 PPILGEF
+5409 QFPPILGAF
-5416 RGRGGAGGGF
+5416 RGRGGAGGDF
-5426 TFRLNSGGDRLEI
+5426 AFRLNSGGGGVNI
-5439 AGNTGSF
+5439 PAATGSMRRF
-5446 SIKLG
+5446 ELAQG
-5451 ASPGI
+5451 ASPGR
-5456 IRAIF
+5456 IRAII
-5461 EINDRHSNAARARG
+5461 EVNDSKASGDPNDARARG
-5475 TPSRQIH
+5475 TPRRLIY